1 MKRRR
6 EKQPPPY
13 LDRRFAGNSV
23 SMRRFMRTSAGRFM
37 QFFLCVMMLMAF
49 SVQKA
54 SAYDDWQDK
63 WISQWYDAENATIV
77 LDIRVY
83 QSWGGG
89 APDGHCGFIGGDG
102 NLTVNVAGYGIRIN
116 GPDDTW
122 DKPGDLGKYVK
133 NDKGGKLDEKV
144 AVQWLGSRKVDGDK
158 TAYFLK
164 ITVPL
169 TQDRLKSDQVVEYKG
184 KWWRRATAAKDQE
197 VEFSEKVD
205 TRYGCTPTKIT
216 NAYYGVRGNKP
227 GYVIAWKKDG
237 TATKNSIDKKGH
249 LRLCYSNGD
258 PVPDIS
264 TDNPSL
270 YSSGEFFIPV
280 ESLNLDNPS
289 EYKIIQHYE
298 PTYNKEVVYEI
309 SSSNNKTRP
318 AYPQVKEISAN
329 YDQVT
334 RKAKVNWNLSA
345 APTQNCIEDNMVLTI
360 KSTDNATDAVETI
373 AQNIK
378 YMAGKTAYSY
388 EFDVPLGKSLDY
400 EFSVRRSHTG
410 TSDVWNNAFS
420 KHTSLSASA
429 KHCNVTAGS
438 VHAVLDEEAKTATI
452 TWQTEGDIW
461 SSGTKAVLTRL
472 NVTNNTTDNIE
483 LSKEDF
489 KRGKYV
495 DKMITVCN
503 EYSYRLT
510 VKPAEAYGTLT
521 PVEAP
526 EAIMPTSIG
535 NLVTFTAGKGYYSD
549 RVELAWSS
557 KGNFER
563 FVINRKEHGAPD
575 TDYKQIAVTEGNE
588 AQNDYY
594 YNDVNAIPGVVYD
607 YRIKGQVMCSGN
619 LLESDEVLTDVG
631 FRTPTGDVYGRV
643 TFESGQAVSGAKVSA
658 EPTEGSGV
666 PGKSY
671 VFTGA
676 SNLTVDN
683 DQLLNDATQA
693 VTLQAWVRAAKEGT
707 IIEKPGM
714 YKLAYNGKKIEF
726 TAGSQTL
733 KTPKKLSDYA
743 SSAQFVHL
751 SAVASATHL
760 IIYING
766 MAVAEAERTAQITGN
781 NNKVVMGEGFEG
793 AIDEVRLWNKA
804 LNADTI
810 ANDYDRYIVGN
821 EDGLQ
826 AYYTFDYSVDD
837 AFYDISYKGTKYNM
851 NHGVATGVTIS
862 SKDIPTSAQLGYSSY
877 TATDGSYQIRSL
889 PYTGN
894 GTTYMIVP
902 TLGIHQF
909 ASAKELRLINSQ
921 AQSHTVNF
929 TDKSSFKISGKVM
942 YKGGNVP
949 VEGVS
954 FAVDGVTVMD
964 GKSNIVKTDAHGQ
977 FTISVPVGQHEVKAV
992 LANHTFENGGKLT
1005 NSDGTDRNYQDDDN
1019 GFEIFDVTTVR
1030 YIGRVAGG
1038 TKQEAFPVGH
1048 SLSKNNLAD
1057 DVRIE
1062 LTYQNDAYKMT
1073 AEARETTLN
1082 HVKGVYVSKQHQN
1095 RVAYDGNKITIYP
1108 DAETG
1113 EFYAD
1118 LIPEKYKINVVVP
1131 GHDNIPGS
1139 GEDLN
1144 LSNEFAKQSEVN
1156 AYVDSISTQ
1165 GKFVNCSDTVY
1176 YNKKQQFIKRYTPS
1190 IIVKEKVKGKLQ
1202 DFFGKE
1208 ELSISTLDQTK
1219 TIKVKTYDPDN
1230 AAQPY
1235 TLGVPVYEQGQYVTY
1250 HITTAEVYEYKDKDG
1265 RRKDGVK
1272 EDIVPTPEAKLS
1284 FSRGDIAYG
1293 TQEDITTDENG
1304 EAVWTFQV
1312 NNPEMTS
1319 ALRSAAMDMTYSENS
1334 ESTSSTTINW
1344 KGGFDG
1350 KGNTKAIVIG
1360 AKTLGSDFVTNGPD
1374 KVLFVLRDPPGS
1386 NSYAYL
1392 EKGVTVTS
1400 TSTYEGN
1407 VTNEGVLNNEAKVGA
1422 KVITFTGLGAGVVN
1436 ENDVKNEFSFGASHS
1451 ETIGGTDSD
1460 TKTMT
1465 TTTRFETSSDP
1476 QYVGSDGDL
1485 FVGYSTN
1492 IGVGKTENIAVTTR
1506 EMYQAN
1512 PSEYELFG
1520 DVTPENSEY
1529 LLVKTTGLG
1538 LSQKYG
1544 TMFTYPQVH
1553 IEQVLLPKLEDV
1565 RNKLLHQQ
1573 AEGVDFQAMANNT
1586 KLPVYVSKLAA
1597 DDPNFG
1603 KSNNDK
1609 VFKGANA
1616 NDPLDGPSYKIYAPA
1631 GQPLKEDT
1639 IMFLNQSIDNWKM
1652 QLRNNEEQKVKAEL
1666 MQNHSFQGGASYE
1679 YSEEYEVG
1687 RSETQ
1692 RFSILIGA
1700 QFTNNFGWTL
1710 NGTGMVL
1717 TVDESLTTE
1726 HGGEFSTE
1734 ETARHCKGY
1743 VLAEEGS
1750 DYISVDVC
1758 REAGYKNGDQY
1769 IKYKDMKD
1777 EEGQTFST
1785 FIFKTRG
1792 GATSCPYEGEY
1803 KTKYYEPGQHVIN
1816 EATVQMEVPE
1826 ITVEKDFI
1834 ENVPSGKSAYFTLYL
1849 RNNSESQDDNWYNL
1863 VIDDSSNPNGAQLL
1877 IDGAPIGNGR
1887 ALLVPAGGTLT
1898 KTLEVRKGSVMNYDN
1913 LRLMLQSQ
1921 CQCDPTDFQGDIYD
1935 DVTFSVHF
1943 TPSATDVNLKKPT
1956 DNWTYNTKLPT
1967 AEVNGV
1973 QKHYMDV
1980 VIDGFDVNYDNFHRI
1995 MLQYKP
2001 SSGSDN
2007 DWTTL
2012 MSYYN
2017 DKTLYDQ
2024 ALTNGMNAEMIKA
2037 ADAGTI
2043 KYRWFLDDL
2052 QDQRYDLRTVGTSM
2066 INNEEV
2072 FNYSAVHSGIKDMYN
2087 PRLFGS
2093 AQPANGVLTVNDEV
2107 MLTFNEPIADGLL
2120 TDNNFSVTGIRNGA
2134 QTDHSVSVRLD
2145 GQNDELV
2152 SEFQRNWSGK
2162 NLTIEMWTLADK
2174 PQDAVLFS
2182 QGNANSSI
2190 ELATTSDNRLK
2201 VKVADKTIVS
2211 DKAFDYEQGTWAHV
2225 ALVYN
2230 NEGNVSAYY
2239 NYEQLISAAE
2249 VGEYNGEGA
2258 YVFGASVDGNGHFA
2272 GKMHGARIWD
2282 KVLTPARLQTNS
2294 LTMLSGAESNLIA
2307 YYPMSEAKGSVL
2319 ADKAHGANLEMRGGE
2334 WANPE
2339 GRAAAFNG
2347 KDQYLKLSSG
2357 SSCVVDNTMDYTIET
2372 WFKADEAQQTAT
2384 IISNGRGDGKEMGGS
2399 LNLFAL
2405 NLEEG
2410 RLVFHNNG
2418 VRVACDGSFA
2428 DNDWH
2433 HVAVAVN
2440 RTSGRGQIYV
2450 DGKLNTYFEAADLG
2464 GIAAA
2469 YIHLGARVWT
2479 PADNLQQE
2487 TVDNFFKGEIDEV
2500 RVWNLYKSE
2509 TLVENGNSNRLD
2521 GTEKGLLAY
2530 YPFETYIEWQGV
2542 KELQFSLMDQKQ
2554 QADPTQKVPDAVAVG
2569 GDVETKA
2576 SAPVKAKGPESKLL
2590 YDFVVNNDALIINLK
2605 EPYERI
2611 EKTIVKFTV
2620 DGVRDKNGNE
2630 ILSPITWSAYIDRNQ
2645 LKWSDNALTVA
2656 KKLNE
2661 EKTIKVKA
2669 LNKGGS
2675 IEHFTIE
2682 NLPSWLEAEPASGTI
2697 DPTSSADIVLTI
2709 DPSLNIGT
2717 YDETLYLRGDN
2728 NVVEALQLTVKVE
2741 GEKPEWTVNPAD
2753 FKYNMSVFGKL
2764 YINKVYS
2771 SDDEDMLAAFSG
2783 GKCVGVCNNRYYK
2796 QNDMYYAMLTVY
2808 SNDVNNSDLEFRIW
2822 DASTGQT
2829 YIAQSEKPI
2838 SFENNAVVGS
2848 PSQPVLFT
2856 AKDYRVQNISL
2867 NEGWTWI
2874 STNIASDK
2882 LSDLNKL
2889 LADGKWT
2896 SDDQVKSE
2904 QYGFA
2909 SWTKR
2914 NGWVG
2919 QLTEIDNDQMY
2930 LVHSS
2935 APQSLHISGPAVDPT
2950 SHKLTIRGAK
2960 EDGTPRWNYISYL
2973 PSDNFTLKEALAGYD
2988 AKEGD
2993 IVKSQTQMAM
3003 YSGNLGWIGSLT
3015 YMENGKGYMLQR
3027 QSQDDA
3033 VLQYP
3038 SKTSVGRKAKAAMAA
3053 AKNADDAN
3061 AYFPY
3066 SANMTAVVE
3075 VEGVSLQQG
3084 DRLVSYVAGE
3094 PRGYAEAIELPD
3106 GRTIFMLTVGGD
3118 QPEAVDV
3125 TIERGG
3131 DVIAKAPSV
3140 ISYAANSN
3148 VGTINEPMHISFLGT
3163 EGGLYVYPSPFH
3175 SQLKI
3180 RANVDRNAQTDVFV
3194 SDMSGKRVVAWDNCN
3209 DNGNVD
3215 ITWNAGNTVPSGV
3228 YIVSISV
3235 DGNVY
3240 SMKAIKK

>member
-6 EKQPPPY
+6 LQQPPPY

-23 SMRRFMRTSAGRFM
+23 STRRSMRTSAGRFM
-37 QFFLCVMMLMAF
+37 QFFLCVVMLMAF

-54 SAYDDWQDK
+54 SADDWNNA
-63 WISQWYDAENATIV
+63 WIKQRFNPVNATLE

-83 QSWGGG
+83 QDWGASG
-89 APDGHCGFIGGDG
+89 DGHCGFCREDG
-102 NLTVNVAGYGIRIN
+102 YLTVNVAGKEIKLRGPEDEWTSLEVGGDQVTGI
-116 GPDDTW
+116 DY
-122 DKPGDLGKYVK
+122 KY
-133 NDKGGKLDEKV
+133 
-144 AVQWLGSRKVDGDK
+144 VQWLGKSTDPTNGKK
-158 TAYFLK
+158 AYYLRLIIPLK
-164 ITVPL
+164 
-169 TQDRLKSDQVVEYKG
+169 QVNSSESVTYTG
-184 KWWRRATAAKDQE
+184 KWWRRGRSDNNVTHTVNIKTD
-197 VEFSEKVD
+197 
-205 TRYGCTPTKIT
+205 YGCTKTVIT
-216 NAYYGVRGNKP
+216 GGRYYVLNSTP
-227 GYVIAWKKDG
+227 GYIIFFKKDG
-237 TATKNSIDKKGH
+237 KASDYSIDSYGSFV
-249 LRLCYSNGD
+249 LCNSAGEEISGIGSVSASNTSGSFF
-258 PVPDIS
+258 VP
-264 TDNPSL
+264 TDKMS
-270 YSSGEFFIPV
+270 
-280 ESLNLDNPS
+280 LDNFSDYKVKQKYTPS
-289 EYKIIQHYE
+289 
-298 PTYNKEVVYEI
+298 YNKQVTY
-309 SSSNNKTRP
+309 STLSDSHTRP
-318 AYPQVKEISAN
+318 AYPQVKEISADYN
-329 YDQVT
+329 QVT

-360 KSTDNATDAVETI
+360 KSTDKATNAVETTT
-373 AQNIK
+373 QNIQ

-388 EFDVPLGKSLDY
+388 EFDVPLGKSLNY
-400 EFSVRRSHTG
+400 EFSIKRSHTG
-410 TSDVWNNAFS
+410 NSDVWNNAFS

-429 KHCNVTAGS
+429 KHSNVTAGS

-461 SSGTKAVLTRL
+461 SSGTKAVITRI
-472 NVTNNTTDNIE
+472 NVTTNTTDNIE
-483 LSKEDF
+483 LSKEEF
-489 KRGKYV
+489 LSGKYV
-495 DKMITVCN
+495 DDMIMICN
-503 EYSYRLT
+503 EYRYRLT
-510 VKPAEAYGTLT
+510 VKPTEAYGTLPT
-521 PVEAP
+521 VAAP
-526 EAIMPTSIG
+526 ESIMPTSIG
-535 NLVTFTAGKGYYSD
+535 NLVAFTAGKGYYSD

-594 YNDVNAIPGVVYD
+594 YNDVNAIPGIVYD
-607 YRIKGQVMCSGN
+607 YRIKGQVMCSGK
-619 LLESDEVLTDVG
+619 LLESDEELTDVG
-631 FRTPTGDVYGRV
+631 FRTPTGDIYGRV

-671 VFTGA
+671 VFSGA

-693 VTLQAWVRAAKEGT
+693 ATLQAWVRAAKEGT

-726 TAGSQTL
+726 TAGTQTL
-733 KTPKKLSDYA
+733 KTPKKLSEYV
-743 SSAQFVHL
+743 SSDQFVHL

-766 MAVAEAERTAQITGN
+766 EAVAEAERTAQITAN

-810 ANDYDRYIVGN
+810 ASDYNRYLVGN

-826 AYYTFDYSVDD
+826 AYYTFDYSVDN

-851 NHGVATGVTIS
+851 NHGVATNVTTS

-877 TATDGSYQIRSL
+877 TAKDGSYQIRSL

-929 TDKSSFKISGKVM
+929 TDKSSFNISGKVM

-1062 LTYQNDAYKMT
+1062 LTYQNDAYQMT
-1073 AEARETTLN
+1073 ATKHEETLN
-1082 HVKGVYVSKQHQN
+1082 HFKGVYAKKQYDN
-1095 RVAYDGNKITIYP
+1095 RVVYEGNKITIYP
-1108 DAETG
+1108 NAETG
-1113 EFYAD
+1113 EFFAD

-1208 ELSISTLDQTK
+1208 ELGISTLDQTK

-1293 TQEDITTDENG
+1293 TQEDITTDEKG
-1304 EAVWTFQV
+1304 EAEWTFQV

-1506 EMYQAN
+1506 EMYLAN

-1520 DVTPENSEY
+1520 SVTPESNEY

-1586 KLPVYVSKLAA
+1586 KKPVYVSKLAV

-1616 NDPLDGPSYKIYAPA
+1616 NTPTDGPSYKIYAPA

-1717 TVDESLTTE
+1717 TVDESFTTE

-1750 DYISVDVC
+1750 DYLSVDVC
-1758 REAGYKNGDQY
+1758 REAGYKDGDQY
-1769 IKYKDMKD
+1769 IKYKDMKN
-1777 EEGQTFST
+1777 EEEQTFST

-1826 ITVEKDFI
+1826 VTVEKDFV

-1943 TPSATDVNLKKPT
+1943 TPSATDVSLKKPT

-1967 AEVNGV
+1967 TEVNGV

-2017 DKTLYDQ
+2017 DQTLYDQ
-2024 ALTNGMNAEMIKA
+2024 AVQNGMNAEMIKA

-2043 KYRWFLDDL
+2043 KYRWFMDDQ

-2072 FNYSAVHSGIKDMYN
+2072 YNYSAVHSGIKDMYN

-2145 GQNDELV
+2145 GKNDELV

-2258 YVFGASVDGNGHFA
+2258 YVFGASVDGSGHFA

-2282 KVLTPARLQTNS
+2282 KVMTPARLQTNS

-2339 GRAAAFNG
+2339 GRAVAFNG

-2357 SSCVVDNTMDYTIET
+2357 SSCVVDSSMDYTIET

-2384 IISNGRGDGKEMGGS
+2384 IISNGRGDGEEMGGS

-2487 TVDNFFKGEIDEV
+2487 RADNFFKGEIDEV

-2645 LKWSDNALTVA
+2645 LKWSDNALTVV

-2661 EKTIKVKA
+2661 EKTLKVKA

-2675 IEHFTIE
+2675 IEHFTVE

-2697 DPTSSADIVLTI
+2697 DPTSSADIILTI

-2808 SNDVNNSDLEFRIW
+2808 SNDVNGSDLEFRIW

-2856 AKDYRVQNISL
+2856 AKDYRVQNITL

-2935 APQSLHISGPAVDPT
+2935 APQNLHISGPAVDPT

-3033 VLQYP
+3033 QLQYP

-3053 AKNADDAN
+3053 AKNADGTN

-3066 SANMTAVVE
+3066 AANMTAVVE
-3075 VEGVSLQQG
+3075 VEGVNLQQG

-3094 PRGYAEAIELPD
+3094 PRGYAEGITLPD
-3106 GRTIFMLTVGGD
+3106 GRTIFMLAVGGD
-3118 QPEAVDV
+3118 KPEAVDV

-3131 DVIAKAPSV
+3131 DIIAKAPSV

-3163 EGGLYVYPSPFH
+3163 DGGLYVYPSPFY

-3180 RANVDRNAQTDVFV
+3180 RAMVDRDAYTDVYV
-3194 SDMSGKRVVAWDNCN
+3194 TDMSGKRVVTWNDCN
-3209 DNGNVD
+3209 AGGNVD

>member
-1 MKRRR
+1 
-6 EKQPPPY
+6 
-13 LDRRFAGNSV
+13 
-23 SMRRFMRTSAGRFM
+23 M
-37 QFFLCVMMLMAF
+37 QFFLCVVMLMAF

-54 SAYDDWQDK
+54 SADDWNNA
-63 WISQWYDAENATIV
+63 WIKQRFNPVDATLE

-83 QSWGGG
+83 QDWGASG
-89 APDGHCGFIGGDG
+89 DGHCGFCRKNGY
-102 NLTVNVAGYGIRIN
+102 LTVNVAGKEIKLRGPEDKWTSLEVGGDQVTGI
-116 GPDDTW
+116 DY
-122 DKPGDLGKYVK
+122 KY
-133 NDKGGKLDEKV
+133 
-144 AVQWLGSRKVDGDK
+144 VQWLGKLTDPTNGK
-158 TAYFLK
+158 KAYYLRLIIPLK
-164 ITVPL
+164 
-169 TQDRLKSDQVVEYKG
+169 QVNSSESVTYTG
-184 KWWRRATAAKDQE
+184 KWWRRGRDDNNVTHTVNIK
-197 VEFSEKVD
+197 
-205 TRYGCTPTKIT
+205 TNYGCTKTVIT
-216 NAYYGVRGNKP
+216 GGRYYVLNSTP
-227 GYVIAWKKDG
+227 GYIIFFKKDG
-237 TATKNSIDKKGH
+237 KASDYSIDSYGSFV
-249 LRLCYSNGD
+249 LCNSAGEEISGIGSVSASNTSGSFF
-258 PVPDIS
+258 VP
-264 TDNPSL
+264 TDKMS
-270 YSSGEFFIPV
+270 
-280 ESLNLDNPS
+280 LDNFSDYKVKQKYTPS
-289 EYKIIQHYE
+289 
-298 PTYNKEVVYEI
+298 YNKQVTY
-309 SSSNNKTRP
+309 STLSDSHTRP
-318 AYPQVKEISAN
+318 AYPQVKEISADYN
-329 YDQVT
+329 QVT

-360 KSTDNATDAVETI
+360 KSTDKATNAVETTT
-373 AQNIK
+373 QNIQ

-388 EFDVPLGKSLDY
+388 EFDVPLGKSLNY
-400 EFSVRRSHTG
+400 EFSIKRSHTG
-410 TSDVWNNAFS
+410 NSDVWNNAFS

-429 KHCNVTAGS
+429 KHSNVTAGS

-461 SSGTKAVLTRL
+461 SSGTKAVITRI
-472 NVTNNTTDNIE
+472 NVTTNTTDNIE
-483 LSKEDF
+483 LSKEEF
-489 KRGKYV
+489 LSGKYV
-495 DKMITVCN
+495 DDMIMVCN
-503 EYSYRLT
+503 EYRYRLT
-510 VKPAEAYGTLT
+510 VKPTEAYGTLPT
-521 PVEAP
+521 VAAP
-526 EAIMPTSIG
+526 ESIMPTSIG
-535 NLVTFTAGKGYYSD
+535 NLVAFTAGKGYYSD

-575 TDYKQIAVTEGNE
+575 ADYKQIAVTEGNE

-594 YNDVNAIPGVVYD
+594 YNDVNAIPGIVYD
-607 YRIKGQVMCSGN
+607 YSIRGQVMCSGK
-619 LLESDEVLTDVG
+619 LIESDEKLTDVG
-631 FRTPTGDVYGRV
+631 FRTPTGDIYGRV

-726 TAGSQTL
+726 TAGTQTL
-733 KTPKKLSDYA
+733 KTPKKLSEYV
-743 SSAQFVHL
+743 SSDQFVHL

-766 MAVAEAERTAQITGN
+766 EAVAEAERTAQITGN

-810 ANDYDRYIVGN
+810 ASDYNRYLVGN

-851 NHGVATGVTIS
+851 NHGVATNVTTS

-1062 LTYQNDAYKMT
+1062 LTYQNDAYQMT
-1073 AEARETTLN
+1073 ATKHEETLN
-1082 HVKGVYVSKQHQN
+1082 HFKGVYAKKQYDN
-1095 RVAYDGNKITIYP
+1095 RVVYEGNKITIYP
-1108 DAETG
+1108 NAETG
-1113 EFYAD
+1113 EFFAD

-1208 ELSISTLDQTK
+1208 ELGISTLDQTK

-1293 TQEDITTDENG
+1293 TQEDITTDEKG
-1304 EAVWTFQV
+1304 EAEWTFQV

-1506 EMYQAN
+1506 EMYLAN
-1512 PSEYELFG
+1512 PTEYELFG
-1520 DVTPENSEY
+1520 SVTPESNEY

-1586 KLPVYVSKLAA
+1586 KKPVYVSKLAV

-1616 NDPLDGPSYKIYAPA
+1616 NTPTDGPSYKIYAPA

-1717 TVDESLTTE
+1717 TVDESFTTE

-1750 DYISVDVC
+1750 DYLSVDVC
-1758 REAGYKNGDQY
+1758 REAGYKDGDQY
-1769 IKYKDMKD
+1769 IKYKDMKN
-1777 EEGQTFST
+1777 EEGETFST

-1803 KTKYYEPGQHVIN
+1803 KTKYYEPGQHVID

-1826 ITVEKDFI
+1826 ITVEKDFV

-1849 RNNSESQDDNWYNL
+1849 RNDSESQDDNWYNL
-1863 VIDDSSNPNGAQLL
+1863 VIDDGSNPNGAQLL
-1877 IDGAPIGNGR
+1877 MDGAPIGNGR

-1943 TPSATDVNLKKPT
+1943 TPSATDVKLKKPT

-1967 AEVNGV
+1967 TEVNGV

-2012 MSYYN
+2012 MSYY
-2017 DKTLYDQ
+2017 DDETLYDR
-2024 ALTNGMNAEMIKA
+2024 AVKNGMNAEMIKA

-2043 KYRWFLDDL
+2043 KYRWFMDDQ

-2072 FNYSAVHSGIKDMYN
+2072 YNYSAVHTGIKDMYN

-2107 MLTFNEPIADGLL
+2107 MLRFNEPIADGLL

-2145 GQNDELV
+2145 GKNDELV

-2258 YVFGASVDGNGHFA
+2258 YVFGASVDGSGHFA

-2282 KVLTPARLQTNS
+2282 KVMTPARLQTNS

-2357 SSCVVDNTMDYTIET
+2357 SSCVVDSSMDYTIET

-2384 IISNGRGDGKEMGGS
+2384 IISNGRGDGEEMGGS

-2487 TVDNFFKGEIDEV
+2487 KADNFFKGEIDEV

-2530 YPFETYIEWQGV
+2530 YPFETYTEWQGV

-2645 LKWSDNALTVA
+2645 LKWSDRALTVV

-2675 IEHFTIE
+2675 IEHFTVE

-2697 DPTSSADIVLTI
+2697 DPTASEYIVLTI

-2808 SNDVNNSDLEFRIW
+2808 SNDVNGSDLEFRIW

-2856 AKDYRVQNISL
+2856 AKDYRVQNITL

-2935 APQSLHISGPAVDPT
+2935 QPQSLHISGPAVDPT

-2993 IVKSQTQMAM
+2993 IVKSQTQVAM

-3033 VLQYP
+3033 QLQYP

-3053 AKNADDAN
+3053 AKNADGTN

-3084 DRLVSYVAGE
+3084 DRLVSYVGGE
-3094 PRGYAEAIELPD
+3094 PRGYAEGITLPD
-3106 GRTIFMLTVGGD
+3106 GRTIFMLAVGGD
-3118 QPEAVDV
+3118 KPEAVDV

-3131 DVIAKAPSV
+3131 NIIAKAPSA

-3163 EGGLYVYPSPFH
+3163 EGGLYVYPSPFY

-3180 RANVDRNAQTDVFV
+3180 RAMVDRDAYTDVYV
-3194 SDMSGKRVVAWDNCN
+3194 TDMSGKRVVAWNDCN
-3209 DNGNVD
+3209 AGGNVD
-3215 ITWNAGNTVPSGV
+3215 ITWNAGNTVPAGV
-3228 YIVSISV
+3228 YIVSIAV

>member
-1 MKRRR
+1 
-6 EKQPPPY
+6 
-13 LDRRFAGNSV
+13 
-23 SMRRFMRTSAGRFM
+23 MRTPAGRFM
-37 QFFLCVMMLMAF
+37 QFFLCVVMLMAF

-54 SAYDDWQDK
+54 SAQTNWKNEWNWVNFNPADG
-63 WISQWYDAENATIV
+63 T
-77 LDIRVY
+77 LDLYIRIF
-83 QSWGGG
+83 QHWGGNN
-89 APDGHCGFIGGDG
+89 AGHCGFCTSSG
-102 NLTVNVAGYGIRIN
+102 NLTVDVAGYKLDIGGEDN
-116 GPDDTW
+116 FTDGS
-122 DKPGDLGKYVK
+122 KGYVK
-133 NDKGGKLDEKV
+133 SKPELPSGCVSWPGKIKD
-144 AVQWLGSRKVDGDK
+144 D
-158 TAYFLK
+158 AYYVLVKIPLK
-164 ITVPL
+164 QAHLNSSVTVNY
-169 TQDRLKSDQVVEYKG
+169 RG
-184 KWWRRATAAKDQE
+184 KWWREGIAGDNTVKDDKTISTAYTCAE
-197 VEFSEKVD
+197 
-205 TRYGCTPTKIT
+205 TKIT
-216 NAYYGVRGNKP
+216 QGYYGVQGNTP
-227 GYVIAWKKDG
+227 GYFLNIEKGNSSGNISVDNYGHYILCNSAG
-237 TATKNSIDKKGH
+237 TAIDDVAKIEA
-249 LRLCYSNGD
+249 SNTAGTFF
-258 PVPDIS
+258 VP
-264 TDNPSL
+264 TNK
-270 YSSGEFFIPV
+270 
-280 ESLNLDNPS
+280 LNLDNSLDYIVKQVFTPDFNKGVTFTTEGPS
-289 EYKIIQHYE
+289 H
-298 PTYNKEVVYEI
+298 
-309 SSSNNKTRP
+309 TRP
-318 AYPQVKEISAN
+318 AYSQVKEISAN

-334 RKAKVNWNLSA
+334 RKIKVNWNLSA
-345 APTQNCIEDNMVLTI
+345 APTQNYIQDQMELTI
-360 KSTDNATDAVETI
+360 KSTEVGTSTEKTTT
-373 AQNIK
+373 QNIS
-378 YMAGKTAYSY
+378 YLAGRTAYSY
-388 EFDVPLGKSLDY
+388 EFDVPLGKSYNY
-400 EFSVRRSHTG
+400 EFTIRRLHTKNYAA
-410 TSDVWNNAFS
+410 WNNMYS
-420 KHTSLSASA
+420 KRTSLSASA
-429 KHCNVTAGS
+429 KHSNVTAGS
-438 VHAVLDEEAKTATI
+438 VHATLSEDDQTATI
-452 TWQTEGDIW
+452 TWQTNGDIW

-472 NVTNNTTDNIE
+472 NVTTNTTDNIE
-483 LSKEDF
+483 LSKEEF
-489 KRGKYV
+489 LSGKYV
-495 DKMITVCN
+495 DDMIMVCN
-503 EYSYRLT
+503 EYRYRLT
-510 VKPAEAYGTLT
+510 VKPAEAYGTLPT
-521 PVEAP
+521 VAAP
-526 EAIMPTSIG
+526 ESIMPTSIG

-594 YNDVNAIPGVVYD
+594 YNDVNAVPGVVYD
-607 YRIKGQVMCSGN
+607 YQIKGQVMCSGN

-631 FRTPTGDVYGRV
+631 FRTPTGDIYGRV

-671 VFTGA
+671 VFSGA

-693 VTLQAWVRAAKEGT
+693 ATLQAWVRAAKEGT

-714 YKLAYNGKKIEF
+714 YKLAYKDKKIEF
-726 TAGSQTL
+726 SAGSQTL
-733 KTPKKLSDYA
+733 KTPKKLSEYV
-743 SSAQFVHL
+743 SSDQFVHL

-760 IIYING
+760 YIYVNG
-766 MAVAEAERTAQITGN
+766 LAVAEAERTAQIAGN

-804 LNADTI
+804 LSADTI
-810 ANDYDRYIVGN
+810 ASDYSRYLVGN

-851 NHGVATGVTIS
+851 NHGVATGVKIS
-862 SKDIPTSAQLGYSSY
+862 SKDIPTSAQLGHSSY
-877 TATDGSYQIRSL
+877 TSVDGSYQIRSL

-929 TDKSSFKISGKVM
+929 TDKSAFNISGKVM

-1057 DVRIE
+1057 SVRIE
-1062 LTYQNDAYKMT
+1062 LTYQNEAYKMT
-1073 AEARETTLN
+1073 AAPRETTLN
-1082 HVKGVYVSKQHQN
+1082 HFKGAYVSKQHQN

-1131 GHDNIPGS
+1131 GHDNIPGN

-1144 LSNEFAKQSEVN
+1144 LSNGFVQQNEVN
-1156 AYVDSISTQ
+1156 EYVDSVSTQ
-1165 GKFVNCSDTVY
+1165 GVFVNCSDTVY

-1190 IIVKEKVKGKLQ
+1190 ILVKEKVKGKLQ

-1208 ELSISTLDQTK
+1208 ELNVATLDQTK
-1219 TIKVKTYDPDN
+1219 TIKVKTYNPDN

-1265 RRKDGVK
+1265 RRKEGVK
-1272 EDIVPTPEAKLS
+1272 EDIVPTPEATLS
-1284 FSRGDIAYG
+1284 FSRGDLAYG
-1293 TQEDITTDENG
+1293 TQENITTDENG
-1304 EAVWTFQV
+1304 EAEWTFQV

-1319 ALRSAAMDMTYSENS
+1319 AMRSAAMDMTYSENS
-1334 ESTSSTTINW
+1334 QSTSSTTINW
-1344 KGGFDG
+1344 KEGFDG
-1350 KGNTKAIVIG
+1350 KGNTKAVVVG
-1360 AKTLGSDFVTNGPD
+1360 AKIMGSDFVTNGPD

-1400 TSTYEGN
+1400 TSSYEGN
-1407 VTNEGVLNNEAKVGA
+1407 VTNEGVLNNEAKIGLELMTFAGVGA
-1422 KVITFTGLGAGVVN
+1422 GKITNN
-1436 ENDVKNEFSFGASHS
+1436 EIKDEYSFGVSHS
-1451 ETIGGTDSD
+1451 ETIGGTDTD

-1476 QYVGSDGDL
+1476 QYVGADGDL
-1485 FVGYSTN
+1485 FVGFSTN
-1492 IGVGKTENIAVTTR
+1492 IGVGKTQNIAVVSR
-1506 EMYQAN
+1506 EMYQSA
-1512 PSEYELFG
+1512 PDKYELFG
-1520 DVTPENSEY
+1520 DVTPAANDY
-1529 LLVKTTGLG
+1529 LLVKATGLG

-1544 TMFTYPQVH
+1544 TMFIYPQVH
-1553 IEQVLLPKLEDV
+1553 IEKVLLPKLEEV
-1565 RNKLLHQQ
+1565 RNSMLHQQ
-1573 AEGVDFQAMANNT
+1573 SEALDFQAMADNT
-1586 KLPVYVSKLAA
+1586 KLPVYVSKLAT
-1597 DDPNFG
+1597 DDPNYG

-1609 VFKGANA
+1609 VFGGANA
-1616 NDPLDGPSYKIYAPA
+1616 DNPCDGPSYKIYAPK
-1631 GQPLKEDT
+1631 GVVMKEDT
-1639 IMFLNQSIDNWKM
+1639 IMYLNQSIENWKT

-1679 YSEEYEVG
+1679 YSEEYGVG
-1687 RSETQ
+1687 RSETT
-1692 RFSILIGA
+1692 RFSLLVGA
-1700 QFTNNFGWTL
+1700 QYSANVGWGL
-1710 NGTGMVL
+1710 DGTGFVL
-1717 TVDESLTTE
+1717 NIDEKFTTE
-1726 HGGEFSTE
+1726 HGGEFTNE

-1758 REAGYKNGDQY
+1758 REAGYKDGDQY
-1769 IKYKDMKD
+1769 INYKDMKN
-1777 EEGQTFST
+1777 EEEQTFST

-2017 DKTLYDQ
+2017 DQALYDQ
-2024 ALTNGMNAEMIKA
+2024 AVKNGMNAEMIKA

-2043 KYRWFLDDL
+2043 KYSWFMDDL

-2066 INNEEV
+2066 INNAEV
-2072 FNYSAVHSGIKDMYN
+2072 YNYSAVHSGIKDMYN

-2107 MLTFNEPIADGLL
+2107 KLTFNEPIADGLL

-2145 GQNDELV
+2145 GKNDELV

-2174 PQDAVLFS
+2174 AQDAVLFS
-2182 QGNANSSI
+2182 QGNANSAI

-2258 YVFGASVDGNGHFA
+2258 YVFGASVDGSGHFA

-2307 YYPMSEAKGSVL
+2307 YYPMSEAKGDVL
-2319 ADKAHGANLEMRGGE
+2319 ADKAHGANLEMRGAE

-2372 WFKADEAQQTAT
+2372 WFKADEAQPTAT
-2384 IISNGRGDGKEMGGS
+2384 IISNGRGDGEDMGGS

-2418 VRVACDGSFA
+2418 VRVACDGSYA

-2440 RTSGRGQIYV
+2440 RTSGRAQIYV

-2487 TVDNFFKGEIDEV
+2487 KADNFFKGEIDEV

-2521 GTEKGLLAY
+2521 GAEKGLLAY

-2542 KELQFSLMDQKQ
+2542 KELQFSLKDQKQ
-2554 QADPTQKVPDAVAVG
+2554 QADPTQKVADAVAVG
-2569 GDVETKA
+2569 GDVETKT

-2630 ILSPITWSAYIDRNQ
+2630 ILSPITWSAFIDRNQ
-2645 LKWSDNALTVA
+2645 LKWSDRALTIV

-2661 EKTIKVKA
+2661 EKTIRVKA
-2669 LNKGGS
+2669 LNNGGS

-2697 DPTSSADIVLTI
+2697 DPTASEDIVLTI

-2741 GEKPEWTVNPAD
+2741 GEKPDWTVNAAD

-2808 SNDVNNSDLEFRIW
+2808 SNDVSSDNLEFRIW

-2829 YIAQSEKPI
+2829 YIAESEKPI

-2856 AKDYRVQNISL
+2856 AKDYRVQNITL

-2896 SDDQVKSE
+2896 SDDQVKNE

-2914 NGWVG
+2914 NGWMG
-2919 QLTEIDNDQMY
+2919 QLTAIDNDHMY

-2935 APQSLHISGPAVDPT
+2935 QPQSLHISGPVVDPT

-2960 EDGTPRWNYISYL
+2960 ADGTARWNYISYL

-3033 VLQYP
+3033 QLQYP
-3038 SKTSVGRKAKAAMAA
+3038 SKTSVGRKAKAV
-3053 AKNADDAN
+3053 KSADEPT

-3075 VEGVSLQQG
+3075 VEGVELQQG

-3094 PRGYAEAIELPD
+3094 PRGYAEAIALPD
-3106 GRTIFMLTVGGD
+3106 GRTVFMLTIGGD
-3118 QPEAVDV
+3118 KPEAVDV
-3125 TIERGG
+3125 TVERDG
-3131 DVIAKAPSV
+3131 DVVAKAPSAV
-3140 ISYAANSN
+3140 SYAANSN
-3148 VGTINEPMHISFLGT
+3148 VGTLSEPMRISFLGT
-3163 EGGLYVYPSPFH
+3163 EGGLYIYPSPFY

-3180 RANVDRNAQTDVFV
+3180 RATVDRDAYTDVYV
-3194 SDMSGKRVVAWDNCN
+3194 SDMSGKRIVAWNDCN
-3209 DNGNVD
+3209 TGGNVD
-3215 ITWNAGNTVPSGV
+3215 ITWNAGNSVPAGV
-3228 YIVSISV
+3228 YIVSIAV

-3240 SMKAIKK
+3240 SMKAFKK

>member
-13 LDRRFAGNSV
+13 WDGRVAGNSV
-23 SMRRFMRTSAGRFM
+23 SVRRSMRTPAGRFM

-54 SAYDDWQDK
+54 SAYDDWNNK
-63 WISQWYDAENATIV
+63 WISQWYDPINATIV

-89 APDGHCGFIGGDG
+89 DDGHCGFIGDDG
-102 NLTVNVAGYGIRIN
+102 YLTVTVAGYGIKIN
-116 GPDDTW
+116 GRSGTWNTDD
-122 DKPGDLGKYVK
+122 DLEKYVK
-133 NDKGGKLDEKV
+133 NDDGKTLNKDVSVE
-144 AVQWLGSRKVDGDK
+144 WLGARVVTSNGKS
-158 TAYFLK
+158 AYYLK

-169 TQDRLKSDQVVEYKG
+169 TQDRIGKDQEVYYNG
-184 KWWRRATAAKDQE
+184 KWWRRTKTATDQK
-197 VEFSEKVD
+197 VEFTEIVD
-205 TRYGCTPTKIT
+205 TRYGCTPTIIT
-216 NAYYGVRGNKP
+216 NAYYGVKQNKP
-227 GYVIAWKKDG
+227 GYFIVWKKDG
-237 TATKNSIDKKGH
+237 KADKNSIDRYGYYFICDSEGKEI
-249 LRLCYSNGD
+249 NGTD
-258 PVPDIS
+258 SLVGSQTSGSLFVPTERMS
-264 TDNPSL
+264 
-270 YSSGEFFIPV
+270 
-280 ESLNLDNPS
+280 LDNFS
-289 EYKIIQHYE
+289 DYKVKQKYT
-298 PTYNKEVVYEI
+298 P
-309 SSSNNKTRP
+309 SNNNKVTYSTLSDSYTRP
-318 AYPQVKEISAN
+318 AYPQVKEISADYN
-329 YDQVT
+329 QTT
-334 RKAKVNWNLSA
+334 RKVKVNWNLSA

-360 KSTDNATDAVETI
+360 KSTDKATNTANTTT
-373 AQNIK
+373 QNIK

-388 EFDVPLGKSLDY
+388 EFDVPLGRSMNY
-400 EFSVRRSHTG
+400 EFRVKRSHTG
-410 TSDVWNNAFS
+410 NSDVWNNAFS
-420 KHTSLSASA
+420 KSTSLDVST
-429 KHCNVTAGS
+429 KHSNVTAGS

-452 TWQTEGDIW
+452 TWQTEGDTW

-472 NVTNNTTDNIE
+472 NVTTNTTDNIE
-483 LSKEDF
+483 LSKEEF
-489 KRGKYV
+489 LSGKYV
-495 DKMITVCN
+495 DDMIMVCN
-503 EYSYRLT
+503 EYRYRLT
-510 VKPAEAYGTLT
+510 VKPAEAYGTLPT
-521 PVEAP
+521 VAAP
-526 EAIMPTSIG
+526 ESIMPTSIG
-535 NLVTFTAGKGYYSD
+535 NLVAFTAGKGYYSD

-594 YNDVNAIPGVVYD
+594 YNDVNAVPGVVYD
-607 YRIKGQVMCSGN
+607 YQIKGQVMCSGN

-631 FRTPTGDVYGRV
+631 FRTPTGDIYGRV

-658 EPTEGSGV
+658 EPTDGSGV

-671 VFTGA
+671 VFSGA

-683 DQLLNDATQA
+683 DSLMKDATQA
-693 VTLQAWVRAAKEGT
+693 ATLQAWVRPVKEGT

-714 YKLAYNGKKIEF
+714 YKLAYNDKKIEF

-733 KTPKKLSDYA
+733 KTPKKLSEYV
-743 SSAQFVHL
+743 SSDQFVHL

-760 IIYING
+760 YIYVNG
-766 MAVAEAERTAQITGN
+766 LAVAEAERTAQIAGN

-804 LNADTI
+804 LSADTI
-810 ANDYDRYIVGN
+810 ASDYNRYLVGN

-851 NHGVATGVTIS
+851 NHGVATGVKIS
-862 SKDIPTSAQLGYSSY
+862 SKDIPTSAQLGHSSY
-877 TATDGSYQIRSL
+877 TSVDGSYQIRSL

-929 TDKSSFKISGKVM
+929 TDKSSFNISGKVM

-1038 TKQEAFPVGH
+1038 TKQEALAVGH

-1057 DVRIE
+1057 SVRIE
-1062 LTYQNDAYKMT
+1062 LTYQNEAYKMT
-1073 AEARETTLN
+1073 AAPRETTLN
-1082 HVKGVYVSKQHQN
+1082 HVKGVYVSKQHKN

-1113 EFYAD
+1113 EFFAD
-1118 LIPEKYKINVVVP
+1118 IIPEKYKINVVVP

-1144 LSNEFAKQSEVN
+1144 LSNEFVQQNEVN
-1156 AYVDSISTQ
+1156 EYVDSVSTQ
-1165 GKFVNCSDTVY
+1165 GVFVNCSDTVY

-1190 IIVKEKVKGKLQ
+1190 ILVKEKVKGKLQ

-1208 ELSISTLDQTK
+1208 ELTVATLDQTK
-1219 TIKVKTYDPDN
+1219 TIKVKTYNPDN

-1284 FSRGDIAYG
+1284 FSRGDLAYG
-1293 TQEDITTDENG
+1293 TQENITTDENG
-1304 EAVWTFQV
+1304 EAEWTFQV

-1319 ALRSAAMDMTYSENS
+1319 ALRSAAMDMTYSEDS
-1334 ESTSSTTINW
+1334 QSASSTTINW

-1350 KGNTKAIVIG
+1350 KGNTKAVVVG
-1360 AKTLGSDFVTNGPD
+1360 AKIMGSDFVTNGPD

-1400 TSTYEGN
+1400 TSSYEGN
-1407 VTNEGVLNNEAKVGA
+1407 VTNEGVLNNEAKLGLELMTFAGVGA
-1422 KVITFTGLGAGVVN
+1422 GKVTNN
-1436 ENDVKNEFSFGASHS
+1436 EIKDEYSFGVSHS
-1451 ETIGGTDSD
+1451 ETIGGTDTD

-1476 QYVGSDGDL
+1476 QYVGADGDL
-1485 FVGYSTN
+1485 FVGFSTN
-1492 IGVGKTENIAVTTR
+1492 IGVGKTQNIAVVSR
-1506 EMYQAN
+1506 EMYQSAPN
-1512 PSEYELFG
+1512 KYELFG
-1520 DVTPENSEY
+1520 DVTPAANDY
-1529 LLVKTTGLG
+1529 LLVKATGLG

-1544 TMFTYPQVH
+1544 TMFVYPQVH
-1553 IEQVLLPKLEDV
+1553 IEKVLLPKLEEV
-1565 RNKLLHQQ
+1565 RNSMLHQQ
-1573 AEGVDFQAMANNT
+1573 SEALDFQAMADNT
-1586 KLPVYVSKLAA
+1586 KLPVYVSKLPT
-1597 DDPNFG
+1597 DDPNYG

-1609 VFKGANA
+1609 VFGGANA
-1616 NDPLDGPSYKIYAPA
+1616 DNPCDGPSYKIYAPK
-1631 GQPLKEDT
+1631 GVVMKEDT
-1639 IMFLNQSIDNWKM
+1639 IMFLNQSIENWKT

-1687 RSETQ
+1687 RSETT
-1692 RFSILIGA
+1692 RFSLLVGA
-1700 QFTNNFGWTL
+1700 QYSTNIGWAL
-1710 NGTGMVL
+1710 DGTGFVL
-1717 TVDESLTTE
+1717 NIDEKVTTE
-1726 HGGEFSTE
+1726 HGGEFTNE
-1734 ETARHCKGY
+1734 ETARHSKGF

-1758 REAGYKNGDQY
+1758 REAGYKDGDQY
-1769 IKYKDMKD
+1769 INYKDMKD

-1816 EATVQMEVPE
+1816 EATVQVEVPE

-1863 VIDDSSNPNGAQLL
+1863 VIDDNSNPNGAQLL

-1921 CQCDPTDFQGDIYD
+1921 CQCDPTDFQDEIYD

-2017 DKTLYDQ
+2017 DQALYDQ
-2024 ALTNGMNAEMIKA
+2024 AVMNGMNAEMIKA

-2043 KYRWFLDDL
+2043 KYSWFMDDL

-2072 FNYSAVHSGIKDMYN
+2072 YNYSAVHSGIKDMYN

-2107 MLTFNEPIADGLL
+2107 KLTFNEPIADGLL

-2145 GQNDELV
+2145 GKNDELV

-2162 NLTIEMWTLADK
+2162 NLTVEMWTLADK
-2174 PQDAVLFS
+2174 AQDAVLFS
-2182 QGNANSSI
+2182 QGNANSAI

-2258 YVFGASVDGNGHFA
+2258 YVFGASVDGDGHFA

-2307 YYPMSEAKGSVL
+2307 YYPMSEAKGDVL

-2347 KDQYLKLSSG
+2347 KDQYMKLSSG

-2384 IISNGRGDGKEMGGS
+2384 IISNGRGDGEDMGGS

-2418 VRVACDGSFA
+2418 VRVACDGSYA

-2487 TVDNFFKGEIDEV
+2487 KADNFFKGEIDEV

-2521 GTEKGLLAY
+2521 GAEKGLLAY

-2542 KELQFSLMDQKQ
+2542 KELQFSLKDQKQ

-2569 GDVETKA
+2569 GDVETKT

-2630 ILSPITWSAYIDRNQ
+2630 ILSPITWSAFIDRNQ
-2645 LKWSDNALTVA
+2645 LKWSDRALTVV

-2661 EKTIKVKA
+2661 EKTIRVKA
-2669 LNKGGS
+2669 LNNGGS
-2675 IEHFTIE
+2675 IEHFTVE
-2682 NLPSWLEAEPASGTI
+2682 NLPSWIEAEPASGTI
-2697 DPTSSADIVLTI
+2697 DPTASQDIVLTI

-2741 GEKPEWTVNPAD
+2741 GEKPDWTVNAAD

-2771 SDDEDMLAAFSG
+2771 SDNEDMLAAFSG

-2796 QNDMYYAMLTVY
+2796 LNDMYYAMLTVY
-2808 SNDVNNSDLEFRIW
+2808 SNDVSSDKLEFRIW

-2829 YIAQSEKPI
+2829 YIAESEKPL

-2856 AKDYRVQNISL
+2856 AKDYRVQNITL

-2896 SDDQVKSE
+2896 SDDQVKNE

-2914 NGWVG
+2914 NGWMG
-2919 QLTEIDNDQMY
+2919 QLTAIDNDQMY

-2935 APQSLHISGPAVDPT
+2935 QPQSLHISGPAVDPT

-2960 EDGTPRWNYISYL
+2960 ADGTARWNYISYL

-3038 SKTSVGRKAKAAMAA
+3038 SKTSVGRKAKAA
-3053 AKNADDAN
+3053 KIADEAT

-3066 SANMTAVVE
+3066 AANMTAVVE
-3075 VEGVSLQQG
+3075 VEGVELQQG

-3094 PRGYAEAIELPD
+3094 PRGYAEAIALPD
-3106 GRTIFMLTVGGD
+3106 GRTVFMLTIGGD
-3118 QPEAVDV
+3118 KPEAVDV
-3125 TIERGG
+3125 TVERDG
-3131 DVIAKAPSV
+3131 DVVAKAPSAV
-3140 ISYAANSN
+3140 SYAANSN
-3148 VGTINEPMHISFLGT
+3148 VGTLSEPMRISFLGT
-3163 EGGLYVYPSPFH
+3163 EGGLYIYPSPFY

-3180 RANVDRNAQTDVFV
+3180 RATVDRDAYTDVYV
-3194 SDMSGKRVVAWDNCN
+3194 SDMSGKRIVAWNDCN
-3209 DNGNVD
+3209 TGGNVD
-3215 ITWNAGNTVPSGV
+3215 ITWNAGNTVPAGV
-3228 YIVSISV
+3228 YIVSIAV

>member
-6 EKQPPPY
+6 LQQPPPY

-23 SMRRFMRTSAGRFM
+23 STRRSMRTSAGRFM
-37 QFFLCVMMLMAF
+37 QFFLCVVMLMAF

-54 SAYDDWQDK
+54 SADDWNNA
-63 WISQWYDAENATIV
+63 WIKQRFNPVNATLE

-83 QSWGGG
+83 QDWGASG
-89 APDGHCGFIGGDG
+89 DGHCGFCRKNGY
-102 NLTVNVAGYGIRIN
+102 LTVNVAGKEIKLRGPEDKWTSLEVGSDQVTGI
-116 GPDDTW
+116 DY
-122 DKPGDLGKYVK
+122 KY
-133 NDKGGKLDEKV
+133 
-144 AVQWLGSRKVDGDK
+144 VQWLGKSTDPTNGKK
-158 TAYFLK
+158 AYYLRLIIPLK
-164 ITVPL
+164 
-169 TQDRLKSDQVVEYKG
+169 QVNSSESVTYTG
-184 KWWRRATAAKDQE
+184 KWWRRGRDDNNVTHTVNIK
-197 VEFSEKVD
+197 
-205 TRYGCTPTKIT
+205 TNYGCTKTVIT
-216 NAYYGVRGNKP
+216 GGRYYVLNRTP
-227 GYVIAWKKDG
+227 GYIIFFKKDG
-237 TATKNSIDKKGH
+237 KASDYSIDSYGSFV
-249 LRLCYSNGD
+249 LCNSAGEEISGIGSVSASNTSGSFF
-258 PVPDIS
+258 VP
-264 TDNPSL
+264 TDKMS
-270 YSSGEFFIPV
+270 
-280 ESLNLDNPS
+280 LDNFSDYKVKQKYTPS
-289 EYKIIQHYE
+289 
-298 PTYNKEVVYEI
+298 YNKQVTY
-309 SSSNNKTRP
+309 STLSDSHTRP
-318 AYPQVKEISAN
+318 AYPQVKEISADYN
-329 YDQVT
+329 QVT

-360 KSTDNATDAVETI
+360 KSTDKATNAVETTT
-373 AQNIK
+373 QNIK

-388 EFDVPLGKSLDY
+388 EFDVPLGKSLNY
-400 EFSVRRSHTG
+400 EFSIKRSHTG
-410 TSDVWNNAFS
+410 NSDVWNNAFS

-429 KHCNVTAGS
+429 KHSNVTAGS

-461 SSGTKAVLTRL
+461 SSGTKAVITRI
-472 NVTNNTTDNIE
+472 NVTTNTTDNIE
-483 LSKEDF
+483 LSKEEF
-489 KRGKYV
+489 LSGKYV
-495 DKMITVCN
+495 DDMIMVCN
-503 EYSYRLT
+503 EYRYRLT
-510 VKPAEAYGTLT
+510 VKPTEAYGTLPT
-521 PVEAP
+521 VAAP
-526 EAIMPTSIG
+526 ESVMPTSIG
-535 NLVTFTAGKGYYSD
+535 NLVAFTAGKGYYSD

-575 TDYKQIAVTEGNE
+575 ADYKQIAVTEGNE

-594 YNDVNAIPGVVYD
+594 YNDVNAIPGIVYD
-607 YRIKGQVMCSGN
+607 YRIRGQVMCSGK
-619 LLESDEVLTDVG
+619 LIESDEKLTDIG
-631 FRTPTGDVYGRV
+631 FRTPTGDIYGRV

-671 VFTGA
+671 VFSGA

-726 TAGSQTL
+726 TAGTQTL

-751 SAVASATHL
+751 SAVANDTHL
-760 IIYING
+760 YIYVNG
-766 MAVAEAERTAQITGN
+766 LAVAEAERTVQITGN

-810 ANDYDRYIVGN
+810 ASDYNRYLVGN

-851 NHGVATGVTIS
+851 NHGVATNVTTS

-1062 LTYQNDAYKMT
+1062 LTYQNDAYQMT
-1073 AEARETTLN
+1073 ATKHEETLN
-1082 HVKGVYVSKQHQN
+1082 HFKGVYTKKQYDN
-1095 RVAYDGNKITIYP
+1095 RVVYEGNKITIYP
-1108 DAETG
+1108 NAETG
-1113 EFYAD
+1113 EFFAD

-1208 ELSISTLDQTK
+1208 ELSIATLDQTK
-1219 TIKVKTYDPDN
+1219 TIKVKTYNPDN

-1293 TQEDITTDENG
+1293 TQEDITTDEKG
-1304 EAVWTFQV
+1304 EAEWTFQV

-1506 EMYQAN
+1506 EMYLAN

-1520 DVTPENSEY
+1520 SVTPESNEY

-1586 KLPVYVSKLAA
+1586 KKPVYVSKLAV

-1616 NDPLDGPSYKIYAPA
+1616 NTPTDGPSYKIYAPA

-1639 IMFLNQSIDNWKM
+1639 IMFLNQSIENWKM

-1717 TVDESLTTE
+1717 TVDESFTTE

-1750 DYISVDVC
+1750 DYLSVDVC
-1758 REAGYKNGDQY
+1758 REAGYKDGDQY
-1769 IKYKDMKD
+1769 VKYKDMKN
-1777 EEGQTFST
+1777 EEGGTFST

-1803 KTKYYEPGQHVIN
+1803 KTKYYEPGQHVID

-1826 ITVEKDFI
+1826 ITVEKDFV

-1863 VIDDSSNPNGAQLL
+1863 VIDDGSNPNGAQLL
-1877 IDGAPIGNGR
+1877 MDGAPIGNGR

-1943 TPSATDVNLKKPT
+1943 TPSATDVKLKKPT

-2012 MSYYN
+2012 MSYY
-2017 DKTLYDQ
+2017 DDETLYDQ
-2024 ALTNGMNAEMIKA
+2024 AVKNGMNAEMIKA

-2043 KYRWFLDDL
+2043 KYRWFMDDQ

-2072 FNYSAVHSGIKDMYN
+2072 YNYSAVHTGIKDMYN

-2145 GQNDELV
+2145 GKNDELV

-2174 PQDAVLFS
+2174 AQDAVLFS
-2182 QGNANSSI
+2182 QGNANSAI

-2201 VKVADKTIVS
+2201 VKVAEKTIVS

-2258 YVFGASVDGNGHFA
+2258 YVFGASVDGSGHFA

-2282 KVLTPARLQTNS
+2282 KVMTPARLQTNS

-2307 YYPMSEAKGSVL
+2307 YYPMWEAKGNVL

-2347 KDQYLKLSSG
+2347 KDQYVKLSSG
-2357 SSCVVDNTMDYTIET
+2357 SSCVVDKSMDYTIET

-2384 IISNGRGDGKEMGGS
+2384 IISNGRGDGEEMGGS

-2450 DGKLNTYFEAADLG
+2450 NGKLNTYFEAADLG

-2487 TVDNFFKGEIDEV
+2487 RADNFFKGEIDEV

-2645 LKWSDNALTVA
+2645 LKWSDRALTVV

-2661 EKTIKVKA
+2661 EKTLKVKA

-2675 IEHFTIE
+2675 IEHFTVE

-2697 DPTSSADIVLTI
+2697 DPTASADIVLTI

-2808 SNDVNNSDLEFRIW
+2808 SNDVNGSDLEFRIW

-2848 PSQPVLFT
+2848 PAQPVLFT
-2856 AKDYRVQNISL
+2856 AKDYRVQNITL

-2935 APQSLHISGPAVDPT
+2935 APQNLHISGPAVDPT

-2993 IVKSQTQMAM
+2993 IVKSQTQVAM

-3033 VLQYP
+3033 QLQYP

-3053 AKNADDAN
+3053 AKNADGTN

-3084 DRLVSYVAGE
+3084 DRLVSYVGGE
-3094 PRGYAEAIELPD
+3094 PRGYAEGITLPD
-3106 GRTIFMLTVGGD
+3106 GRTIFMLAVGGD
-3118 QPEAVDV
+3118 KPEAVDV

-3131 DVIAKAPSV
+3131 NIIAKAPSA

-3163 EGGLYVYPSPFH
+3163 EGGLYVYPSPFY

-3180 RANVDRNAQTDVFV
+3180 RAMVDRDAYADVYV
-3194 SDMSGKRVVAWDNCN
+3194 TDMSGKRVVAWNDCN
-3209 DNGNVD
+3209 AGGNVD
-3215 ITWNAGNTVPSGV
+3215 ITWNAGNTVPAGV

-3240 SMKAIKK
+3240 SMKVIKK

>member
-6 EKQPPPY
+6 LQQPPPY
-13 LDRRFAGNSV
+13 LDRRVAGNSV
-23 SMRRFMRTSAGRFM
+23 STRRSMRTSAGRFM
-37 QFFLCVMMLMAF
+37 QFFLCVVMLMAF

-54 SAYDDWQDK
+54 SADDWNNA
-63 WISQWYDAENATIV
+63 WIKQRFNPVNATLE

-83 QSWGGG
+83 QDWGASG
-89 APDGHCGFIGGDG
+89 DGHCGFCRKNGY
-102 NLTVNVAGYGIRIN
+102 LTVNVAGKEIKLRGPEDKWTSLEVGSDQVTGI
-116 GPDDTW
+116 DY
-122 DKPGDLGKYVK
+122 KY
-133 NDKGGKLDEKV
+133 
-144 AVQWLGSRKVDGDK
+144 VQWLGKSTDPTNDK
-158 TAYFLK
+158 KAYYLRLIIPLK
-164 ITVPL
+164 
-169 TQDRLKSDQVVEYKG
+169 QVNSSESVTYTG
-184 KWWRRATAAKDQE
+184 KWWRRGRDDNNVTHTVNIK
-197 VEFSEKVD
+197 
-205 TRYGCTPTKIT
+205 TNYGCTKTVIT
-216 NAYYGVRGNKP
+216 GGRYYVLNSTP
-227 GYVIAWKKDG
+227 GYIIFFKKDG
-237 TATKNSIDKKGH
+237 KASDYSIDSYGSFV
-249 LRLCYSNGD
+249 LCNSAGEEISGIGSVSASNTSGSFF
-258 PVPDIS
+258 VP
-264 TDNPSL
+264 TDKMS
-270 YSSGEFFIPV
+270 
-280 ESLNLDNPS
+280 LDNFSDYKVKQKYTPS
-289 EYKIIQHYE
+289 
-298 PTYNKEVVYEI
+298 YNKQVTY
-309 SSSNNKTRP
+309 STLSDSHTRP
-318 AYPQVKEISAN
+318 AYPQVKEISADYN
-329 YDQVT
+329 QVT

-360 KSTDNATDAVETI
+360 KSTDRATNAVETTT
-373 AQNIK
+373 QNIQ

-388 EFDVPLGKSLDY
+388 EFDVPLGKSLNY
-400 EFSVRRSHTG
+400 EFSIKRSHTG
-410 TSDVWNNAFS
+410 NSDVWNNAFS
-420 KHTSLSASA
+420 KRTSLSASA
-429 KHCNVTAGS
+429 KHSNVTAGS

-461 SSGTKAVLTRL
+461 SSGTKAVITRI
-472 NVTNNTTDNIE
+472 NVTTNTTDNIE
-483 LSKEDF
+483 LSKEEF
-489 KRGKYV
+489 LSGKYV
-495 DKMITVCN
+495 DDMIMVCN
-503 EYSYRLT
+503 EYRYRLT
-510 VKPAEAYGTLT
+510 VKPTEAYGTLPT
-521 PVEAP
+521 VAAP
-526 EAIMPTSIG
+526 ESIMPTSIG
-535 NLVTFTAGKGYYSD
+535 NLVAFTAGKGYYSD

-594 YNDVNAIPGVVYD
+594 YNDVNAIPGIVYD
-607 YRIKGQVMCSGN
+607 YRIKGQVMCSGK
-619 LLESDEVLTDVG
+619 LIESDEKLTDVG
-631 FRTPTGDVYGRV
+631 FRTPTGDIYGRV

-726 TAGSQTL
+726 TAGTQTL

-743 SSAQFVHL
+743 SASQFVHL
-751 SAVASATHL
+751 SAVANDTHL
-760 IIYING
+760 YIYVNG
-766 MAVAEAERTAQITGN
+766 LVVAEAERTAQITGN

-810 ANDYDRYIVGN
+810 ASDYNRYLVGN

-851 NHGVATGVTIS
+851 NHGVATNVTTS

-1062 LTYQNDAYKMT
+1062 LTYQNDAYQMT
-1073 AEARETTLN
+1073 ATKHEETLN
-1082 HVKGVYVSKQHQN
+1082 HFKGVYAKKQYDN
-1095 RVAYDGNKITIYP
+1095 RVVYEGNKITIYP
-1108 DAETG
+1108 NAETG
-1113 EFYAD
+1113 EFFAD

-1190 IIVKEKVKGKLQ
+1190 ILVKEKVKGKLQ

-1208 ELSISTLDQTK
+1208 ELSIATLDQTN
-1219 TIKVKTYDPDN
+1219 TIKVKTYNPDN

-1293 TQEDITTDENG
+1293 TQEDITTDEKG
-1304 EAVWTFQV
+1304 EAEWTFQV

-1506 EMYQAN
+1506 EMYLAN

-1520 DVTPENSEY
+1520 SVTPESNEY

-1586 KLPVYVSKLAA
+1586 KKPVYVSKLAV

-1616 NDPLDGPSYKIYAPA
+1616 NTPTDGPSYKIYAPA

-1717 TVDESLTTE
+1717 TVDESFTTE

-1750 DYISVDVC
+1750 DYLSVDVC
-1758 REAGYKNGDQY
+1758 REAGYKDGDQY
-1769 IKYKDMKD
+1769 VKYKDMKN

-1826 ITVEKDFI
+1826 ITVEKDFV

-1898 KTLEVRKGSVMNYDN
+1898 KTLEVRKGSAMNYDN

-1943 TPSATDVNLKKPT
+1943 TPSATDVSLKKPT

-1967 AEVNGV
+1967 TEVNGV

-2017 DKTLYDQ
+2017 DQTLYDQ
-2024 ALTNGMNAEMIKA
+2024 AVKNGMNAEMIKA
-2037 ADAGTI
+2037 ADAGCI
-2043 KYRWFLDDL
+2043 KYRWFMDDQ

-2072 FNYSAVHSGIKDMYN
+2072 YNYSAVHTGIKDMYN

-2145 GQNDELV
+2145 GKNDELV

-2258 YVFGASVDGNGHFA
+2258 YVFGASVDGSGHFA

-2282 KVLTPARLQTNS
+2282 KVMTPARLQTNS

-2357 SSCVVDNTMDYTIET
+2357 SSCVVDKSMDYTIET

-2384 IISNGRGDGKEMGGS
+2384 IISNGRGDGEEMGGS

-2487 TVDNFFKGEIDEV
+2487 RADNFFKGEIDEV

-2645 LKWSDNALTVA
+2645 LKWSDNALTVV

-2661 EKTIKVKA
+2661 EKTLKVKA

-2697 DPTSSADIVLTI
+2697 DPTSSADILLTI

-2808 SNDVNNSDLEFRIW
+2808 SNDVNGSDLEFRIW

-2856 AKDYRVQNISL
+2856 AKDYRVQNITL

-2935 APQSLHISGPAVDPT
+2935 APQNLHISGPAVDPT

-3033 VLQYP
+3033 QLQYP

-3053 AKNADDAN
+3053 AKNADGTN

-3094 PRGYAEAIELPD
+3094 PRGYAEGITLPD
-3106 GRTIFMLTVGGD
+3106 GRTIFMLAVGGD
-3118 QPEAVDV
+3118 KPEAVDV

-3131 DVIAKAPSV
+3131 NIIAKAPSV

-3163 EGGLYVYPSPFH
+3163 EGGLYVYPSPFY

-3180 RANVDRNAQTDVFV
+3180 RAMVDRDAYADVYV
-3194 SDMSGKRVVAWDNCN
+3194 TDMSGKRVVAWNDCN
-3209 DNGNVD
+3209 AGGNVD

>member
-13 LDRRFAGNSV
+13 LDGRLAGNAV
-23 SMRRFMRTSAGRFM
+23 SMQRSMRTPAGRFM

-54 SAYDDWQDK
+54 SAYDDWNNK
-63 WISQWYDAENATIV
+63 WISQWYDPINATIV

-89 APDGHCGFIGGDG
+89 DDGHCGFIGDDG
-102 NLTVNVAGYGIRIN
+102 YLTVTVAGYGIKIN
-116 GPDDTW
+116 GRSGTWNTDD
-122 DKPGDLGKYVK
+122 DLEKYVK
-133 NDKGGKLDEKV
+133 NDDGETLNKDVSVE
-144 AVQWLGSRKVDGDK
+144 WLGARVVTSNGKS
-158 TAYFLK
+158 AYYLK

-169 TQDRLKSDQVVEYKG
+169 TQDRIGKDQEVYYNG
-184 KWWRRATAAKDQE
+184 KWWRRTKTATDQK
-197 VEFSEKVD
+197 VEFTEIVD
-205 TRYGCTPTKIT
+205 TRYGCTPTIIT
-216 NAYYGVRGNKP
+216 NAYYGVKQNKP
-227 GYVIAWKKDG
+227 GYFIDWKKDG
-237 TATKNSIDKKGH
+237 KADKNSIDRYGYYFICDSEGKEI
-249 LRLCYSNGD
+249 NGTD
-258 PVPDIS
+258 SLVGSQTSGSLFVPTERMS
-264 TDNPSL
+264 
-270 YSSGEFFIPV
+270 
-280 ESLNLDNPS
+280 LDNFS
-289 EYKIIQHYE
+289 DYKVKQKYT
-298 PTYNKEVVYEI
+298 P
-309 SSSNNKTRP
+309 SNNNKVTYSTLSDSYTRP
-318 AYPQVKEISAN
+318 AYPQVKEISADYN
-329 YDQVT
+329 QTT
-334 RKAKVNWNLSA
+334 RKVKVNWNLSA

-360 KSTDNATDAVETI
+360 KSTDKATNTANTTT
-373 AQNIK
+373 QNIK

-388 EFDVPLGKSLDY
+388 EFDVPLGRSMNY
-400 EFSVRRSHTG
+400 EFSIKRSHTG
-410 TSDVWNNAFS
+410 NSDVWNNAFS
-420 KHTSLSASA
+420 KSTSLDVST
-429 KHCNVTAGS
+429 KHSNVTAGS
-438 VHAVLDEEAKTATI
+438 VHAVLDEDAKTATI
-452 TWQTEGDIW
+452 TWQTNGDTW

-472 NVTNNTTDNIE
+472 NVTSNTTDNIE
-483 LSKEDF
+483 LSKEEF
-489 KRGKYV
+489 LSGKYV
-495 DKMITVCN
+495 DDMIMVCN
-503 EYSYRLT
+503 EYRYRLT
-510 VKPAEAYGTLT
+510 VKPAEAYGTLPT
-521 PVEAP
+521 VAAP
-526 EAIMPTSIG
+526 ESIMPTSIG
-535 NLVTFTAGKGYYSD
+535 NLVAFTAGKGYYSD

-594 YNDVNAIPGVVYD
+594 YNDVNAVPGVVYD
-607 YRIKGQVMCSGN
+607 YQIKGQVMCSGN

-631 FRTPTGDVYGRV
+631 FRTPTGDIYGRV

-658 EPTEGSGV
+658 EPTDGSGV

-676 SNLTVDN
+676 SKLTVDN

-733 KTPKKLSDYA
+733 KTPKKLSDYV
-743 SSAQFVHL
+743 SSDQFVHL

-766 MAVAEAERTAQITGN
+766 EAVAEAERTAQITGN
-781 NNKVVMGEGFEG
+781 DNKVVMGEGFEG

-804 LNADTI
+804 LSADTI
-810 ANDYDRYIVGN
+810 ASDYNRYLVGN

-862 SKDIPTSAQLGYSSY
+862 AKDIPTSAQLGHSSY
-877 TATDGSYQIRSL
+877 TSVDGSYQIRSL

-929 TDKSSFKISGKVM
+929 TDKSSFNISGKVM

-964 GKSNIVKTDAHGQ
+964 GKSNIVKTDAHGL

-1062 LTYQNDAYKMT
+1062 LTYQNDAYQMT
-1073 AEARETTLN
+1073 ATKHEETLN
-1082 HVKGVYVSKQHQN
+1082 HFKGVYAKKQYDN
-1095 RVAYDGNKITIYP
+1095 RVVYEGNKITIYP
-1108 DAETG
+1108 NAETG
-1113 EFYAD
+1113 EFFAD

-1144 LSNEFAKQSEVN
+1144 LSNEFVQQNEVN
-1156 AYVDSISTQ
+1156 EYVDSVSTQ
-1165 GKFVNCSDTVY
+1165 GVFVNCSDTVY

-1190 IIVKEKVKGKLQ
+1190 ILVKEKVKGKLQ

-1208 ELSISTLDQTK
+1208 ELTVATLDQTK
-1219 TIKVKTYDPDN
+1219 TIKVKTYNPDN

-1265 RRKDGVK
+1265 RRKEGVK
-1272 EDIVPTPEAKLS
+1272 EDIVPTPEATLS
-1284 FSRGDIAYG
+1284 FSRGDLAFG
-1293 TQEDITTDENG
+1293 TQENITTDENG
-1304 EAVWTFQV
+1304 EAEWTFQV

-1319 ALRSAAMDMTYSENS
+1319 AMRSAAMDMTYSEDS
-1334 ESTSSTTINW
+1334 QSTSSTTINW
-1344 KGGFDG
+1344 KEGFDG
-1350 KGNTKAIVIG
+1350 KGNTKAVVVG
-1360 AKTLGSDFVTNGPD
+1360 AKIMGSDFVTNGPD

-1400 TSTYEGN
+1400 TSSYEGN
-1407 VTNEGVLNNEAKVGA
+1407 VTNEGVLNNEAKIGLELMTFAGVGA
-1422 KVITFTGLGAGVVN
+1422 GKITNN
-1436 ENDVKNEFSFGASHS
+1436 EIKDEYSFGVSHS
-1451 ETIGGTDSD
+1451 ETIGGTDTD

-1476 QYVGSDGDL
+1476 QYVGADGDL
-1485 FVGYSTN
+1485 FVGFSTN
-1492 IGVGKTENIAVTTR
+1492 IGVGKTQNIAVVSR
-1506 EMYQAN
+1506 EMYLSAPN
-1512 PSEYELFG
+1512 KYELFG
-1520 DVTPENSEY
+1520 DVTPAANDY
-1529 LLVKTTGLG
+1529 LLVKATGLG

-1544 TMFTYPQVH
+1544 TMFIYPQVH
-1553 IEQVLLPKLEDV
+1553 IEKVLLPKLEEV
-1565 RNKLLHQQ
+1565 RNSMLHQQ
-1573 AEGVDFQAMANNT
+1573 SEALDFQAMADNT
-1586 KLPVYVSKLAA
+1586 KLPVYVSKLAT
-1597 DDPNFG
+1597 DDPNYG

-1609 VFKGANA
+1609 VFGGAKA
-1616 NDPLDGPSYKIYAPA
+1616 DDPCDGPSYKIYAPK
-1631 GQPLKEDT
+1631 GVVMKEDT
-1639 IMFLNQSIDNWKM
+1639 IMYLNQSIENWKT

-1679 YSEEYEVG
+1679 YSEEYGVG
-1687 RSETQ
+1687 RSETA
-1692 RFSILIGA
+1692 RFSLLVGA
-1700 QFTNNFGWTL
+1700 QYSANVGWGL
-1710 NGTGMVL
+1710 DGTGFVL
-1717 TVDESLTTE
+1717 NIDEKFTTE
-1726 HGGEFSTE
+1726 HGGEFTNE

-1758 REAGYKNGDQY
+1758 REAGYKDGDQY
-1769 IKYKDMKD
+1769 INYKDMKN

-1921 CQCDPTDFQGDIYD
+1921 CQCDPTDFQDEIYD

-2017 DKTLYDQ
+2017 DQALYDQ
-2024 ALTNGMNAEMIKA
+2024 AVKNGMNAEMIKA

-2043 KYRWFLDDL
+2043 KYSWFMDDL

-2066 INNEEV
+2066 INNAEV
-2072 FNYSAVHSGIKDMYN
+2072 YNYSAVHSGIKDMYN
-2087 PRLFGS
+2087 PRIFGS

-2107 MLTFNEPIADGLL
+2107 KLTFNEPIADGLL

-2145 GQNDELV
+2145 GKNDELV

-2162 NLTIEMWTLADK
+2162 NLTVEMWTLADK
-2174 PQDAVLFS
+2174 AQDAVLFS
-2182 QGNANSSI
+2182 QGNANSAI

-2258 YVFGASVDGNGHFA
+2258 YVFGASVDGSGHFA

-2307 YYPMSEAKGSVL
+2307 YYPMSEAKGDVL
-2319 ADKAHGANLEMRGGE
+2319 ADKAHGANLEMRGAE

-2372 WFKADEAQQTAT
+2372 WFKADEAQPTAT
-2384 IISNGRGDGKEMGGS
+2384 IISNGRGDGEDMGGS

-2418 VRVACDGSFA
+2418 VRVACDGSYA

-2440 RTSGRGQIYV
+2440 RTSGRAQIYV

-2487 TVDNFFKGEIDEV
+2487 KADNFFKGEIDEV

-2542 KELQFSLMDQKQ
+2542 KELQFSLKDQKQ
-2554 QADPTQKVPDAVAVG
+2554 QADPTQKVPDAVVVG
-2569 GDVETKA
+2569 GDVETKT

-2630 ILSPITWSAYIDRNQ
+2630 ILSPITWSAFIDRNQ
-2645 LKWSDNALTVA
+2645 LKWSDRALTVV

-2661 EKTIKVKA
+2661 EKTIRVKA
-2669 LNKGGS
+2669 LNNGGS
-2675 IEHFTIE
+2675 IEHFTVE
-2682 NLPSWLEAEPASGTI
+2682 NLPSWIEAEPASGTI
-2697 DPTSSADIVLTI
+2697 DPTASQDIVLTI

-2741 GEKPEWTVNPAD
+2741 GEKPDWTVNAAD

-2808 SNDVNNSDLEFRIW
+2808 SNEVSSDNLEFRIW

-2829 YIAQSEKPI
+2829 YIAESEKPI

-2856 AKDYRVQNISL
+2856 AKDYRVQNITL

-2896 SDDQVKSE
+2896 SDDQVKNE

-2914 NGWVG
+2914 NGWMG
-2919 QLTEIDNDQMY
+2919 QLTAIDNDQMY

-2935 APQSLHISGPAVDPT
+2935 QPQSLHISGPVVDPT

-2960 EDGTPRWNYISYL
+2960 ADGTARWNYISYL

-3033 VLQYP
+3033 QLQYP
-3038 SKTSVGRKAKAAMAA
+3038 SKTSVGRKAKAV
-3053 AKNADDAN
+3053 KSADEPT

-3075 VEGVSLQQG
+3075 VEGVELQQG

-3094 PRGYAEAIELPD
+3094 PRGYAEAIALPD
-3106 GRTIFMLTVGGD
+3106 GRTVFMLTIGGD
-3118 QPEAVDV
+3118 KPEAVDV
-3125 TIERGG
+3125 TVERDG
-3131 DVIAKAPSV
+3131 DVVAKAPSAV
-3140 ISYAANSN
+3140 SYAANSN
-3148 VGTINEPMHISFLGT
+3148 VGTLSEPMRISFLGT
-3163 EGGLYVYPSPFH
+3163 EGGLYIYPSPFY

-3180 RANVDRNAQTDVFV
+3180 RAIVDRDAYTDVYV
-3194 SDMSGKRVVAWDNCN
+3194 SDMSGKRIVAWNDCN
-3209 DNGNVD
+3209 AGGNVD
-3215 ITWNAGNTVPSGV
+3215 ITWNAGNTVPAGV
-3228 YIVSISV
+3228 YIVSIAV

>member
-6 EKQPPPY
+6 LQQLPPY

-23 SMRRFMRTSAGRFM
+23 STRRSMRTSAGRFM
-37 QFFLCVMMLMAF
+37 QFFLCVVMLMAF

-54 SAYDDWQDK
+54 SADDWNNA
-63 WISQWYDAENATIV
+63 WIKQRFNPVNATLE

-83 QSWGGG
+83 QDWGGSG
-89 APDGHCGFIGGDG
+89 NGHCGFCRDDG
-102 NLTVNVAGYGIRIN
+102 YLTVNVAGKEIKLRGPKNEWTSLEVGSDQVTGI
-116 GPDDTW
+116 DY
-122 DKPGDLGKYVK
+122 KY
-133 NDKGGKLDEKV
+133 
-144 AVQWLGSRKVDGDK
+144 VQWLGKLTDPTNGK
-158 TAYFLK
+158 KAYYLRLIIPLK
-164 ITVPL
+164 
-169 TQDRLKSDQVVEYKG
+169 QVNSSESVTYTG
-184 KWWRRATAAKDQE
+184 KWWRRGSSDDNNLTHTVNIK
-197 VEFSEKVD
+197 
-205 TRYGCTPTKIT
+205 TNYGCTKTVIT
-216 NAYYGVRGNKP
+216 GGRYYVLNRTP
-227 GYVIAWKKDG
+227 GYIIFFKKDG
-237 TATKNSIDKKGH
+237 KASDYSIDSYGSFV
-249 LRLCYSNGD
+249 LCNSAGEEISGIGSVSASNTSGSFF
-258 PVPDIS
+258 VP
-264 TDNPSL
+264 TDKMS
-270 YSSGEFFIPV
+270 
-280 ESLNLDNPS
+280 LDNFSDYKVKQKYTPS
-289 EYKIIQHYE
+289 
-298 PTYNKEVVYEI
+298 YNKQVTY
-309 SSSNNKTRP
+309 STLSDSHTRP

-329 YDQVT
+329 YDKVT

-345 APTQNCIEDNMVLTI
+345 AQTQNCIEDNMVLTI
-360 KSTDNATDAVETI
+360 KSTDKATNAVETTT
-373 AQNIK
+373 QNIQ

-388 EFDVPLGKSLDY
+388 EFDVPLGKSLNY
-400 EFSVRRSHTG
+400 EFSIKRSHTG
-410 TSDVWNNAFS
+410 NSDVWNNAFS

-429 KHCNVTAGS
+429 KHSNVTAGS

-461 SSGTKAVLTRL
+461 SSGTKAVITRI
-472 NVTNNTTDNIE
+472 NVTTNTTDNIE
-483 LSKEDF
+483 LSKEEF
-489 KRGKYV
+489 LSGKYV
-495 DKMITVCN
+495 DDMIMVCN
-503 EYSYRLT
+503 EYRYRLT
-510 VKPAEAYGTLT
+510 VKPTEAYGTLPT
-521 PVEAP
+521 VAAP
-526 EAIMPTSIG
+526 ESIMPTSIG
-535 NLVTFTAGKGYYSD
+535 NLVAFTAGKGYYSD

-594 YNDVNAIPGVVYD
+594 YNDVNAIPGIVYD
-607 YRIKGQVMCSGN
+607 YRIRGQVMCSGK
-619 LLESDEVLTDVG
+619 LIESDEKLTDVG
-631 FRTPTGDVYGRV
+631 FRTPTGDIYGRV

-726 TAGSQTL
+726 TAGTQVL

-743 SSAQFVHL
+743 SASQFVHL
-751 SAVASATHL
+751 SAVANDTHL
-760 IIYING
+760 YIYVNG
-766 MAVAEAERTAQITGN
+766 LAVAEAERTAQITGN

-810 ANDYDRYIVGN
+810 ASDYNRYLVGN

-851 NHGVATGVTIS
+851 NHGVATNVTTS

-929 TDKSSFKISGKVM
+929 TDKSSFNISGKVM

-1062 LTYQNDAYKMT
+1062 LTYQNDAYQMT
-1073 AEARETTLN
+1073 ATKHEETLN
-1082 HVKGVYVSKQHQN
+1082 HFKGVYTKKQYDN
-1095 RVAYDGNKITIYP
+1095 RVVYEGNKITIYP
-1108 DAETG
+1108 NAETG
-1113 EFYAD
+1113 EFFAD

-1208 ELSISTLDQTK
+1208 ELSIATLDQTK
-1219 TIKVKTYDPDN
+1219 TIKVKTYNPDN

-1293 TQEDITTDENG
+1293 TQEDITTDEKG
-1304 EAVWTFQV
+1304 EAEWTFQV

-1344 KGGFDG
+1344 KGG
-1350 KGNTKAIVIG
+1350 
-1360 AKTLGSDFVTNGPD
+1360 
-1374 KVLFVLRDPPGS
+1374 

-1506 EMYQAN
+1506 EMYLAN

-1520 DVTPENSEY
+1520 SVTPESNEY

-1586 KLPVYVSKLAA
+1586 KKPVYVSKLAV

-1616 NDPLDGPSYKIYAPA
+1616 NTPTDGPSYKIYAPA

-1639 IMFLNQSIDNWKM
+1639 IMFLNQSIENWKT

-1717 TVDESLTTE
+1717 TVDESFTTE

-1750 DYISVDVC
+1750 DYLSVDVC
-1758 REAGYKNGDQY
+1758 REAGYKDGDQY
-1769 IKYKDMKD
+1769 VKYKDMKN
-1777 EEGQTFST
+1777 EEGGTFST

-1826 ITVEKDFI
+1826 ITVEKDFV
-1834 ENVPSGKSAYFTLYL
+1834 ENVPSGKSAYFTLFL

-1863 VIDDSSNPNGAQLL
+1863 VIDDGSNPNGAQLL

-1943 TPSATDVNLKKPT
+1943 TPSATDVKLKKPT

-2012 MSYYN
+2012 MSYY
-2017 DKTLYDQ
+2017 DDETLYDQ
-2024 ALTNGMNAEMIKA
+2024 AVKKGMNAEMIKA

-2043 KYRWFLDDL
+2043 KYRWFMDDQ

-2072 FNYSAVHSGIKDMYN
+2072 YNYSAVHSGIKDMYN

-2107 MLTFNEPIADGLL
+2107 MLRFNEPIADGLL
-2120 TDNNFSVTGIRNGA
+2120 TDNNFSVTGVRNGA

-2145 GQNDELV
+2145 GKNAVLV

-2174 PQDAVLFS
+2174 AQDAVLFS
-2182 QGNANSSI
+2182 QGNANSAI

-2201 VKVADKTIVS
+2201 VKVAEKTIVS

-2258 YVFGASVDGNGHFA
+2258 YVFGASVDGSGHFA
-2272 GKMHGARIWD
+2272 GRMHGARIWD
-2282 KVLTPARLQTNS
+2282 KVMTPARLQTNS

-2357 SSCVVDNTMDYTIET
+2357 SSCVVDNSMDYTIET

-2384 IISNGRGDGKEMGGS
+2384 IISNGRGDGEEMGGS

-2487 TVDNFFKGEIDEV
+2487 KADNFFKGEIDEV

-2521 GTEKGLLAY
+2521 GAEKGLLAY
-2530 YPFETYIEWQGV
+2530 YPFETYTEWQGV

-2554 QADPTQKVPDAVAVG
+2554 QADPTQKVPDAVVVG

-2645 LKWSDNALTVA
+2645 LKWSDRALTVV

-2661 EKTIKVKA
+2661 EKTLKVKA

-2675 IEHFTIE
+2675 IEHFTVE

-2697 DPTSSADIVLTI
+2697 DPTASADIVLTI

-2808 SNDVNNSDLEFRIW
+2808 SNDVNGSDLEFRIW

-2856 AKDYRVQNISL
+2856 AKDYRVQNITL

-2930 LVHSS
+2930 MVHSS
-2935 APQSLHISGPAVDPT
+2935 KPQTLHISGAAVDPT

-3033 VLQYP
+3033 QLQYP

-3053 AKNADDAN
+3053 AKNADGTN

-3094 PRGYAEAIELPD
+3094 PRGYAEGITLPD
-3106 GRTIFMLTVGGD
+3106 GRTIFMLAVGGD
-3118 QPEAVDV
+3118 KPEAVDV
-3125 TIERGG
+3125 TIERGSNI
-3131 DVIAKAPSV
+3131 IAKAPSA

-3163 EGGLYVYPSPFH
+3163 EGGLYVYPSPFY

-3180 RANVDRNAQTDVFV
+3180 RAMVDRDAYADVYV
-3194 SDMSGKRVVAWDNCN
+3194 TDMSGKRVVAWSDCN
-3209 DNGNVD
+3209 AGGNVD
-3215 ITWNAGNTVPSGV
+3215 ITWNAGNTVPAGV
-3228 YIVSISV
+3228 YIVSITV

>member
-13 LDRRFAGNSV
+13 LDGRLAGNSV
-23 SMRRFMRTSAGRFM
+23 STRRSMRTPAGRFM

-54 SAYDDWQDK
+54 SAYDDWDNK
-63 WISQWYDAENATIV
+63 WITQWYDPEKATIV

-89 APDGHCGFIGGDG
+89 DDGHCGFIGDDG
-102 NLTVNVAGYGIRIN
+102 YLTITVAGYGIKIN
-116 GPDDTW
+116 GPSGTW
-122 DKPGDLGKYVK
+122 NNSKDFEKYVK
-133 NDKGGKLDEKV
+133 NDEGGELDEKV
-144 AVQWLGSRKVDGDK
+144 AVKWLGPRVVTSNGKS
-158 TAYFLK
+158 AYFLR

-169 TQDRLKSDQVVEYKG
+169 TQDRIGKDQEVYYNG
-184 KWWRRATAAKDQE
+184 KWWRRTKTATDQK
-197 VEFSEKVD
+197 VEFTEIVD
-205 TRYGCTPTKIT
+205 TRYGCTPTIIT
-216 NAYYGVRGNKP
+216 NAYYGVKQNKP
-227 GYVIAWKKDG
+227 GYFIVWKKDG
-237 TATKNSIDKKGH
+237 KADKNSIDRYGYYFICDSEGKEI
-249 LRLCYSNGD
+249 NGTD
-258 PVPDIS
+258 SLEGSQTSGSLFVPTERMS
-264 TDNPSL
+264 
-270 YSSGEFFIPV
+270 
-280 ESLNLDNPS
+280 LDNFS
-289 EYKIIQHYE
+289 DYKVKQKYT
-298 PTYNKEVVYEI
+298 P
-309 SSSNNKTRP
+309 SNNNKVTYSTLSDSYTRP
-318 AYPQVKEISAN
+318 AYPQVKEISADYN
-329 YDQVT
+329 QTT
-334 RKAKVNWNLSA
+334 RKVKVNWNLSA

-360 KSTDNATDAVETI
+360 KSTDKATNTANTTT
-373 AQNIK
+373 QNIK

-388 EFDVPLGKSLDY
+388 DFDVPSGRSMNY
-400 EFSVRRSHTG
+400 EFRVKRSHTG
-410 TSDVWNNAFS
+410 NSDVWNNAFS
-420 KHTSLSASA
+420 KSTSLDVST
-429 KHCNVTAGS
+429 KHSNVTAGS

-452 TWQTEGDIW
+452 TWQTNGDTW

-472 NVTNNTTDNIE
+472 NVTSNTTDNIE
-483 LSKEDF
+483 LSKEEF
-489 KRGKYV
+489 LSGKYV
-495 DKMITVCN
+495 DDMIMVCN
-503 EYSYRLT
+503 EYRYRLT
-510 VKPAEAYGTLT
+510 VKPAEAYGTLPT
-521 PVEAP
+521 VAAP
-526 EAIMPTSIG
+526 ESIMPTSIG
-535 NLVTFTAGKGYYSD
+535 NLVAFTAGKGYYSD

-594 YNDVNAIPGVVYD
+594 YNDVNAVPGVVYD
-607 YRIKGQVMCSGN
+607 YQIKGQVMCSGN

-631 FRTPTGDVYGRV
+631 FRTPTGDIYGRV

-658 EPTEGSGV
+658 EPTDGSGV

-671 VFTGA
+671 VFSGA

-683 DQLLNDATQA
+683 DSLMKDATQA
-693 VTLQAWVRAAKEGT
+693 ATLQAWVRPTAEGT
-707 IIEKPGM
+707 IIEKAGM
-714 YKLAYNGKKIEF
+714 YKLAYNDKKIEF
-726 TAGSQTL
+726 SAGTQTL
-733 KTPKKLSDYA
+733 KTPKKLSEYV
-743 SSAQFVHL
+743 SSDQFVHL

-766 MAVAEAERTAQITGN
+766 EAVAEAERTAQITGN

-804 LNADTI
+804 LSADTI
-810 ANDYDRYIVGN
+810 ASDYSRYLVGN

-862 SKDIPTSAQLGYSSY
+862 AKDIPTSAQLGHSSY
-877 TATDGSYQIRSL
+877 TSVDGSYQIRSL

-929 TDKSSFKISGKVM
+929 TDKSAFNISGKVM

-1005 NSDGTDRNYQDDDN
+1005 NSDGTDRNYQDDDS
-1019 GFEIFDVTTVR
+1019 GFELFDVTTVR

-1057 DVRIE
+1057 SVRIE
-1062 LTYQNDAYKMT
+1062 LTYQNEAYKMT
-1073 AEARETTLN
+1073 AAPRETTLN
-1082 HVKGVYVSKQHQN
+1082 HFKGAYVSKQHKN
-1095 RVAYDGNKITIYP
+1095 RVAYNGNKITIYP

-1144 LSNEFAKQSEVN
+1144 LSNEFVQQNEVN
-1156 AYVDSISTQ
+1156 EYVDSVSTQ
-1165 GKFVNCSDTVY
+1165 GVFVNCSDTVY

-1190 IIVKEKVKGKLQ
+1190 ILVKEKVKGKLQ

-1208 ELSISTLDQTK
+1208 ELNVATLDQTK
-1219 TIKVKTYDPDN
+1219 TIKVKTYNPDN

-1265 RRKDGVK
+1265 RRKEGVK
-1272 EDIVPTPEAKLS
+1272 EDIVPTPEATLS
-1284 FSRGDIAYG
+1284 FSRGDLAYG
-1293 TQEDITTDENG
+1293 TQENITTDENG
-1304 EAVWTFQV
+1304 EAEWTFQV

-1319 ALRSAAMDMTYSENS
+1319 AMRSAAMDMTYTENS
-1334 ESTSSTTINW
+1334 QNTSSTTINW
-1344 KGGFDG
+1344 KEGFDG
-1350 KGNTKAIVIG
+1350 KGNTKAVVVG
-1360 AKTLGSDFVTNGPD
+1360 AKIMGSDFVTNGPD

-1400 TSTYEGN
+1400 TSSYEGN
-1407 VTNEGVLNNEAKVGA
+1407 VTNEGVLNNEAKIGLELMTFAGVGA
-1422 KVITFTGLGAGVVN
+1422 GKITNN
-1436 ENDVKNEFSFGASHS
+1436 EIKDEYSFGVSHS
-1451 ETIGGTDSD
+1451 ETIGGTDTD

-1476 QYVGSDGDL
+1476 QYVGADGDL
-1485 FVGYSTN
+1485 FVGFSTN
-1492 IGVGKTENIAVTTR
+1492 IGVGKTQNIAVVSR
-1506 EMYQAN
+1506 EMYQSA
-1512 PSEYELFG
+1512 PDKYELFG
-1520 DVTPENSEY
+1520 DVTPAANDY
-1529 LLVKTTGLG
+1529 LLVKATGLG

-1544 TMFTYPQVH
+1544 TMFIYPQVH
-1553 IEQVLLPKLEDV
+1553 IEKVLLPKLEEV
-1565 RNKLLHQQ
+1565 RNSMLHQQ
-1573 AEGVDFQAMANNT
+1573 SEALDFQAMADNT
-1586 KLPVYVSKLAA
+1586 KLPVYVSKLAT
-1597 DDPNFG
+1597 DDPNYG

-1609 VFKGANA
+1609 VFGGANA
-1616 NDPLDGPSYKIYAPA
+1616 DDPCDGPSYKIYAPK
-1631 GQPLKEDT
+1631 GVVMKEDT
-1639 IMFLNQSIDNWKM
+1639 IMYLNQSIENWKT

-1679 YSEEYEVG
+1679 YSEEYGVG
-1687 RSETQ
+1687 RSETT
-1692 RFSILIGA
+1692 RFSLLVGA
-1700 QFTNNFGWTL
+1700 QYSANVGWGL
-1710 NGTGMVL
+1710 DGTGFVL
-1717 TVDESLTTE
+1717 NIDEKFTTE

-1734 ETARHCKGY
+1734 ETARHCKGF
-1743 VLAEEGS
+1743 VLAEQGS

-1758 REAGYKNGDQY
+1758 REAGYKDGDQY
-1769 IKYKDMKD
+1769 INYKDMKD
-1777 EEGQTFST
+1777 EEEQTFST

-1921 CQCDPTDFQGDIYD
+1921 CQCDPTDFQDEIYD

-2017 DKTLYDQ
+2017 DQALYDQ
-2024 ALTNGMNAEMIKA
+2024 AVKNGMNAEMIKA

-2043 KYRWFLDDL
+2043 KYSWFMDDL

-2066 INNEEV
+2066 INNAEV
-2072 FNYSAVHSGIKDMYN
+2072 YNYSAVHSGIKDMYN

-2107 MLTFNEPIADGLL
+2107 KLTFNEPIADGLL

-2145 GQNDELV
+2145 GKNDELV

-2162 NLTIEMWTLADK
+2162 NLTVEMWTLADK
-2174 PQDAVLFS
+2174 AQDAVLFS
-2182 QGNANSSI
+2182 QGNANSAI

-2258 YVFGASVDGNGHFA
+2258 YVFGASVDGSGHFA

-2307 YYPMSEAKGSVL
+2307 YYPMSEAKGDVL
-2319 ADKAHGANLEMRGGE
+2319 ADKAHGANLEMRGAE

-2384 IISNGRGDGKEMGGS
+2384 IISNGRGDGEDMGGS

-2418 VRVACDGSFA
+2418 VRVACDGSYA

-2440 RTSGRGQIYV
+2440 RTSGRAQIYV

-2487 TVDNFFKGEIDEV
+2487 KADNFFKGEIDEV

-2542 KELQFSLMDQKQ
+2542 KELQFSLKDQKQ

-2569 GDVETKA
+2569 GDVETKT

-2630 ILSPITWSAYIDRNQ
+2630 ILSPITWSAFIDRNQ
-2645 LKWSDNALTVA
+2645 LKWSDRALTVV

-2661 EKTIKVKA
+2661 EKTIRVKA
-2669 LNKGGS
+2669 LNNGGS
-2675 IEHFTIE
+2675 IEHFTVE

-2741 GEKPEWTVNPAD
+2741 GEKPDWTVNAAD

-2808 SNDVNNSDLEFRIW
+2808 SNEVSSDNLEFRIW

-2829 YIAQSEKPI
+2829 YIAESEKPI

-2856 AKDYRVQNISL
+2856 AKDYRVQNITL

-2896 SDDQVKSE
+2896 SDDQVKNE

-2914 NGWVG
+2914 NGWMG
-2919 QLTEIDNDQMY
+2919 QLTAIDNDQMY

-2935 APQSLHISGPAVDPT
+2935 QPQSLHISGPVVDPT

-2960 EDGTPRWNYISYL
+2960 ADGTARWNYISYL

-3033 VLQYP
+3033 QLQYP
-3038 SKTSVGRKAKAAMAA
+3038 SKTSVGRKAKAV
-3053 AKNADDAN
+3053 KSADEPT

-3075 VEGVSLQQG
+3075 VEGVELQQG

-3094 PRGYAEAIELPD
+3094 PRGYAEAIALPD
-3106 GRTIFMLTVGGD
+3106 GRTVFMLTIGGD
-3118 QPEAVDV
+3118 KPEAVDV
-3125 TIERGG
+3125 TIERNG
-3131 DVIAKAPSV
+3131 DVVAKAPSAV
-3140 ISYAANSN
+3140 SYAANSN
-3148 VGTINEPMHISFLGT
+3148 VGTLSEPMRISFLGT
-3163 EGGLYVYPSPFH
+3163 EGGLYIYPSPFY

-3180 RANVDRNAQTDVFV
+3180 RATVDRDAYTDVYV
-3194 SDMSGKRVVAWDNCN
+3194 SDMSGKRIVAWNDCN
-3209 DNGNVD
+3209 TGGNVD
-3215 ITWNAGNTVPSGV
+3215 ITWNAGNSVPAGV
-3228 YIVSISV
+3228 YIVSIAV

>member
-1 MKRRR
+1 
-6 EKQPPPY
+6 
-13 LDRRFAGNSV
+13 
-23 SMRRFMRTSAGRFM
+23 MRTPAGRFM

-54 SAYDDWQDK
+54 SAYDSWQNS
-63 WISQWYDAENATIV
+63 WISQWYDPVNATIV

-89 APDGHCGFIGGDG
+89 DDGHCGFIGDDG
-102 NLTVNVAGYGIRIN
+102 YLTVTVAGYGIKIN
-116 GPDDTW
+116 GRSGTWNTDD
-122 DKPGDLGKYVK
+122 DLEKYVK
-133 NDKGGKLDEKV
+133 NDDGETLNKDVSVE
-144 AVQWLGSRKVDGDK
+144 WLGPRVVTSNGKS
-158 TAYFLK
+158 AYYLK

-169 TQDRLKSDQVVEYKG
+169 TQDRIGKDQEVYYNG
-184 KWWRRATAAKDQE
+184 KWWRRTKTATDQK
-197 VEFSEKVD
+197 VEFTEIVD
-205 TRYGCTPTKIT
+205 TRYGCTPTIIT
-216 NAYYGVRGNKP
+216 NAYYGVKQNKP
-227 GYVIAWKKDG
+227 GYFIVWKKDG
-237 TATKNSIDKKGH
+237 KADKNSIDRYGYYFICDSEGKEI
-249 LRLCYSNGD
+249 NGTD
-258 PVPDIS
+258 SLVGSQTSGSLFVPTERMS
-264 TDNPSL
+264 
-270 YSSGEFFIPV
+270 
-280 ESLNLDNPS
+280 LDNFS
-289 EYKIIQHYE
+289 DYKVKQKYT
-298 PTYNKEVVYEI
+298 P
-309 SSSNNKTRP
+309 SNNNKVTYSTLSDSYTRP
-318 AYPQVKEISAN
+318 AYPQVKEISADYN
-329 YDQVT
+329 QTT
-334 RKAKVNWNLSA
+334 RKVKVNWNLSA

-360 KSTDNATDAVETI
+360 KSTDKATNTANTTT
-373 AQNIK
+373 QNIK

-388 EFDVPLGKSLDY
+388 EFDVPLGRSMNY
-400 EFSVRRSHTG
+400 EFRVKRSHTG
-410 TSDVWNNAFS
+410 NSDVWNNAFS
-420 KHTSLSASA
+420 KSTSLDVST
-429 KHCNVTAGS
+429 KHSNVTAGS

-452 TWQTEGDIW
+452 TWQTEGDTW

-472 NVTNNTTDNIE
+472 NVTTNTTDNIE
-483 LSKEDF
+483 LSKEEF
-489 KRGKYV
+489 LSGKYV
-495 DKMITVCN
+495 DDMIMVCN
-503 EYSYRLT
+503 EYRYRLT
-510 VKPAEAYGTLT
+510 VKPAEAYGTLPT
-521 PVEAP
+521 VAAP
-526 EAIMPTSIG
+526 ESIMPTSIG
-535 NLVTFTAGKGYYSD
+535 NLVAFTAGKGYYSD

-594 YNDVNAIPGVVYD
+594 YNDVNAVPGVVYD
-607 YRIKGQVMCSGN
+607 YQIKGQVMCSGN

-631 FRTPTGDVYGRV
+631 FRTPTGDIYGRV

-658 EPTEGSGV
+658 EPTDGSGV

-671 VFTGA
+671 VFSGA

-693 VTLQAWVRAAKEGT
+693 ATLQAWVRADKEGT

-714 YKLAYNGKKIEF
+714 YKLAYNDKKIEF
-726 TAGSQTL
+726 SAGSQTL
-733 KTPKKLSDYA
+733 KTPKKLSEYV
-743 SSAQFVHL
+743 SSDQFVHL

-760 IIYING
+760 YIYVNG
-766 MAVAEAERTAQITGN
+766 LAVAEAERTAQIAGN

-804 LNADTI
+804 LSADTI
-810 ANDYDRYIVGN
+810 ASDYSRYLVGN

-851 NHGVATGVTIS
+851 NHGVATNVTIS
-862 SKDIPTSAQLGYSSY
+862 SKDIPTSAQLGHSSY
-877 TATDGSYQIRSL
+877 TSVDGSYQIRSL

-929 TDKSSFKISGKVM
+929 TDKSAFNISGKVM

-1062 LTYQNDAYKMT
+1062 LTYQNEAYKMT
-1073 AEARETTLN
+1073 AAPRETTLN
-1082 HVKGVYVSKQHQN
+1082 HFKGAYVSKQHKN

-1113 EFYAD
+1113 EFFAD

-1131 GHDNIPGS
+1131 GHDNIPGN

-1208 ELSISTLDQTK
+1208 ELNVATLDQTK
-1219 TIKVKTYDPDN
+1219 TIKVKTYNPDN

-1265 RRKDGVK
+1265 RRKEGVK
-1272 EDIVPTPEAKLS
+1272 EDIVPTPEATLS
-1284 FSRGDIAYG
+1284 FSRGDLAYG
-1293 TQEDITTDENG
+1293 TQENITTDENG
-1304 EAVWTFQV
+1304 EVEWSFQV

-1319 ALRSAAMDMTYSENS
+1319 ALRSAAMDMTYSEDS
-1334 ESTSSTTINW
+1334 QSTSSTTINW
-1344 KGGFDG
+1344 KSGFDG
-1350 KGNTKAIVIG
+1350 KGNTKAIIVG
-1360 AKTLGSDFVTNGPD
+1360 AKTMGSDFVTNGPD

-1386 NSYAYL
+1386 NSYSYL

-1400 TSTYEGN
+1400 TSSYEGS
-1407 VTNEGVLNNEAKVGA
+1407 VANEGVLNSEAKINTELVTFVGA
-1422 KVITFTGLGAGVVN
+1422 GAGVIN
-1436 ENDVKNEFSFGASHS
+1436 KNDIKNEYSFGVSHS
-1451 ETIGGTDSD
+1451 EMIGGTDTD

-1476 QYVGSDGDL
+1476 QYVGPDGDL
-1485 FVGYSTN
+1485 FVGFSTN
-1492 IGVGKTENIAVTTR
+1492 IGVGKTQNIAVVSH
-1506 EMYQAN
+1506 EMYQSA
-1512 PSEYELFG
+1512 PDKYELFG
-1520 DVTPENSEY
+1520 DVTPAANDY
-1529 LLVKTTGLG
+1529 LLVKATGLG

-1553 IEQVLLPKLEDV
+1553 IEKVLLPKLEEV
-1565 RNKLLHQQ
+1565 RNSMLHQQ
-1573 AEGVDFQAMANNT
+1573 SEALDFQAIANNT
-1586 KLPVYVSKLAA
+1586 KKPVYVSKLGV
-1597 DDPNFG
+1597 DDANYG

-1616 NDPLDGPSYKIYAPA
+1616 NDPLDGPSYKIYTPA

-1639 IMFLNQSIDNWKM
+1639 IMFLNQSIDNWKK

-1687 RSETQ
+1687 RSETT
-1692 RFSILIGA
+1692 RFSLLIGA
-1700 QFTNNFGWTL
+1700 QFSTNFGWEL
-1710 NGTGMVL
+1710 NGTGMIL
-1717 TVDESLTTE
+1717 NIDEKFTTE
-1726 HGGEFSTE
+1726 HGGEFTNE
-1734 ETARHCKGY
+1734 ETARHCKGF

-1769 IKYKDMKD
+1769 INYKDMKD
-1777 EEGQTFST
+1777 EEEQTFST

-1816 EATVQMEVPE
+1816 EATVQVEVPE

-1863 VIDDSSNPNGAQLL
+1863 VIDDNSNPNGAQLL

-1921 CQCDPTDFQGDIYD
+1921 CQCDPTDFQDEIYD
-1935 DVTFSVHF
+1935 DVTLSVHF

-2017 DKTLYDQ
+2017 DQALYDQ
-2024 ALTNGMNAEMIKA
+2024 AVKNGMNAEMIKA

-2043 KYRWFLDDL
+2043 KYSWFMDDL

-2066 INNEEV
+2066 INNAEV
-2072 FNYSAVHSGIKDMYN
+2072 YNYSAVHSGIKDMYN

-2107 MLTFNEPIADGLL
+2107 KLTFNEPIADGLL

-2145 GQNDELV
+2145 GKNDVLV

-2162 NLTIEMWTLADK
+2162 NLTVEMWTLADK
-2174 PQDAVLFS
+2174 AQDAVLFS
-2182 QGNANSSI
+2182 QGNANSAI

-2258 YVFGASVDGNGHFA
+2258 YVFGASVDGSGHFA

-2307 YYPMSEAKGSVL
+2307 YYPMSEAKGDVL
-2319 ADKAHGANLEMRGGE
+2319 ADKAHGANLEMRGAE

-2339 GRAAAFNG
+2339 GRAVAFNG

-2372 WFKADEAQQTAT
+2372 WFKADEAQPTAT
-2384 IISNGRGDGKEMGGS
+2384 IISNGRGDGEDMGGS

-2418 VRVACDGSFA
+2418 VRVACDGSYA

-2440 RTSGRGQIYV
+2440 RTSGRAQIYV

-2487 TVDNFFKGEIDEV
+2487 KADNFFKGEIDEV

-2521 GTEKGLLAY
+2521 GAEKGLLAY

-2542 KELQFSLMDQKQ
+2542 KELQFSLKDQKQ
-2554 QADPTQKVPDAVAVG
+2554 QADPTQQVADAVVVG
-2569 GDVETKA
+2569 GDVETKT

-2630 ILSPITWSAYIDRNQ
+2630 ILSPITWSAFIDRNQ
-2645 LKWSDNALTVA
+2645 LKWSDRALTVV

-2661 EKTIKVKA
+2661 EKTIRVKA
-2669 LNKGGS
+2669 LNNGGS
-2675 IEHFTIE
+2675 IEHFTVE

-2697 DPTSSADIVLTI
+2697 DPTASQDIVLTI

-2741 GEKPEWTVNPAD
+2741 GEKPDWTVNPAD

-2771 SDDEDMLAAFSG
+2771 SDEEDMLAAFSG

-2808 SNDVNNSDLEFRIW
+2808 SNDVSSDNLEFRIW

-2829 YIAQSEKPI
+2829 YIAESEKPI
-2838 SFENNAVVGS
+2838 GFENNAVVGS

-2856 AKDYRVQNISL
+2856 AKDYRVQNITL

-2874 STNIASDK
+2874 STNIVSDK

-2896 SDDQVKSE
+2896 SDDQVKNE

-2914 NGWVG
+2914 NGWMG
-2919 QLTEIDNDQMY
+2919 QLTAIDNDQMY

-2935 APQSLHISGPAVDPT
+2935 QPQSLHISGPVVDPT

-2960 EDGTPRWNYISYL
+2960 ADGTARWNYISYL

-3033 VLQYP
+3033 QLQYP
-3038 SKTSVGRKAKAAMAA
+3038 SKTSVGRKAKAV
-3053 AKNADDAN
+3053 KSADEPT

-3075 VEGVSLQQG
+3075 VEGVELQQG

-3094 PRGYAEAIELPD
+3094 LRGYAEGITLPD
-3106 GRTIFMLTVGGD
+3106 GRTVFMLTIGGD
-3118 QPEAVDV
+3118 KSEAVDV
-3125 TIERGG
+3125 TVERDG
-3131 DVIAKAPSV
+3131 DVVAKAPSAV
-3140 ISYAANSN
+3140 SYAANSN
-3148 VGTINEPMHISFLGT
+3148 VGTLSEPMRISFLGT
-3163 EGGLYVYPSPFH
+3163 EGGLYIYPSPFY

-3180 RANVDRNAQTDVFV
+3180 RATVDRDAYTDVYV
-3194 SDMSGKRVVAWDNCN
+3194 SDMSGKRIVAWNDCN
-3209 DNGNVD
+3209 TGGNVD
-3215 ITWNAGNTVPSGV
+3215 ITWNAGNTVPAGV
-3228 YIVSISV
+3228 YIVSIAV

>member
-6 EKQPPPY
+6 LQQPPPY

-23 SMRRFMRTSAGRFM
+23 STRRSMRTSAGRFM
-37 QFFLCVMMLMAF
+37 QFFLCVVMLMAF

-54 SAYDDWQDK
+54 SADDWNNA
-63 WISQWYDAENATIV
+63 WIKQRFNPVNATLE

-83 QSWGGG
+83 QDWGGSG
-89 APDGHCGFIGGDG
+89 NGHCGFCRDDG
-102 NLTVNVAGYGIRIN
+102 YLTVNVAGKEIKLRGPKNEWTSLSVGSDEVTGI
-116 GPDDTW
+116 DYKYVYW
-122 DKPGDLGKYVK
+122 LGKSTDPT
-133 NDKGGKLDEKV
+133 NGKK
-144 AVQWLGSRKVDGDK
+144 
-158 TAYFLK
+158 AYYLRLIIPLK
-164 ITVPL
+164 
-169 TQDRLKSDQVVEYKG
+169 QVNSSESVTYTG
-184 KWWRRATAAKDQE
+184 KWWRRGRDDNNVTHTVNIK
-197 VEFSEKVD
+197 
-205 TRYGCTPTKIT
+205 TNYGCTKTVIT
-216 NAYYGVRGNKP
+216 GGRYYVLNRTP
-227 GYVIAWKKDG
+227 GYIIFFKKDG
-237 TATKNSIDKKGH
+237 KASDYSIDSYGSFV
-249 LRLCYSNGD
+249 LCNSAGEEISGIGSVSASNTSGSFF
-258 PVPDIS
+258 VP
-264 TDNPSL
+264 TDKMS
-270 YSSGEFFIPV
+270 
-280 ESLNLDNPS
+280 LDNFSDYKVKQKYTPS
-289 EYKIIQHYE
+289 
-298 PTYNKEVVYEI
+298 YNKQVTY
-309 SSSNNKTRP
+309 STLSDSHTRP
-318 AYPQVKEISAN
+318 AYPQVKEISADYN
-329 YDQVT
+329 QVT

-360 KSTDNATDAVETI
+360 KSTDKATNAVETTT
-373 AQNIK
+373 QNIQ

-388 EFDVPLGKSLDY
+388 EFDVPLGKSLNY
-400 EFSVRRSHTG
+400 EFSIKRSHTG
-410 TSDVWNNAFS
+410 NSDVWNNAFS

-429 KHCNVTAGS
+429 KHSNVTAGS
-438 VHAVLDEEAKTATI
+438 VHAVQDEEAKTATI

-461 SSGTKAVLTRL
+461 SSGTKAVITRI
-472 NVTNNTTDNIE
+472 NVTTNTTDNIE
-483 LSKEDF
+483 LSKEEF
-489 KRGKYV
+489 LSGKYV
-495 DKMITVCN
+495 DDMIMVCN
-503 EYSYRLT
+503 EYRYRLT
-510 VKPAEAYGTLT
+510 VKPTEAYGTLPT
-521 PVEAP
+521 VAAP
-526 EAIMPTSIG
+526 ESIMPTSIG
-535 NLVTFTAGKGYYSD
+535 NLVAFTAGKGYYSD

-594 YNDVNAIPGVVYD
+594 YNDVNAIPGIVYD
-607 YRIKGQVMCSGN
+607 YSIRGQVMCSGK
-619 LLESDEVLTDVG
+619 LIESDEKLTDVG
-631 FRTPTGDVYGRV
+631 FRTPTGDIYGRV

-714 YKLAYNGKKIEF
+714 YKLAYNNKKIEF

-733 KTPKKLSDYA
+733 KTPKKLSEYV
-743 SSAQFVHL
+743 SSDQFVHL

-766 MAVAEAERTAQITGN
+766 EAVAEAERTAQITGN

-810 ANDYDRYIVGN
+810 ASDYNRYLVGN

-851 NHGVATGVTIS
+851 NHGVATNVTTS

-1062 LTYQNDAYKMT
+1062 LTYQNDAYQMT
-1073 AEARETTLN
+1073 ATKHEETLN
-1082 HVKGVYVSKQHQN
+1082 HFKGVYAKKQYDN
-1095 RVAYDGNKITIYP
+1095 RVVYEGNKITIYP
-1108 DAETG
+1108 NAETG
-1113 EFYAD
+1113 EFFAD

-1293 TQEDITTDENG
+1293 TQEDITTDEKG
-1304 EAVWTFQV
+1304 EAEWTFQV

-1319 ALRSAAMDMTYSENS
+1319 ALRSAAMDMTYS

-1506 EMYQAN
+1506 EMYLAN

-1520 DVTPENSEY
+1520 SVTPESNEY

-1586 KLPVYVSKLAA
+1586 KKPVYVSKLAV

-1616 NDPLDGPSYKIYAPA
+1616 NTPTDGPSYKIYAPA

-1717 TVDESLTTE
+1717 TVDESFTTE

-1750 DYISVDVC
+1750 DYLSVDVC
-1758 REAGYKNGDQY
+1758 REAGYKDGDQY
-1769 IKYKDMKD
+1769 IKYKDMKN

-1826 ITVEKDFI
+1826 ITVEKDFV

-1943 TPSATDVNLKKPT
+1943 TPSATDVSLKKPT

-1967 AEVNGV
+1967 TEVNGV

-2017 DKTLYDQ
+2017 DQTLYDQ
-2024 ALTNGMNAEMIKA
+2024 AVKNGMNAEMIKA

-2043 KYRWFLDDL
+2043 KYRWFMDDQ

-2072 FNYSAVHSGIKDMYN
+2072 YNYSAVHSGIKDMYN

-2145 GQNDELV
+2145 GKNDELV

-2258 YVFGASVDGNGHFA
+2258 YVFGASVDGSGHFA

-2282 KVLTPARLQTNS
+2282 KVMTPARLQTNS

-2357 SSCVVDNTMDYTIET
+2357 SSCVVDNSMDYTIET

-2384 IISNGRGDGKEMGGS
+2384 IISNGRGDGEEMGGS

-2487 TVDNFFKGEIDEV
+2487 RADNFFKGEIDEV

-2645 LKWSDNALTVA
+2645 LKWSDNALTVV

-2675 IEHFTIE
+2675 IEHFTVE

-2697 DPTSSADIVLTI
+2697 DPTSSADILLTI

-2808 SNDVNNSDLEFRIW
+2808 SNDVNGSDLEFRIW

-2829 YIAQSEKPI
+2829 YIAQSENPI

-2856 AKDYRVQNISL
+2856 AKDYRVQNITL

-2935 APQSLHISGPAVDPT
+2935 APQNLHISGPAVDPT

-3033 VLQYP
+3033 QLQYP

-3053 AKNADDAN
+3053 AKNADGTN

-3094 PRGYAEAIELPD
+3094 PRGYAEGITLPD
-3106 GRTIFMLTVGGD
+3106 GRTIFMLAVGGD
-3118 QPEAVDV
+3118 KPEAVDV

-3131 DVIAKAPSV
+3131 NIIAKAPSV

-3163 EGGLYVYPSPFH
+3163 DGGLYVYPSPFY

-3180 RANVDRNAQTDVFV
+3180 RAMVDRDAYADVYV
-3194 SDMSGKRVVAWDNCN
+3194 TDMSGKRVVAWNDCN
-3209 DNGNVD
+3209 AGGNVD

>member
-13 LDRRFAGNSV
+13 LDGRLAGNAV
-23 SMRRFMRTSAGRFM
+23 SMQRSMRTPAGRFM
-37 QFFLCVMMLMAF
+37 QFFLCVVMLMAF

-54 SAYDDWQDK
+54 SAYDDWNNK
-63 WISQWYDAENATIV
+63 WISQWYDPINATIV

-89 APDGHCGFIGGDG
+89 DDGHCGFIGDDG
-102 NLTVNVAGYGIRIN
+102 YLTVTVAGYGIKIN
-116 GPDDTW
+116 GRSGTWNTDD
-122 DKPGDLGKYVK
+122 DLEKYVK
-133 NDKGGKLDEKV
+133 NDDGETLNKDVSVE
-144 AVQWLGSRKVDGDK
+144 WLGARVVTSNGKS
-158 TAYFLK
+158 AYYLK

-169 TQDRLKSDQVVEYKG
+169 TQDRIGKDQEVYYNG
-184 KWWRRATAAKDQE
+184 KWWRRTKTATDQKVKFTE
-197 VEFSEKVD
+197 IVD
-205 TRYGCTPTKIT
+205 TRYGCTPTIIT
-216 NAYYGVRGNKP
+216 NAYYGVKQNKP
-227 GYVIAWKKDG
+227 GYFIDWKKDG
-237 TATKNSIDKKGH
+237 KADKNSIDRYGYYFICDSEGKEI
-249 LRLCYSNGD
+249 NGTD
-258 PVPDIS
+258 SLVGSQTSGSLFVPTERMS
-264 TDNPSL
+264 
-270 YSSGEFFIPV
+270 
-280 ESLNLDNPS
+280 LDNFS
-289 EYKIIQHYE
+289 DYKVKQKYT
-298 PTYNKEVVYEI
+298 P
-309 SSSNNKTRP
+309 SNNNKVTYSTLSDSYTRP
-318 AYPQVKEISAN
+318 AYPQVKEISADYN
-329 YDQVT
+329 QTT
-334 RKAKVNWNLSA
+334 RKVKVNWNLSA

-360 KSTDNATDAVETI
+360 KSTDKATNTANTTT
-373 AQNIK
+373 QNIK

-388 EFDVPLGKSLDY
+388 EFDVPLGRSMNY
-400 EFSVRRSHTG
+400 EFRVKRSHTG
-410 TSDVWNNAFS
+410 NSDVWNNAFS
-420 KHTSLSASA
+420 KSTSLDVST
-429 KHCNVTAGS
+429 KHSNVTAGS

-452 TWQTEGDIW
+452 TWQTNGDTW

-472 NVTNNTTDNIE
+472 NVTSNTTDNIE
-483 LSKEDF
+483 LSKEEF
-489 KRGKYV
+489 LSGKYV
-495 DKMITVCN
+495 DDMIMVCN
-503 EYSYRLT
+503 EYRYRLT
-510 VKPAEAYGTLT
+510 VKPAEAYGTLPT
-521 PVEAP
+521 VAAP
-526 EAIMPTSIG
+526 ESIMPTSIG
-535 NLVTFTAGKGYYSD
+535 NLVAFTAGKGYYSD

-594 YNDVNAIPGVVYD
+594 YNDVNAVPGVVYD
-607 YRIKGQVMCSGN
+607 YQIKGQVMCSGN

-631 FRTPTGDVYGRV
+631 FRTPTGDIYGRV

-658 EPTEGSGV
+658 EPTDGSGV

-671 VFTGA
+671 VFSGA

-683 DQLLNDATQA
+683 DSLMKDATQA
-693 VTLQAWVRAAKEGT
+693 ATLQAWVRAAKEGT
-707 IIEKPGM
+707 IIEKAGM
-714 YKLAYNGKKIEF
+714 YKLAYKDKKIEF
-726 TAGSQTL
+726 SAGSQTL
-733 KTPKKLSDYA
+733 KTPKKLSEYV
-743 SSAQFVHL
+743 SSDQFVHL

-760 IIYING
+760 YIYVNG
-766 MAVAEAERTAQITGN
+766 LAVAEAERTAQIAGN

-804 LNADTI
+804 LSADTI
-810 ANDYDRYIVGN
+810 ASDYSRYLVGN
-821 EDGLQ
+821 ENGLQ

-851 NHGVATGVTIS
+851 NHGVATGVKTS
-862 SKDIPTSAQLGYSSY
+862 SSDIPTSAQLGHSSY
-877 TATDGSYQIRSL
+877 TSVDGSYQIRSL

-929 TDKSSFKISGKVM
+929 TDKSSFNISGKVM

-1062 LTYQNDAYKMT
+1062 LTYQNEAYKMT
-1073 AEARETTLN
+1073 AAPRETTLN
-1082 HVKGVYVSKQHQN
+1082 HFKGAYVSKQHQN

-1131 GHDNIPGS
+1131 GHDNIPGN

-1144 LSNEFAKQSEVN
+1144 LSNEFVQQNEVN
-1156 AYVDSISTQ
+1156 EYVDSVSTQ
-1165 GKFVNCSDTVY
+1165 GVFVNCSDTVY

-1190 IIVKEKVKGKLQ
+1190 ILVKEKVKGKLQ
-1202 DFFGKE
+1202 DFFGKA
-1208 ELSISTLDQTK
+1208 ELTVATLDQTK
-1219 TIKVKTYDPDN
+1219 TIKVKTYNPDN

-1265 RRKDGVK
+1265 RRKEGVK
-1272 EDIVPTPEAKLS
+1272 EDIVPTPEATLS
-1284 FSRGDIAYG
+1284 FSRGDLAYG
-1293 TQEDITTDENG
+1293 TQENITTDENG
-1304 EAVWTFQV
+1304 EVEWSFQV

-1319 ALRSAAMDMTYSENS
+1319 ALRSAAMDMTYSEDS
-1334 ESTSSTTINW
+1334 QSTSSTTINW
-1344 KGGFDG
+1344 KSGFDG
-1350 KGNTKAIVIG
+1350 KGNTKAIIVG
-1360 AKTLGSDFVTNGPD
+1360 AKTMGSDFVTNGPD

-1386 NSYAYL
+1386 NSYSYL

-1400 TSTYEGN
+1400 TSSYEGS
-1407 VTNEGVLNNEAKVGA
+1407 VANEGVLNSEAKINTELVTFVGA
-1422 KVITFTGLGAGVVN
+1422 GAGVIN
-1436 ENDVKNEFSFGASHS
+1436 KNDIKNEYSFGVSHS
-1451 ETIGGTDSD
+1451 EMIGGTDTD

-1476 QYVGSDGDL
+1476 QYVGADGDL
-1485 FVGYSTN
+1485 FVGFSTN
-1492 IGVGKTENIAVTTR
+1492 IGVGKTQNIAVVSH
-1506 EMYQAN
+1506 EMYLSA
-1512 PSEYELFG
+1512 PDKYELFG
-1520 DVTPENSEY
+1520 NVTPENSEY

-1553 IEQVLLPKLEDV
+1553 IEKVLLPKLEEV
-1565 RNKLLHQQ
+1565 RNSMLHQQ
-1573 AEGVDFQAMANNT
+1573 SEALDFQAMANNT
-1586 KLPVYVSKLAA
+1586 KKPVYVSKLGV
-1597 DDPNFG
+1597 DDANYG

-1616 NDPLDGPSYKIYAPA
+1616 NDPLDGPSYKIYAPT

-1639 IMFLNQSIDNWKM
+1639 IMFLNQSIDNWKK

-1687 RSETQ
+1687 RSETT
-1692 RFSILIGA
+1692 RFSLLIGA
-1700 QFTNNFGWTL
+1700 QFSTNFGWEL
-1710 NGTGMVL
+1710 NGTGMIL
-1717 TVDESLTTE
+1717 NIDEKFTTE

-1758 REAGYKNGDQY
+1758 REAGYKDGDQY
-1769 IKYKDMKD
+1769 IKYKDMKN

-1792 GATSCPYEGEY
+1792 GATSCPFEGEY

-1921 CQCDPTDFQGDIYD
+1921 CQCDPTDFQDEIYD

-2017 DKTLYDQ
+2017 DQALYDQ
-2024 ALTNGMNAEMIKA
+2024 AVKNGMNAEMIKA

-2043 KYRWFLDDL
+2043 KYSWFMDDL

-2066 INNEEV
+2066 INNAEV
-2072 FNYSAVHSGIKDMYN
+2072 YNYSAVHSGIKDMYN

-2107 MLTFNEPIADGLL
+2107 KLTFNEPIADGLL

-2145 GQNDELV
+2145 GKNDELV

-2174 PQDAVLFS
+2174 AQDAVLFS
-2182 QGNANSSI
+2182 QGNANSAI
-2190 ELATTSDNRLK
+2190 ELATTIDNRLK

-2258 YVFGASVDGNGHFA
+2258 YVFGASVDGSGHFA

-2307 YYPMSEAKGSVL
+2307 YYPMSEAKGDVL
-2319 ADKAHGANLEMRGGE
+2319 ADKAHGANLEMRGAE

-2372 WFKADEAQQTAT
+2372 WFKADEAQPTAT
-2384 IISNGRGDGKEMGGS
+2384 IISNGRGDGEDMGGS

-2418 VRVACDGSFA
+2418 VRVACDGSYA

-2440 RTSGRGQIYV
+2440 RTSGRAQIYV

-2487 TVDNFFKGEIDEV
+2487 KADNFFKGEIDEV

-2542 KELQFSLMDQKQ
+2542 KELQFSLKDQKQ
-2554 QADPTQKVPDAVAVG
+2554 QADPTQKEPDAVAVG
-2569 GDVETKA
+2569 GDVETKT

-2630 ILSPITWSAYIDRNQ
+2630 ILSPITWSAFIDRNQ
-2645 LKWSDNALTVA
+2645 LKWSDNALTVV

-2661 EKTIKVKA
+2661 EKTIRVKA
-2669 LNKGGS
+2669 LNNGGS
-2675 IEHFTIE
+2675 IEHFTVE

-2697 DPTSSADIVLTI
+2697 DPTASQDIVLTI

-2741 GEKPEWTVNPAD
+2741 GEKPDWTVNAAD

-2796 QNDMYYAMLTVY
+2796 LNDMYYAMLTVY
-2808 SNDVNNSDLEFRIW
+2808 SNEVSSDNLEFRIW

-2829 YIAQSEKPI
+2829 YIAESEKPI

-2856 AKDYRVQNISL
+2856 AKDYRVQNITL

-2896 SDDQVKSE
+2896 SDDQVKNE

-2914 NGWVG
+2914 NGWMG
-2919 QLTEIDNDQMY
+2919 QLTAIDNDQMY

-2935 APQSLHISGPAVDPT
+2935 QPQSLHISGPVVDPT

-2960 EDGTPRWNYISYL
+2960 ADGTARWNYISYL

-3033 VLQYP
+3033 QLQYP
-3038 SKTSVGRKAKAAMAA
+3038 SKTSVGRKAKAV
-3053 AKNADDAN
+3053 KSADEPT

-3075 VEGVSLQQG
+3075 VEGVELQQG

-3094 PRGYAEAIELPD
+3094 PRGYAEAIALPD
-3106 GRTIFMLTVGGD
+3106 GRTVFMLTIGGD
-3118 QPEAVDV
+3118 KSEAVDV
-3125 TIERGG
+3125 TVERDG
-3131 DVIAKAPSV
+3131 DVVAKAPSAV
-3140 ISYAANSN
+3140 SYAANSN
-3148 VGTINEPMHISFLGT
+3148 VGTLSEPMRISFLGT
-3163 EGGLYVYPSPFH
+3163 EGGLYIYPSPFY

-3180 RANVDRNAQTDVFV
+3180 RAIVDRDAYTDVYV
-3194 SDMSGKRVVAWDNCN
+3194 SDMSGKRIVAWNDCN
-3209 DNGNVD
+3209 AGGNVD
-3215 ITWNAGNTVPSGV
+3215 ITWNAGNTVPAGV
-3228 YIVSISV
+3228 YIVSIAV

>member
-1 MKRRR
+1 M
-6 EKQPPPY
+6 
-13 LDRRFAGNSV
+13 
-23 SMRRFMRTSAGRFM
+23 
-37 QFFLCVMMLMAF
+37 
-49 SVQKA
+49 
-54 SAYDDWQDK
+54 
-63 WISQWYDAENATIV
+63 

-89 APDGHCGFIGGDG
+89 DDGHCGFIGDDG
-102 NLTVNVAGYGIRIN
+102 YLTVSVAGYDIKIN
-116 GPDDTW
+116 GPSGTW
-122 DKPGDLGKYVK
+122 NKKGNLEDYVK
-133 NDKGGKLDEKV
+133 NDDDGPLNKDVSVE
-144 AVQWLGSRKVDGDK
+144 WLGDRVVTSNGKS
-158 TAYFLK
+158 AYYLK

-169 TQDRLKSDQVVEYKG
+169 TQDRIGKDQEVYYNG
-184 KWWRRATAAKDQE
+184 KWWRRTKTATDQK
-197 VEFSEKVD
+197 VEFTEIVD
-205 TRYGCTPTKIT
+205 TRYGCTPTIIT
-216 NAYYGVRGNKP
+216 NAYYGVKQNKP
-227 GYVIAWKKDG
+227 GYFIVWKKDG
-237 TATKNSIDKKGH
+237 KADKNSIDRYGYYFICDSEGKEI
-249 LRLCYSNGD
+249 NGTD
-258 PVPDIS
+258 SLVGSQTSGSLFVPTERMS
-264 TDNPSL
+264 
-270 YSSGEFFIPV
+270 
-280 ESLNLDNPS
+280 LDNFS
-289 EYKIIQHYE
+289 DYKVKQKYT
-298 PTYNKEVVYEI
+298 P
-309 SSSNNKTRP
+309 SNNNKVTYSTLSDSYTRP
-318 AYPQVKEISAN
+318 AYPQVKEISADYN
-329 YDQVT
+329 QTT
-334 RKAKVNWNLSA
+334 RKVKVNWNLSA

-360 KSTDNATDAVETI
+360 KSTDKATNTANTTT
-373 AQNIK
+373 QNIK

-388 EFDVPLGKSLDY
+388 EFDVPLGRSMNY
-400 EFSVRRSHTG
+400 EFRVKRSHTG
-410 TSDVWNNAFS
+410 NSDVWNNAFS
-420 KHTSLSASA
+420 KSTSFDVST
-429 KHCNVTAGS
+429 KHSNVTAGS

-452 TWQTEGDIW
+452 TWQTDGDIW

-483 LSKEDF
+483 LSKENF
-489 KRGKYV
+489 QSGKYV
-495 DKMITVCN
+495 DKMIMVCN

-526 EAIMPTSIG
+526 ESIMPTSIG
-535 NLVTFTAGKGYYSD
+535 NLVAFTAGKGYYSD

-594 YNDVNAIPGVVYD
+594 YNDVNAVPGVVYD
-607 YRIKGQVMCSGN
+607 YQIKGQVMCSGN

-631 FRTPTGDVYGRV
+631 FRTPTGDIYGRV

-658 EPTEGSGV
+658 EATDGSGV

-671 VFTGA
+671 VFSGA

-693 VTLQAWVRAAKEGT
+693 ATLQAWVRAANEGT
-707 IIEKPGM
+707 IIEKAGM
-714 YKLAYNGKKIEF
+714 YKLAYKDKKIEF
-726 TAGSQTL
+726 SAGSQTL
-733 KTPKKLSDYA
+733 KTPKKLSEYV
-743 SSAQFVHL
+743 SSDQFVHL

-760 IIYING
+760 YIYVNG
-766 MAVAEAERTAQITGN
+766 LAVAEAERTAQIAGNN

-804 LNADTI
+804 LSADTI
-810 ANDYDRYIVGN
+810 ASDYNRYLVGN

-851 NHGVATGVTIS
+851 NHGVATGVKIS
-862 SKDIPTSAQLGYSSY
+862 SKDIPTSAQLGHSSY
-877 TATDGSYQIRSL
+877 TSVDGSYQIRSL

-929 TDKSSFKISGKVM
+929 TDKSSFNISGKVM

-992 LANHTFENGGKLT
+992 LANHEFENGGKLT

-1062 LTYQNDAYKMT
+1062 LTYQNEAYKMT
-1073 AEARETTLN
+1073 TEARETTLN
-1082 HVKGVYVSKQHQN
+1082 HFKGAYVSKQHKN

-1144 LSNEFAKQSEVN
+1144 LSNEFVQQNEVN
-1156 AYVDSISTQ
+1156 EYVDSVSTQ
-1165 GKFVNCSDTVY
+1165 GVFVNCSDTVY

-1190 IIVKEKVKGKLQ
+1190 ILVKEKVKGKLQ

-1208 ELSISTLDQTK
+1208 ELNVATLDQTK
-1219 TIKVKTYDPDN
+1219 TIKVKTYNPDN

-1265 RRKDGVK
+1265 RRKEDVK
-1272 EDIVPTPEAKLS
+1272 EDIVPTPEATLS
-1284 FSRGDIAYG
+1284 FSRGDLAYG
-1293 TQEDITTDENG
+1293 TQENITTDENG
-1304 EAVWTFQV
+1304 EVEWSFQV

-1319 ALRSAAMDMTYSENS
+1319 ALRSAAMDMTYSEDS
-1334 ESTSSTTINW
+1334 QSTSSTTINW
-1344 KGGFDG
+1344 KSGFDG
-1350 KGNTKAIVIG
+1350 KGNTKAIIVG
-1360 AKTLGSDFVTNGPD
+1360 AKTMGSDFVTNGPD

-1386 NSYAYL
+1386 NSYSYL

-1400 TSTYEGN
+1400 TSSYEGS
-1407 VTNEGVLNNEAKVGA
+1407 VANEGVLNSEAKINTELVTFVGA
-1422 KVITFTGLGAGVVN
+1422 GAGVIN
-1436 ENDVKNEFSFGASHS
+1436 KNDIKNEYSFGVSHS
-1451 ETIGGTDSD
+1451 EMIGGTDTD

-1476 QYVGSDGDL
+1476 QYVGPDGDL
-1485 FVGYSTN
+1485 FVGFSTN
-1492 IGVGKTENIAVTTR
+1492 IGVGKTQNIAVVSH
-1506 EMYQAN
+1506 EMYQSA
-1512 PSEYELFG
+1512 PDKYELFG
-1520 DVTPENSEY
+1520 DVTPAANDY
-1529 LLVKTTGLG
+1529 LLVKATGLG

-1553 IEQVLLPKLEDV
+1553 IEKVLLPKLEEV
-1565 RNKLLHQQ
+1565 RNSMLHQQ
-1573 AEGVDFQAMANNT
+1573 SEALDFQAMANNT
-1586 KLPVYVSKLAA
+1586 KKPVYVSKLGV
-1597 DDPNFG
+1597 DDANYG

-1616 NDPLDGPSYKIYAPA
+1616 NDPLDGPSYKIYTPA

-1639 IMFLNQSIDNWKM
+1639 IMFLNQSIDNWKK

-1687 RSETQ
+1687 RSETT
-1692 RFSILIGA
+1692 RFSLLIGA
-1700 QFTNNFGWTL
+1700 QFSTNFGWEL
-1710 NGTGMVL
+1710 NGTGMIL
-1717 TVDESLTTE
+1717 NIDEKFTTE
-1726 HGGEFSTE
+1726 HGGEFTNE
-1734 ETARHCKGY
+1734 ETARHCKGF

-1758 REAGYKNGDQY
+1758 REAGYKDGDQY
-1769 IKYKDMKD
+1769 INYKDMKD
-1777 EEGQTFST
+1777 EEEQTFST

-1792 GATSCPYEGEY
+1792 GATSCPFEGEY

-1921 CQCDPTDFQGDIYD
+1921 CQCDPTDFQDEIYD

-2017 DKTLYDQ
+2017 DQALYDQ
-2024 ALTNGMNAEMIKA
+2024 AVKNGMNAEMIKA

-2043 KYRWFLDDL
+2043 KYSWFMDDL

-2107 MLTFNEPIADGLL
+2107 KLTFNEPIADGLL

-2145 GQNDELV
+2145 GKNDELV

-2162 NLTIEMWTLADK
+2162 NLTVEMWTLADK
-2174 PQDAVLFS
+2174 AQDAVLFS
-2182 QGNANSSI
+2182 QGNANSAI

-2258 YVFGASVDGNGHFA
+2258 YVFGASVDGSGHFA

-2307 YYPMSEAKGSVL
+2307 YYPMSEAKGDVL
-2319 ADKAHGANLEMRGGE
+2319 ADKAHGANLEMRGAE

-2384 IISNGRGDGKEMGGS
+2384 IISNGRGDGEDMGGS

-2418 VRVACDGSFA
+2418 VRVACDGSYA

-2440 RTSGRGQIYV
+2440 RTSGRAQIYV

-2487 TVDNFFKGEIDEV
+2487 KADNFFKGEIDEV

-2542 KELQFSLMDQKQ
+2542 KELQFSLKDQKQ
-2554 QADPTQKVPDAVAVG
+2554 QADPTQKVPDAVVVG
-2569 GDVETKA
+2569 GDVETKT

-2630 ILSPITWSAYIDRNQ
+2630 ILSPITWSAFIDRNQ
-2645 LKWSDNALTVA
+2645 LKWSDNALTIV

-2661 EKTIKVKA
+2661 EKTIRVKA
-2669 LNKGGS
+2669 LNNGGS
-2675 IEHFTIE
+2675 IEHFTVE

-2697 DPTSSADIVLTI
+2697 DPTASEDIVLTI

-2741 GEKPEWTVNPAD
+2741 GEKPDWTVNAAD

-2808 SNDVNNSDLEFRIW
+2808 SNEVSSDNLEFRIW

-2829 YIAQSEKPI
+2829 YIAESEKPI

-2896 SDDQVKSE
+2896 SDDQVKNE

-2914 NGWVG
+2914 NGWMG
-2919 QLTEIDNDQMY
+2919 QLTAIDNDQMY

-2935 APQSLHISGPAVDPT
+2935 QPQSLHISGPVVDPT
-2950 SHKLTIRGAK
+2950 LHKLTIRGAK
-2960 EDGTPRWNYISYL
+2960 ADGTARWNYISYL

-3033 VLQYP
+3033 QLQYP
-3038 SKTSVGRKAKAAMAA
+3038 SKTSVGRKAKAV
-3053 AKNADDAN
+3053 KSADEPT

-3075 VEGVSLQQG
+3075 VEGVELQQG

-3094 PRGYAEAIELPD
+3094 PRGYAEAIALPD
-3106 GRTIFMLTVGGD
+3106 GRTVFMLTIGGD
-3118 QPEAVDV
+3118 KPEAVDV
-3125 TIERGG
+3125 TVERDG
-3131 DVIAKAPSV
+3131 DVVAKAPSAV
-3140 ISYAANSN
+3140 SYAANSN
-3148 VGTINEPMHISFLGT
+3148 VGTLSEPMRISFLGT
-3163 EGGLYVYPSPFH
+3163 EGGLYIYPSPFY

-3180 RANVDRNAQTDVFV
+3180 RATVDRDAYTDVYV
-3194 SDMSGKRVVAWDNCN
+3194 SDMSGKRIVAWNDCN
-3209 DNGNVD
+3209 TGGNVD
-3215 ITWNAGNTVPSGV
+3215 ITWNAGNSVPAGV
-3228 YIVSISV
+3228 YIVSIAV

>member
-6 EKQPPPY
+6 LQQPPPY

-23 SMRRFMRTSAGRFM
+23 STRRSMRTSAGRFM
-37 QFFLCVMMLMAF
+37 QFFLCVVMLMAF

-54 SAYDDWQDK
+54 SADDWNNA
-63 WISQWYDAENATIV
+63 WIKQRFNPVNATLE

-83 QSWGGG
+83 QDWGASG
-89 APDGHCGFIGGDG
+89 DGHCGFCRKNGY
-102 NLTVNVAGYGIRIN
+102 LTVNVAGKEIKLRGPEDKWTSLEVGGDQVTGI
-116 GPDDTW
+116 DY
-122 DKPGDLGKYVK
+122 KY
-133 NDKGGKLDEKV
+133 
-144 AVQWLGSRKVDGDK
+144 VQWLGKSTDPTNGKK
-158 TAYFLK
+158 AYYLRLIIPLK
-164 ITVPL
+164 
-169 TQDRLKSDQVVEYKG
+169 QVNSSESVTYTG
-184 KWWRRATAAKDQE
+184 KWWRRGRDDNNVTHTVNIK
-197 VEFSEKVD
+197 
-205 TRYGCTPTKIT
+205 TNYGCTKTVIT
-216 NAYYGVRGNKP
+216 GGRYYVLNRTP
-227 GYVIAWKKDG
+227 GYIIFFKKDG
-237 TATKNSIDKKGH
+237 KASDYSIDSYGSFV
-249 LRLCYSNGD
+249 LCNSAGEEISGIGSVSASNTSGSFF
-258 PVPDIS
+258 VP
-264 TDNPSL
+264 TDKMS
-270 YSSGEFFIPV
+270 
-280 ESLNLDNPS
+280 LDNFSDYKVKQKYTPS
-289 EYKIIQHYE
+289 
-298 PTYNKEVVYEI
+298 YNKQVTY
-309 SSSNNKTRP
+309 STLSDSHTRP
-318 AYPQVKEISAN
+318 AYPQVKEISADYN
-329 YDQVT
+329 QVT

-360 KSTDNATDAVETI
+360 KSTDKATNAVETTT
-373 AQNIK
+373 QNIK

-388 EFDVPLGKSLDY
+388 EFDVPLGKSLNY
-400 EFSVRRSHTG
+400 EFSIKRSHTG
-410 TSDVWNNAFS
+410 NSDVWNNAFS

-429 KHCNVTAGS
+429 KHSNVTAGS

-461 SSGTKAVLTRL
+461 SSGTKAVITRI
-472 NVTNNTTDNIE
+472 NVTTNTTDNIE
-483 LSKEDF
+483 LSKEEF
-489 KRGKYV
+489 LSGKYV
-495 DKMITVCN
+495 DDMIMVCN
-503 EYSYRLT
+503 EYRYRLT
-510 VKPAEAYGTLT
+510 VKPTEAYGTLPT
-521 PVEAP
+521 VAAP
-526 EAIMPTSIG
+526 ESIMPTSIG
-535 NLVTFTAGKGYYSD
+535 NLVAFTAGKGYYSD

-594 YNDVNAIPGVVYD
+594 YNDVNAIPGIVYD
-607 YRIKGQVMCSGN
+607 YRIRGQVMCSGK
-619 LLESDEVLTDVG
+619 LIESDEKLTDVG
-631 FRTPTGDVYGRV
+631 FRTPTGDIYGRV

-726 TAGSQTL
+726 TAGTQTL

-751 SAVASATHL
+751 SAVANDTHL
-760 IIYING
+760 YIYVNG
-766 MAVAEAERTAQITGN
+766 LVVAEAERTAQITGN

-810 ANDYDRYIVGN
+810 ASDYNRYLVGN

-851 NHGVATGVTIS
+851 NHGVATNVTTS

-1062 LTYQNDAYKMT
+1062 LTYQNDAYQMT
-1073 AEARETTLN
+1073 ATKHEETLN
-1082 HVKGVYVSKQHQN
+1082 HFKGVYAKKQYDN
-1095 RVAYDGNKITIYP
+1095 RVVYEGNKITIYP
-1108 DAETG
+1108 NAETG
-1113 EFYAD
+1113 EFFAD

-1293 TQEDITTDENG
+1293 TQEDITTDEKG
-1304 EAVWTFQV
+1304 EAEWTFQV

-1506 EMYQAN
+1506 EMYLAN
-1512 PSEYELFG
+1512 PTEYELFG
-1520 DVTPENSEY
+1520 SVTPESNEY

-1565 RNKLLHQQ
+1565 RNKLLHQS

-1586 KLPVYVSKLAA
+1586 KKPVYVSKLAV

-1616 NDPLDGPSYKIYAPA
+1616 NTPTDGPSYKIYAPA

-1717 TVDESLTTE
+1717 TVDESFTTE

-1750 DYISVDVC
+1750 DYLSVDVC
-1758 REAGYKNGDQY
+1758 REAGYKDGDQY
-1769 IKYKDMKD
+1769 VKYKDMKN

-1826 ITVEKDFI
+1826 ITVEKDFV

-1863 VIDDSSNPNGAQLL
+1863 VIDDGSNPNGAQLL
-1877 IDGAPIGNGR
+1877 MDGAPIGNGR

-1943 TPSATDVNLKKPT
+1943 TPSATDVKLKKPT

-1967 AEVNGV
+1967 TEVNGV

-2012 MSYYN
+2012 MSYY
-2017 DKTLYDQ
+2017 DDETLYDQ
-2024 ALTNGMNAEMIKA
+2024 AVKKGMNAEMIKA
-2037 ADAGTI
+2037 ADAGCI
-2043 KYRWFLDDL
+2043 KYRWFMDDQ

-2072 FNYSAVHSGIKDMYN
+2072 YNYSAVHTGIKDMYN
-2087 PRLFGS
+2087 PRLFG
-2093 AQPANGVLTVNDEV
+2093 GVLTVNDEV
-2107 MLTFNEPIADGLL
+2107 MLRFNEPIADGLL
-2120 TDNNFSVTGIRNGA
+2120 TDNNFSVTGVRNGA

-2145 GQNDELV
+2145 GKNDVLV

-2174 PQDAVLFS
+2174 AQDAVLFS
-2182 QGNANSSI
+2182 QGNANSAI

-2201 VKVADKTIVS
+2201 VKVAEKTIVS

-2249 VGEYNGEGA
+2249 VGEYKGEGA
-2258 YVFGASVDGNGHFA
+2258 YVFGASVDGSGHFA
-2272 GKMHGARIWD
+2272 GRMHGARIWD
-2282 KVLTPARLQTNS
+2282 KVMTPARLQTNS

-2357 SSCVVDNTMDYTIET
+2357 SSCVVDSSMDYTIET

-2384 IISNGRGDGKEMGGS
+2384 IISNGRGDGEEMGGS

-2487 TVDNFFKGEIDEV
+2487 RADNFFKGEIDEV

-2521 GTEKGLLAY
+2521 GAEKGLLAY
-2530 YPFETYIEWQGV
+2530 YPFETYTEWQGV

-2645 LKWSDNALTVA
+2645 LKWSDNALTVV

-2675 IEHFTIE
+2675 IEHFTVE

-2697 DPTSSADIVLTI
+2697 DPTASADIVLTI

-2808 SNDVNNSDLEFRIW
+2808 SNDVNGSDLEFRIW

-2856 AKDYRVQNISL
+2856 AKDYRVQNITL

-2874 STNIASDK
+2874 STNIASGK

-2935 APQSLHISGPAVDPT
+2935 APQNLHISGPAVDPT

-3033 VLQYP
+3033 QLQYP

-3053 AKNADDAN
+3053 AKNADGTN

-3075 VEGVSLQQG
+3075 VEGVELQQG

-3094 PRGYAEAIELPD
+3094 PRGYAEGITLPD
-3106 GRTIFMLTVGGD
+3106 GRTIFMLAVGGD
-3118 QPEAVDV
+3118 KPEAVDV

-3131 DVIAKAPSV
+3131 NIIAKAPSV

-3163 EGGLYVYPSPFH
+3163 EGGLYVYPSPFY

-3180 RANVDRNAQTDVFV
+3180 RAMVDRDAYTDVYV
-3194 SDMSGKRVVAWDNCN
+3194 TDMSGKRVVAWNDCN
-3209 DNGNVD
+3209 AGGNVD
-3215 ITWNAGNTVPSGV
+3215 ITWNAGNTVPAGV
-3228 YIVSISV
+3228 YIVSITV

>member
-1 MKRRR
+1 MKKR
-6 EKQPPPY
+6 EEQPPPY
-13 LDRRFAGNSV
+13 LIEQVAGNSYSSWCPKRMPARSFV
-23 SMRRFMRTSAGRFM
+23 R
-37 QFFLCVMMLMAF
+37 FFLCLVMLMAF
-49 SVQKA
+49 SVEKA
-54 SAYDDWQDK
+54 SAIGEVNWDNS
-63 WISQWYDAENATIV
+63 WIEQRFDPEKATLT
-77 LDIRVY
+77 LDVRVY
-83 QSWGGG
+83 QDWGGFNG
-89 APDGHCGFIGGDG
+89 TYSCGFMESGYLEI
-102 NLTVNVAGYGIRIN
+102 NVAGYFIRIQGHN
-116 GPDDTW
+116 GW
-122 DKPGDLGKYVK
+122 RSLDKNSTQVTGIDYKYVDWLGLK
-133 NDKGGKLDEKV
+133 DVGGGKQSYYL
-144 AVQWLGSRKVDGDK
+144 R
-158 TAYFLK
+158 
-164 ITVPL
+164 INVPL
-169 TQDRLKSDQVVEYKG
+169 TQDRIGQDIQVEYKG
-184 KWWRRATAAKDQE
+184 RWQRNAKTVIDN
-197 VEFSEKVD
+197 EFQFNISVD
-205 TRYGCTPTKIT
+205 TRVGCTTTSVTK
-216 NAYYGVRGNKP
+216 AYYGDKDRKP
-227 GYVIAWKKDG
+227 GYFIEWKKDG
-237 TATKNSIDKKGH
+237 KADKNSID
-249 LRLCYSNGD
+249 RLGDFILCDTNGNAIEG
-258 PVPDIS
+258 VAS
-264 TDNPSL
+264 QSAAANQ
-270 YSSGEFFIPV
+270 SGTFFIPTDKL
-280 ESLNLDNPS
+280 SLDDS
-289 EYKIIQHYE
+289 QEYKIKQEYK
-298 PTYNKEVVYEI
+298 PSYNKAVVFQTF
-309 SSSNNKTRP
+309 SRVKVRP
-318 AYPQVKEISAN
+318 AYPQLKEIEAK
-329 YDQVT
+329 YDVVT
-334 RKAKVNWNLSA
+334 RKVKVSWFISN
-345 APTQNCIEDNMVLTI
+345 APTLNCVEDDMLLTI
-360 KSTDNATDAVETI
+360 NSKDNETNIAESPYVEK
-373 AQNIK
+373 IK
-378 YMAGKTAYSY
+378 YLGGKTEYSY
-388 EFDVPLGKSLDY
+388 ELEVPLGKSYHY
-400 EFSVRRSHTG
+400 EFVVKRSHT
-410 TSDVWNNAFS
+410 SNNDVWNNEFS
-420 KHTSLSASA
+420 KKINLSASA
-429 KHCNVTAGS
+429 KHRNVTAGS
-438 VHAVLDEEAKTATI
+438 VHASLSADNKTVTV
-452 TWQTEGDIW
+452 TWSAIGDVW
-461 SSGTKAVLTRL
+461 STGTKAVLTRV
-472 NVTNNTTDNIE
+472 NVTNNTVDNIE
-483 LSKEDF
+483 LTKDEFLS
-489 KRGKYV
+489 GKYEDNMV
-495 DKMITVCN
+495 IACN
-503 EYSYRLT
+503 EYRYRLA
-510 VKPAEAYGTLT
+510 VKPSEAYGTL
-521 PVEAP
+521 PAVEAP
-526 EAIMPTSIG
+526 ESIMPTSIG
-535 NLVTFTAGKGYYSD
+535 NLVAFTAGKGYYSD

-557 KGNFER
+557 HGNFER
-563 FVINRKEHGAPD
+563 FVINRKEHGTPD

-594 YNDVNAIPGVVYD
+594 YNDVNAIPGIVYD

-631 FRTPTGDVYGRV
+631 FRTPTGDIYGRV

-726 TAGSQTL
+726 TAGTQTL

-751 SAVASATHL
+751 SAVANDTHL
-760 IIYING
+760 YIYVNG
-766 MAVAEAERTAQITGN
+766 QAVAEAERTAQITGN

-810 ANDYDRYIVGN
+810 ASDYNRYLVGN

-851 NHGVATGVTIS
+851 NHGVATNVQIS
-862 SKDIPTSAQLGYSSY
+862 SSDVPTSAQLSYSSY
-877 TATDGSYQIRSL
+877 TAADGSYQIRSL

-921 AQSHTVNF
+921 TQSHTVNF
-929 TDKSSFKISGKVM
+929 TDKSAFNVSGKVM

-992 LANHTFENGGKLT
+992 LANHEFENGGKIT
-1005 NSDGTDRNYQDDDN
+1005 NSDGTDRNYQDMIT
-1019 GFEIFDVTTVR
+1019 GIELFDVTTVR

-1057 DVRIE
+1057 GVRIE
-1062 LTYQNDAYKMT
+1062 LTYQNEAYKMT
-1073 AEARETTLN
+1073 AEARDTMLN
-1082 HVKGVYVSKQHQN
+1082 HFKGAYVSKQHEN
-1095 RVAYDGNKITIYP
+1095 RVEYDGNKITIYP

-1113 EFYAD
+1113 EFFAD

-1131 GHDNIPGS
+1131 GHENIPGN
-1139 GEDLN
+1139 GEELN
-1144 LSNEFAKQSEVN
+1144 LSNEFVKQNEVN
-1156 AYVDSISTQ
+1156 EYVDSVSTQ
-1165 GKFVNCSDTVY
+1165 GKYINCSDTVF

-1190 IIVKEKVKGKLQ
+1190 ILVKEKVKGKLQ

-1208 ELSISTLDQTK
+1208 ELTVATLDQTK
-1219 TIKVKTYDPDN
+1219 TKIKTYNPDN

-1235 TLGVPVYEQGQYVTY
+1235 TLGMPVYEQGQYVTY
-1250 HITTAEVYEYKDKDG
+1250 QITTAEVYEYKDKDG
-1265 RRKDGVK
+1265 RRKEGVK

-1284 FSRGDIAYG
+1284 FSRGDLAYG
-1293 TQEDITTDENG
+1293 TQENITTNDKGQAE
-1304 EAVWTFQV
+1304 WTFQV

-1319 ALRSAAMDMTYSENS
+1319 ALRSAAIDMTYNENS
-1334 ESTSSTTINW
+1334 ESTSTTTINW
-1344 KGGFDG
+1344 KEGFDG
-1350 KGNTKAIVIG
+1350 KGNTKVIVVG
-1360 AKTLGSDFVTNGPD
+1360 AKTMGSDFVTNGPD

-1386 NSYAYL
+1386 KSYAYL
-1392 EKGVTVTS
+1392 EKGVKVTT
-1400 TSTYEGN
+1400 TSTYEGKF
-1407 VTNEGVLNNEAKVGA
+1407 TNEGVVDWQAKIGA
-1422 KVITFTGLGAGVVN
+1422 KTITFSGIGAGVVTH
-1436 ENDVKNEFSFGASHS
+1436 NDLKNEYSVGLSHT
-1451 ETIGGTDSD
+1451 ETIGGTNSD
-1460 TKTMT
+1460 TKTVT
-1465 TTTRFETSSDP
+1465 TTTRVETSSDP
-1476 QYVGSDGDL
+1476 QYVGADGDL
-1485 FVGYSTN
+1485 YVGFSTN
-1492 IGVGKTENIAVTTR
+1492 IGVGKTENIGVTTR
-1506 EMYQAN
+1506 DMYLAN
-1512 PSEYELFG
+1512 PTGYELYG
-1520 DVTPENSEY
+1520 SVTPESNEY
-1529 LLVKTTGLG
+1529 LLVKTNGLG

-1544 TMFTYPQVH
+1544 TLFIYPQVH
-1553 IEQVLLPKLEDV
+1553 IEQVLLPKLEEV
-1565 RNKLLHQQ
+1565 RNSVLHQQ
-1573 AEGVDFQAMANNT
+1573 SEAVDFQAMADNT
-1586 KLPVYVSKLAA
+1586 KVPVYVSKLAA
-1597 DDPNFG
+1597 DDPNYG

-1609 VFKGANA
+1609 VFNGANA
-1616 NDPLDGPSYKIYAPA
+1616 DTPTDGPSYKIYTPN
-1631 GQPLKEDT
+1631 GQILKEDT
-1639 IMFLNQSIDNWKM
+1639 IMFLNQSIENWKT

-1687 RSETQ
+1687 RSETTS
-1692 RFSILIGA
+1692 FNLLLGV
-1700 QFTNNFGWTL
+1700 QFTTNKGWTV
-1710 NGTGMVL
+1710 NSSTGMVV
-1717 TVDESLTTE
+1717 TIDEKFYTE
-1726 HGGEFSTE
+1726 HGGEFTTE

-1750 DYISVDVC
+1750 DYLSVDVC
-1758 REAGYKNGDQY
+1758 REAGYKDGDQY
-1769 IKYKDMKD
+1769 VKYKDMKN

-1826 ITVEKDFI
+1826 ITVEKDFV

-1943 TPSATDVNLKKPT
+1943 TPSATDVSLKKPT

-1967 AEVNGV
+1967 TEVNGV

-2017 DKTLYDQ
+2017 DETLYDQ
-2024 ALTNGMNAEMIKA
+2024 AVKNGMNAEMIKA

-2043 KYRWFLDDL
+2043 KYRWFMDDQ

-2072 FNYSAVHSGIKDMYN
+2072 YNYSAVHSGIKDMYN

-2145 GQNDELV
+2145 GKNDVLV

-2258 YVFGASVDGNGHFA
+2258 YVFGASVDGSGHFA

-2282 KVLTPARLQTNS
+2282 KVMTPARLQTNS

-2347 KDQYLKLSSG
+2347 KDRYLKLSSG
-2357 SSCVVDNTMDYTIET
+2357 SSCVVDNSMDYTIET

-2384 IISNGRGDGKEMGGS
+2384 IISNGRGDGEEMGGS

-2487 TVDNFFKGEIDEV
+2487 RADNFFKGEIDEV

-2645 LKWSDNALTVA
+2645 LKWSDNALTVV

-2697 DPTSSADIVLTI
+2697 DPTSSADILLTI

-2808 SNDVNNSDLEFRIW
+2808 SNDVNGSDLEFRIW

-2856 AKDYRVQNISL
+2856 AKDYRVQNITL

-2935 APQSLHISGPAVDPT
+2935 QPQSLHISGPAVDPT

-2973 PSDNFTLKEALAGYD
+2973 SSDNFTLKEALAGYD

-3033 VLQYP
+3033 QLQYP

-3053 AKNADDAN
+3053 AKNADGTN

-3084 DRLVSYVAGE
+3084 DRLVSYVGGE
-3094 PRGYAEAIELPD
+3094 PRGYAEGITLPD
-3106 GRTIFMLTVGGD
+3106 GRTIFMLAVGGD
-3118 QPEAVDV
+3118 KPEAVDV

-3131 DVIAKAPSV
+3131 DIIAKAPSV

-3163 EGGLYVYPSPFH
+3163 DGGLYVYPSPFY

-3180 RANVDRNAQTDVFV
+3180 RAMVDRDAYADVYV
-3194 SDMSGKRVVAWDNCN
+3194 TDMSGKRVVAWNDCN
-3209 DNGNVD
+3209 AGGNVD
-3215 ITWNAGNTVPSGV
+3215 ITWNAGNTVPAGV

>member
-6 EKQPPPY
+6 LQQPPPY

-23 SMRRFMRTSAGRFM
+23 STRRSMRTSAGRFM
-37 QFFLCVMMLMAF
+37 QFFLCVVMLMAF

-54 SAYDDWQDK
+54 SADDWNNA
-63 WISQWYDAENATIV
+63 WIKQRFNPVNATLE

-83 QSWGGG
+83 QDWGGSG
-89 APDGHCGFIGGDG
+89 NGHCGFCRDDG
-102 NLTVNVAGYGIRIN
+102 YLTVNVAGKEIKLRGPKNEWTSLEVGSDQVTGI
-116 GPDDTW
+116 DY
-122 DKPGDLGKYVK
+122 KY
-133 NDKGGKLDEKV
+133 
-144 AVQWLGSRKVDGDK
+144 VQWLGKSTDPTNDK
-158 TAYFLK
+158 KAYYLRL
-164 ITVPL
+164 IIPL
-169 TQDRLKSDQVVEYKG
+169 EQVNSSESVTYTG
-184 KWWRRATAAKDQE
+184 KWWRRGRSDNNVTHTVNIK
-197 VEFSEKVD
+197 
-205 TRYGCTPTKIT
+205 TNYGCTKTVIT
-216 NAYYGVRGNKP
+216 GGRYYVLNRTP
-227 GYVIAWKKDG
+227 GYIIFFKKDG
-237 TATKNSIDKKGH
+237 KASDYSIDSYGSFV
-249 LRLCYSNGD
+249 LCNSAGEEISGIGSVSASNTSGSFF
-258 PVPDIS
+258 VP
-264 TDNPSL
+264 TDKMS
-270 YSSGEFFIPV
+270 
-280 ESLNLDNPS
+280 LDNFSDYKVKQKYTPS
-289 EYKIIQHYE
+289 
-298 PTYNKEVVYEI
+298 YNKQVTY
-309 SSSNNKTRP
+309 STLSDSHTRP
-318 AYPQVKEISAN
+318 AYPQVKEISAD

-360 KSTDNATDAVETI
+360 KSTDKATNAVETTT
-373 AQNIK
+373 QNIQ

-388 EFDVPLGKSLDY
+388 EFDVPLGKSLNY
-400 EFSVRRSHTG
+400 EFSIKRSHTG
-410 TSDVWNNAFS
+410 NSDVWNNAFS

-429 KHCNVTAGS
+429 KHSNVTAGS

-461 SSGTKAVLTRL
+461 SSGTKAVITRI
-472 NVTNNTTDNIE
+472 NVTTNTTDNIE
-483 LSKEDF
+483 LSKEEF
-489 KRGKYV
+489 LSGKYV
-495 DKMITVCN
+495 DDMIMVCN
-503 EYSYRLT
+503 EYRYRLT
-510 VKPAEAYGTLT
+510 VKPTEAYGTLPT
-521 PVEAP
+521 VAAP
-526 EAIMPTSIG
+526 ESIMPTSIG
-535 NLVTFTAGKGYYSD
+535 NLVAFTAGKGYYSD

-575 TDYKQIAVTEGNE
+575 ADYKQIAVTEGNE

-594 YNDVNAIPGVVYD
+594 YNDVNAIPGIVYD
-607 YRIKGQVMCSGN
+607 YRIKGQVMCSGK
-619 LLESDEVLTDVG
+619 LIESDEELTDVG
-631 FRTPTGDVYGRV
+631 FRTPTGDIYGRV

-726 TAGSQTL
+726 TAGTQTL

-766 MAVAEAERTAQITGN
+766 QAVAEAERTAQITGN
-781 NNKVVMGEGFEG
+781 NNKVVMGGGFEG

-810 ANDYDRYIVGN
+810 ASDYNRYLVGN

-851 NHGVATGVTIS
+851 NHGVATNVTTS

-1062 LTYQNDAYKMT
+1062 LTYQNDAYQMT
-1073 AEARETTLN
+1073 ATKHEETLN
-1082 HVKGVYVSKQHQN
+1082 HFKGVYAKKQYDN
-1095 RVAYDGNKITIYP
+1095 RVVYEGNKITIYP
-1108 DAETG
+1108 NAETG
-1113 EFYAD
+1113 EFFAD

-1208 ELSISTLDQTK
+1208 ELSIATLDQTK
-1219 TIKVKTYDPDN
+1219 TIKVKTYNPDN

-1293 TQEDITTDENG
+1293 TQEDITTDEKG
-1304 EAVWTFQV
+1304 EAEWTFQV

-1506 EMYQAN
+1506 EMYLAN

-1520 DVTPENSEY
+1520 SVTPESNEY

-1586 KLPVYVSKLAA
+1586 KKPVYVSKLAV

-1616 NDPLDGPSYKIYAPA
+1616 NTPTDGPSYKIYAPA

-1639 IMFLNQSIDNWKM
+1639 IMFLNQSIENWKT

-1717 TVDESLTTE
+1717 TVDESFTTE

-1758 REAGYKNGDQY
+1758 REAGYKDGDQY
-1769 IKYKDMKD
+1769 IKYKDMKN
-1777 EEGQTFST
+1777 EEGGTFST

-1803 KTKYYEPGQHVIN
+1803 KTKYYEPGQHVID

-1826 ITVEKDFI
+1826 ITVEKDFV

-1849 RNNSESQDDNWYNL
+1849 RNDSESQDDNWYNL
-1863 VIDDSSNPNGAQLL
+1863 VIDDGSNPNGAQLL
-1877 IDGAPIGNGR
+1877 MDGAPIGNGR

-1943 TPSATDVNLKKPT
+1943 TPSATDVKLKKPT

-2017 DKTLYDQ
+2017 DETLYDQ
-2024 ALTNGMNAEMIKA
+2024 AVKNGMNAEMIKA
-2037 ADAGTI
+2037 ADAGCI
-2043 KYRWFLDDL
+2043 KYRWFMDDQ

-2072 FNYSAVHSGIKDMYN
+2072 YNYSAVHSGIKDMYN

-2107 MLTFNEPIADGLL
+2107 MLRFNEPIADGLL
-2120 TDNNFSVTGIRNGA
+2120 TDNNFSVTGVRNGA

-2145 GQNDELV
+2145 GKNDVLV

-2174 PQDAVLFS
+2174 AQDAVLFS

-2201 VKVADKTIVS
+2201 VKVAEKTIVS

-2258 YVFGASVDGNGHFA
+2258 YVFGASVDGSGHFA
-2272 GKMHGARIWD
+2272 GRMHGARIWD
-2282 KVLTPARLQTNS
+2282 KVMTPARLQTNS

-2307 YYPMSEAKGSVL
+2307 YYPMWEAKGNVL

-2347 KDQYLKLSSG
+2347 KDQYVKLSSG
-2357 SSCVVDNTMDYTIET
+2357 SSCVVDSSMDYTIET

-2384 IISNGRGDGKEMGGS
+2384 IISNGRGDGEDMGGS

-2487 TVDNFFKGEIDEV
+2487 RADNFFKGEIDEV

-2521 GTEKGLLAY
+2521 GAEKGLLAY
-2530 YPFETYIEWQGV
+2530 YPFETYTEWQGV

-2554 QADPTQKVPDAVAVG
+2554 QADPTQKVPDAVVVG

-2645 LKWSDNALTVA
+2645 LKWSDRALTVV

-2661 EKTIKVKA
+2661 EKTLNVKA

-2675 IEHFTIE
+2675 IEHFTVE

-2697 DPTSSADIVLTI
+2697 DPTASADIVLTI
-2709 DPSLNIGT
+2709 DPSLNIGM

-2808 SNDVNNSDLEFRIW
+2808 SNDVNGSDLEFRIW

-2856 AKDYRVQNISL
+2856 AKDYRVQNITL

-2935 APQSLHISGPAVDPT
+2935 APQNLHISGPAVDPT

-3033 VLQYP
+3033 QLQYP

-3053 AKNADDAN
+3053 AKNADGTN

-3094 PRGYAEAIELPD
+3094 PRGYAEGITLPD
-3106 GRTIFMLTVGGD
+3106 GRTIFMLAIGGD
-3118 QPEAVDV
+3118 KPEAVDV
-3125 TIERGG
+3125 TVERDG
-3131 DVIAKAPSV
+3131 DVVAKAPSV

-3163 EGGLYVYPSPFH
+3163 EGGLYVYPSPFY

-3180 RANVDRNAQTDVFV
+3180 RAMVDRDAYADVYV
-3194 SDMSGKRVVAWDNCN
+3194 TDMSGKRVVAWNDCN
-3209 DNGNVD
+3209 AGGNVD
-3215 ITWNAGNTVPSGV
+3215 ITWNAGNTVPAGV
-3228 YIVSISV
+3228 YIVSITV

>member
-13 LDRRFAGNSV
+13 LDGRVAGNSV
-23 SMRRFMRTSAGRFM
+23 SARRSMRTPAGRFM

-54 SAYDDWQDK
+54 SAQTNWKNEWNWVNFNPADG
-63 WISQWYDAENATIV
+63 T
-77 LDIRVY
+77 LDLYIRIF
-83 QSWGGG
+83 QHWGGNN
-89 APDGHCGFIGGDG
+89 AGHCGFCTSSG
-102 NLTVNVAGYGIRIN
+102 NLTVDVAGYKLEIGGEDN
-116 GPDDTW
+116 FTDDS
-122 DKPGDLGKYVK
+122 KGYVK
-133 NDKGGKLDEKV
+133 SKPELPDECVEWVGKILD
-144 AVQWLGSRKVDGDK
+144 D
-158 TAYFLK
+158 AYYVLVKIPLK
-164 ITVPL
+164 QAHLNSSVTVNY
-169 TQDRLKSDQVVEYKG
+169 RG
-184 KWWRRATAAKDQE
+184 KWWREGIAGDNTVKDDKTVSTAYTCAE
-197 VEFSEKVD
+197 
-205 TRYGCTPTKIT
+205 TKIT
-216 NAYYGVRGNKP
+216 QGYYGVQDNTP
-227 GYVIAWKKDG
+227 GYFLNIEKGNSSGNNSVDNYGHYILCNSAG
-237 TATKNSIDKKGH
+237 TAIDGVAKIEA
-249 LRLCYSNGD
+249 SNTAGTFF
-258 PVPDIS
+258 VP
-264 TDNPSL
+264 TNK
-270 YSSGEFFIPV
+270 
-280 ESLNLDNPS
+280 LNLDNSLDYIVKQVFTPDFNKGVTFTTEGPS
-289 EYKIIQHYE
+289 H
-298 PTYNKEVVYEI
+298 
-309 SSSNNKTRP
+309 TRP

-329 YDQVT
+329 YNQVT
-334 RKAKVNWNLSA
+334 RKIKVNWNLSA
-345 APTQNCIEDNMVLTI
+345 APTQNYIQDQMELTI
-360 KSTDNATDAVETI
+360 KSTEVGTSTEKTTT
-373 AQNIK
+373 QNIS
-378 YMAGKTAYSY
+378 YLAGRTAYSY
-388 EFDVPLGKSLDY
+388 EFDVPLGKSYNY
-400 EFSVRRSHTG
+400 EFTIRRLHTKNYAA
-410 TSDVWNNAFS
+410 WNNMYS
-420 KHTSLSASA
+420 KRTSLSASA
-429 KHCNVTAGS
+429 KHSNVTAGS

-452 TWQTEGDIW
+452 TWQTNGDIW
-461 SSGTKAVLTRL
+461 SSGTKAVLTRI
-472 NVTNNTTDNIE
+472 NVTTNTTDDIE
-483 LSKEDF
+483 LSKEEF
-489 KRGKYV
+489 LSGKYV
-495 DKMITVCN
+495 DDMIMVCN
-503 EYSYRLT
+503 EYRYRLT
-510 VKPAEAYGTLT
+510 VKPAEAYGTLPT
-521 PVEAP
+521 VAAP
-526 EAIMPTSIG
+526 ESIMPTSIG
-535 NLVTFTAGKGYYSD
+535 DLVAFTAGKGYYSD

-594 YNDVNAIPGVVYD
+594 YNDVNAVPGIVYD
-607 YRIKGQVMCSGN
+607 YQIKGQVMCSGT

-631 FRTPTGDVYGRV
+631 FRTPTGDIYGRV

-658 EPTEGSGV
+658 EATEGSGV

-676 SNLTVDN
+676 SKLTVDN
-683 DQLLNDATQA
+683 DSLLKDATQA
-693 VTLQAWVRAAKEGT
+693 ATLQAWVRPVKEGT

-714 YKLAYNGKKIEF
+714 YKLAFNDKKVEF
-726 TAGSQTL
+726 SAGTQTL
-733 KTPKKLSDYA
+733 KTPKKLSEYV
-743 SSAQFVHL
+743 SSDQFVHL

-766 MAVAEAERTAQITGN
+766 EAVAEAERTAQITGN
-781 NNKVVMGEGFEG
+781 NNNVVMGEGFEG

-804 LNADTI
+804 LSADTI
-810 ANDYDRYIVGN
+810 ASDYNRYLVGN
-821 EDGLQ
+821 EEGLQ

-851 NHGVATGVTIS
+851 NHGVATNVTTS

-877 TATDGSYQIRSL
+877 TAKDGSYQIRSL

-929 TDKSSFKISGKVM
+929 TDKSSFNISGKVM

-964 GKSNIVKTDAHGQ
+964 GKSNIVKTDSHGQ

-1005 NSDGTDRNYQDDDN
+1005 NSDGTDRNYQDNDN

-1062 LTYQNDAYKMT
+1062 LTYQNEAYKMT
-1073 AEARETTLN
+1073 TEARETTLN

-1095 RVAYDGNKITIYP
+1095 RVAYNGNKITIYP

-1208 ELSISTLDQTK
+1208 ELTVATLDQTK
-1219 TIKVKTYDPDN
+1219 TIKVKTYNPDN
-1230 AAQPY
+1230 AAQSY

-1304 EAVWTFQV
+1304 EAEWTFQV

-1319 ALRSAAMDMTYSENS
+1319 AMRSAAMDMTYSEDS
-1334 ESTSSTTINW
+1334 QSTSSTTINW

-1400 TSTYEGN
+1400 TSSYEGN
-1407 VTNEGVLNNEAKVGA
+1407 VTNEGVLNNEAKIGLELMTFAGVGA
-1422 KVITFTGLGAGVVN
+1422 GKITNN
-1436 ENDVKNEFSFGASHS
+1436 EIKDEYSFGVSHS
-1451 ETIGGTDSD
+1451 ETIGGTDTD

-1476 QYVGSDGDL
+1476 QYVGADGDL
-1485 FVGYSTN
+1485 FVGFSTN
-1492 IGVGKTENIAVTTR
+1492 IGVGKTQNIAVVSR
-1506 EMYQAN
+1506 EMYLSAPN
-1512 PSEYELFG
+1512 KYELFG
-1520 DVTPENSEY
+1520 DVTPAANDY
-1529 LLVKTTGLG
+1529 LLVKATGLG

-1544 TMFTYPQVH
+1544 TMFIYPQVH
-1553 IEQVLLPKLEDV
+1553 IEKVLLPKLEEV
-1565 RNKLLHQQ
+1565 RNSMLHQQ
-1573 AEGVDFQAMANNT
+1573 SEALDFQAMADNT
-1586 KLPVYVSKLAA
+1586 KLPVYVSKLAT
-1597 DDPNFG
+1597 DDPNYG

-1609 VFKGANA
+1609 VFGGANA
-1616 NDPLDGPSYKIYAPA
+1616 DDPCDGPSYKIYAPK
-1631 GQPLKEDT
+1631 GVVMKEDT
-1639 IMFLNQSIDNWKM
+1639 IMYLNQSIENWKT

-1679 YSEEYEVG
+1679 YSEEYGVG
-1687 RSETQ
+1687 RSETT
-1692 RFSILIGA
+1692 RFSLLVGA
-1700 QFTNNFGWTL
+1700 QYSTNVGWGFD
-1710 NGTGMVL
+1710 GTGFVL
-1717 TVDESLTTE
+1717 NIDEKVTTE
-1726 HGGEFSTE
+1726 HGGEFTNE

-1769 IKYKDMKD
+1769 IKYKDMKN

-1921 CQCDPTDFQGDIYD
+1921 CQCDPTDFQDEIYD

-2017 DKTLYDQ
+2017 DQALYDQ
-2024 ALTNGMNAEMIKA
+2024 AVKNGMNAEMIKA

-2043 KYRWFLDDL
+2043 KYSWFMDDL

-2066 INNEEV
+2066 INNAEV
-2072 FNYSAVHSGIKDMYN
+2072 YNYSAVHSGIKDMYN

-2107 MLTFNEPIADGLL
+2107 KLTFNEPIADGLL

-2145 GQNDELV
+2145 GKNDELV

-2162 NLTIEMWTLADK
+2162 NLTVEMWTLADK
-2174 PQDAVLFS
+2174 AQDAVLFS
-2182 QGNANSSI
+2182 QGNANSAI

-2258 YVFGASVDGNGHFA
+2258 YVFGASVDGSGHFA

-2307 YYPMSEAKGSVL
+2307 YYPMSEAKGDVL
-2319 ADKAHGANLEMRGGE
+2319 ADKAHGANLEMRGAE

-2339 GRAAAFNG
+2339 GRAVAFNG

-2384 IISNGRGDGKEMGGS
+2384 IISNGRGDGEDMGGS

-2418 VRVACDGSFA
+2418 VRVACDGSYA

-2440 RTSGRGQIYV
+2440 RTSGRAQIYV

-2479 PADNLQQE
+2479 PVDNLQQE
-2487 TVDNFFKGEIDEV
+2487 KADNFFKGEIDEV

-2542 KELQFSLMDQKQ
+2542 KELQFSLKDQKQ
-2554 QADPTQKVPDAVAVG
+2554 QADPTQKVPDAVVVG
-2569 GDVETKA
+2569 GDVETKT

-2630 ILSPITWSAYIDRNQ
+2630 ILSPITWSAFIDRNQ
-2645 LKWSDNALTVA
+2645 LKWSDRALTVV

-2661 EKTIKVKA
+2661 EKTIRVKA
-2669 LNKGGS
+2669 LNNGGS
-2675 IEHFTIE
+2675 IEHFTVE

-2697 DPTSSADIVLTI
+2697 DPTASEDVVLTI

-2741 GEKPEWTVNPAD
+2741 GEKPDWTVNAAD

-2808 SNDVNNSDLEFRIW
+2808 SNEVSSDNLEFRIW

-2829 YIAQSEKPI
+2829 YIAESEKPI

-2848 PSQPVLFT
+2848 PLQPVLFT
-2856 AKDYRVQNISL
+2856 AKDYRVQNITL

-2896 SDDQVKSE
+2896 SDDQVKNE

-2914 NGWVG
+2914 NGWMG
-2919 QLTEIDNDQMY
+2919 QLTAIDNDQMY

-2935 APQSLHISGPAVDPT
+2935 QPQSLHISGPAVDPT

-2960 EDGTPRWNYISYL
+2960 ADGTARWNYISYL

-3033 VLQYP
+3033 QLQYP
-3038 SKTSVGRKAKAAMAA
+3038 SKTSVGRKAKAVKSAYEPT
-3053 AKNADDAN
+3053 

-3075 VEGVSLQQG
+3075 VEGVELQQG

-3094 PRGYAEAIELPD
+3094 PRGYAEAIALPD
-3106 GRTIFMLTVGGD
+3106 GRTVFMLTIGGD
-3118 QPEAVDV
+3118 KPEAVDV
-3125 TIERGG
+3125 TVERDG
-3131 DVIAKAPSV
+3131 DVVAKAPSAV
-3140 ISYAANSN
+3140 SYAANSN
-3148 VGTINEPMHISFLGT
+3148 VGTLSEPMRISFLGT
-3163 EGGLYVYPSPFH
+3163 EGGLYIYPSPFY

-3180 RANVDRNAQTDVFV
+3180 RAIVDRDAYTDVYV
-3194 SDMSGKRVVAWDNCN
+3194 SDMSGKRIVAWNDCN
-3209 DNGNVD
+3209 AGGNVD
-3215 ITWNAGNTVPSGV
+3215 ITWNAGNSVPAGV
-3228 YIVSISV
+3228 YIVSIAV

>member
-1 MKRRR
+1 
-6 EKQPPPY
+6 
-13 LDRRFAGNSV
+13 
-23 SMRRFMRTSAGRFM
+23 MRI
-37 QFFLCVMMLMAF
+37 
-49 SVQKA
+49 K
-54 SAYDDWQDK
+54 
-63 WISQWYDAENATIV
+63 
-77 LDIRVY
+77 
-83 QSWGGG
+83 
-89 APDGHCGFIGGDG
+89 
-102 NLTVNVAGYGIRIN
+102 IN
-116 GPDDTW
+116 GPSGTW
-122 DKPGDLGKYVK
+122 NNSKDFKKYVK
-133 NDKGGKLDEKV
+133 NDDGKTLNKDVSVE
-144 AVQWLGSRKVDGDK
+144 WLGDRVVTSNGKS
-158 TAYFLK
+158 AYYLK

-169 TQDRLKSDQVVEYKG
+169 TQDRIGKDQEVYYNG
-184 KWWRRATAAKDQE
+184 KWWRRTKTATDQKVDFTE
-197 VEFSEKVD
+197 IVD
-205 TRYGCTPTKIT
+205 TRYGCTPTIIT
-216 NAYYGVRGNKP
+216 NAYYGVKQNKP
-227 GYVIAWKKDG
+227 GYFIDWKKNG
-237 TATKNSIDKKGH
+237 TATNKSIDRYGYYFICDSEGKEI
-249 LRLCYSNGD
+249 NG
-258 PVPDIS
+258 
-264 TDNPSL
+264 TDSL
-270 YSSGEFFIPV
+270 VGSQTSGSLFIPT
-280 ESLNLDNPS
+280 ERMSLDNFS
-289 EYKIIQHYE
+289 DYKVKQKYT
-298 PTYNKEVVYEI
+298 P
-309 SSSNNKTRP
+309 SNNNKVTYSTLSDSYTRP
-318 AYPQVKEISAN
+318 AYPQVNEISAN

-334 RKAKVNWNLSA
+334 RKMKVNWNLSA

-360 KSTDNATDAVETI
+360 KSTDRATNAVETTT
-373 AQNIK
+373 QNIK

-388 EFDVPLGKSLDY
+388 EFDVPLGRSMNY
-400 EFSVRRSHTG
+400 EFRVKRSHTG
-410 TSDVWNNAFS
+410 NSDVWNNAFS
-420 KHTSLSASA
+420 KQTSLDVST
-429 KHCNVTAGS
+429 KHSNVTAGS

-452 TWQTEGDIW
+452 TWQTEGDTW

-472 NVTNNTTDNIE
+472 NVTTNTTDNIE
-483 LSKEDF
+483 LSKEEF
-489 KRGKYV
+489 LSGKYV
-495 DKMITVCN
+495 DDMIMVCN
-503 EYSYRLT
+503 EYRYRLT
-510 VKPAEAYGTLT
+510 VKPAEAYGTLPT
-521 PVEAP
+521 VAAP
-526 EAIMPTSIG
+526 ESIMPTSIG
-535 NLVTFTAGKGYYSD
+535 NLVAFTAGKGYYSD

-594 YNDVNAIPGVVYD
+594 YNDVNAVPGVVYD
-607 YRIKGQVMCSGN
+607 YQIKGQVMCSGN

-631 FRTPTGDVYGRV
+631 FRTPTGDIYGRV

-658 EPTEGSGV
+658 EATDGSGV

-693 VTLQAWVRAAKEGT
+693 ATLQAWVRAAKEGT
-707 IIEKPGM
+707 IIEKSGM
-714 YKLAYNGKKIEF
+714 YKLAYKDKKIEF
-726 TAGSQTL
+726 SAGTQTL
-733 KTPKKLSDYA
+733 KTPKKLSEFV
-743 SSAQFVHL
+743 SSDQFVHL

-766 MAVAEAERTAQITGN
+766 EAVAEAERTAQITGN

-804 LNADTI
+804 LSADTI
-810 ANDYDRYIVGN
+810 ASDYDRYLVGN

-862 SKDIPTSAQLGYSSY
+862 AKDIPTSAQLGHSSY
-877 TATDGSYQIRSL
+877 TSVDGSYQIRSL

-929 TDKSSFKISGKVM
+929 TDKSSFNISGKVM

-1062 LTYQNDAYKMT
+1062 LTYQNEAYKMT
-1073 AEARETTLN
+1073 TEARETTLN

-1156 AYVDSISTQ
+1156 EYVDSISTQ

-1190 IIVKEKVKGKLQ
+1190 ILVKEKVKGKLQ

-1208 ELSISTLDQTK
+1208 ELTVATLDQTK
-1219 TIKVKTYDPDN
+1219 TIKVKTYNPDN

-1293 TQEDITTDENG
+1293 TQEDITTDKNG
-1304 EAVWTFQV
+1304 EAEWTFQV

-1334 ESTSSTTINW
+1334 QSTSSTTINW

-1400 TSTYEGN
+1400 TSSYEGN
-1407 VTNEGVLNNEAKVGA
+1407 VTNEGVLNNEAKIGLELMTFAGVGA
-1422 KVITFTGLGAGVVN
+1422 GKITNN
-1436 ENDVKNEFSFGASHS
+1436 EIKDEYSFGVSHS
-1451 ETIGGTDSD
+1451 ETIGGTDTD

-1476 QYVGSDGDL
+1476 QYVGADGDL
-1485 FVGYSTN
+1485 FVGFSTN
-1492 IGVGKTENIAVTTR
+1492 IGVGKTQNIAVVSR
-1506 EMYQAN
+1506 EMYQSAPN
-1512 PSEYELFG
+1512 KYELFG
-1520 DVTPENSEY
+1520 DVTPAANDY
-1529 LLVKTTGLG
+1529 LLVKATGLG

-1544 TMFTYPQVH
+1544 TMFIYPQVH
-1553 IEQVLLPKLEDV
+1553 IEKVLLPKLEEV
-1565 RNKLLHQQ
+1565 RNSMLHQQ
-1573 AEGVDFQAMANNT
+1573 SEALDFQAMADNT
-1586 KLPVYVSKLAA
+1586 KLPVYVSKLAT
-1597 DDPNFG
+1597 DDPNYG

-1609 VFKGANA
+1609 VFGGANA
-1616 NDPLDGPSYKIYAPA
+1616 DDPCDGPSYKIYAPK
-1631 GQPLKEDT
+1631 GVVMKEDT
-1639 IMFLNQSIDNWKM
+1639 IMYLNQSIENWKT

-1679 YSEEYEVG
+1679 YSEEYGVG
-1687 RSETQ
+1687 RSETT
-1692 RFSILIGA
+1692 RFSLLVGA
-1700 QFTNNFGWTL
+1700 QYSTNVGWGFD
-1710 NGTGMVL
+1710 GTGFVL
-1717 TVDESLTTE
+1717 NIDEKVTTE
-1726 HGGEFSTE
+1726 HGGEFTNE

-1769 IKYKDMKD
+1769 IKYKDMKN

-1803 KTKYYEPGQHVIN
+1803 KTKYYESGQHVIN

-1921 CQCDPTDFQGDIYD
+1921 CQCDPTDFQDEIYD

-2017 DKTLYDQ
+2017 DQALYDQ
-2024 ALTNGMNAEMIKA
+2024 AVKNGMNAEMIKA

-2043 KYRWFLDDL
+2043 KYSWFMDDL

-2066 INNEEV
+2066 INNAEV
-2072 FNYSAVHSGIKDMYN
+2072 YNYSAVHSGIKDMYN

-2107 MLTFNEPIADGLL
+2107 KLTFNEPIADGLL

-2145 GQNDELV
+2145 GKNDELV

-2162 NLTIEMWTLADK
+2162 NLTVEMWTLADK
-2174 PQDAVLFS
+2174 AQDAVLFS
-2182 QGNANSSI
+2182 QGNANSAI

-2258 YVFGASVDGNGHFA
+2258 YVFGASVDGSGHFA

-2307 YYPMSEAKGSVL
+2307 YYPMSEAKGDVL
-2319 ADKAHGANLEMRGGE
+2319 ADKAHGANLEMRGAE

-2339 GRAAAFNG
+2339 GRAVAFNG

-2384 IISNGRGDGKEMGGS
+2384 IISNGRGDGEDMGGS

-2418 VRVACDGSFA
+2418 VRVACDGSYA

-2440 RTSGRGQIYV
+2440 RTSGRAQIYV

-2487 TVDNFFKGEIDEV
+2487 KADNFFKGEIDEV

-2542 KELQFSLMDQKQ
+2542 KELQFSLKDQKQ
-2554 QADPTQKVPDAVAVG
+2554 QADPTQKVPDAVVVG
-2569 GDVETKA
+2569 GDVETKT

-2630 ILSPITWSAYIDRNQ
+2630 ILSPITWSAFIDRNQ
-2645 LKWSDNALTVA
+2645 LKWSDRALTVV

-2661 EKTIKVKA
+2661 EKTIRVKA
-2669 LNKGGS
+2669 LNNGGS
-2675 IEHFTIE
+2675 IEHFTVE

-2697 DPTSSADIVLTI
+2697 DPTASQDIVLTI

-2741 GEKPEWTVNPAD
+2741 GEKPDWTVNAAD

-2808 SNDVNNSDLEFRIW
+2808 SNEVSSDNLEFRIW

-2829 YIAQSEKPI
+2829 YIAESEKPI

-2856 AKDYRVQNISL
+2856 AKDYRVQNITL

-2896 SDDQVKSE
+2896 SDDQVKNE

-2914 NGWVG
+2914 NGWMG
-2919 QLTEIDNDQMY
+2919 QLTAIDNDQMY

-2935 APQSLHISGPAVDPT
+2935 QPQSLHISGPVVDPT

-2960 EDGTPRWNYISYL
+2960 ADGTARWNYISYL

-3033 VLQYP
+3033 QLQYP
-3038 SKTSVGRKAKAAMAA
+3038 SKTSVGRKAKAV
-3053 AKNADDAN
+3053 KSADEPT

-3075 VEGVSLQQG
+3075 VEGVELQQG

-3094 PRGYAEAIELPD
+3094 PRGYAEAIALPD
-3106 GRTIFMLTVGGD
+3106 GRTVFMLTIGGD
-3118 QPEAVDV
+3118 KPEAVDV
-3125 TIERGG
+3125 TVERDG
-3131 DVIAKAPSV
+3131 DVVAKAPSAV
-3140 ISYAANSN
+3140 SYAANSN
-3148 VGTINEPMHISFLGT
+3148 VGTLSEPMRISFLGT
-3163 EGGLYVYPSPFH
+3163 EGGLYIYPSPFY

-3180 RANVDRNAQTDVFV
+3180 RAIVDRDAYTDVYV
-3194 SDMSGKRVVAWDNCN
+3194 SDMSGKRIVAWNDCN
-3209 DNGNVD
+3209 AGGNVD
-3215 ITWNAGNTVPSGV
+3215 ITWNAGNTVPAGV
-3228 YIVSISV
+3228 YIVSIAV

>member
-6 EKQPPPY
+6 LQQPPPY

-23 SMRRFMRTSAGRFM
+23 STRRSMRTSAGRFM
-37 QFFLCVMMLMAF
+37 QFFLCVVMLMAF

-54 SAYDDWQDK
+54 SADDWNNA
-63 WISQWYDAENATIV
+63 WIKQRFNPVNATLE

-83 QSWGGG
+83 QDWGGSG
-89 APDGHCGFIGGDG
+89 NGHCGFCRDDG
-102 NLTVNVAGYGIRIN
+102 YLTVNVAGKEIKLRGPKNEWTSLSVGSDEVTGI
-116 GPDDTW
+116 DYKYVYW
-122 DKPGDLGKYVK
+122 LGKSTDPT
-133 NDKGGKLDEKV
+133 NGKK
-144 AVQWLGSRKVDGDK
+144 
-158 TAYFLK
+158 AYYLRLIIPLK
-164 ITVPL
+164 
-169 TQDRLKSDQVVEYKG
+169 QVNSSESVTYTG
-184 KWWRRATAAKDQE
+184 KWWRRGRDDNNVTHTVNIK
-197 VEFSEKVD
+197 
-205 TRYGCTPTKIT
+205 TNYGCTKTVIT
-216 NAYYGVRGNKP
+216 GGRYYVLNRTP
-227 GYVIAWKKDG
+227 GYIIFFKKDG
-237 TATKNSIDKKGH
+237 KASDYSIDSYGSFV
-249 LRLCYSNGD
+249 LCNSAGEEISGIGSVSASNTSGSFF
-258 PVPDIS
+258 VP
-264 TDNPSL
+264 TDKMS
-270 YSSGEFFIPV
+270 
-280 ESLNLDNPS
+280 LDNFSDYKVKQKYTPS
-289 EYKIIQHYE
+289 
-298 PTYNKEVVYEI
+298 YNKQVTY
-309 SSSNNKTRP
+309 STLSDSHTRP
-318 AYPQVKEISAN
+318 AYPQVKEISAD

-360 KSTDNATDAVETI
+360 KSTDKATNAVETTT
-373 AQNIK
+373 QNIQ

-388 EFDVPLGKSLDY
+388 EFDVPLGKSLNY
-400 EFSVRRSHTG
+400 EFSIKRSHTG
-410 TSDVWNNAFS
+410 NSDVWNNAFS

-429 KHCNVTAGS
+429 KHSNVTAGS

-461 SSGTKAVLTRL
+461 SSGTKAVITRI
-472 NVTNNTTDNIE
+472 NVTTNTTDNIE
-483 LSKEDF
+483 LSKEEF
-489 KRGKYV
+489 LSGKYV
-495 DKMITVCN
+495 DDMIMICN
-503 EYSYRLT
+503 EYRYRLT
-510 VKPAEAYGTLT
+510 VKPTEAYGTLPT
-521 PVEAP
+521 VAAP
-526 EAIMPTSIG
+526 ESIMPTSIG
-535 NLVTFTAGKGYYSD
+535 NLVAFTAGKGYYSD

-594 YNDVNAIPGVVYD
+594 YNDVNAIPGIVYD

-631 FRTPTGDVYGRV
+631 FRTPTGDIYGRV

-707 IIEKPGM
+707 IIEKQGM
-714 YKLAYNGKKIEF
+714 YKLAYNDKKIEF
-726 TAGSQTL
+726 AVGTQTL

-743 SSAQFVHL
+743 SASQFVHL

-766 MAVAEAERTAQITGN
+766 EAVAEAERTAQITGN

-810 ANDYDRYIVGN
+810 ASDYNRYLVGN

-851 NHGVATGVTIS
+851 NHGVATNVTTS

-1062 LTYQNDAYKMT
+1062 LTYQNDAYQMT
-1073 AEARETTLN
+1073 ATKHEETLN
-1082 HVKGVYVSKQHQN
+1082 HFKGVYAKKQYDN
-1095 RVAYDGNKITIYP
+1095 RVVYEGNKITIYP
-1108 DAETG
+1108 NAETG
-1113 EFYAD
+1113 EFFAD

-1208 ELSISTLDQTK
+1208 ELGISTLDQTK

-1293 TQEDITTDENG
+1293 TQEDITTDEKG
-1304 EAVWTFQV
+1304 EAEWTFQV

-1319 ALRSAAMDMTYSENS
+1319 ALLSAAMDMTYSENS

-1506 EMYQAN
+1506 EMYLAN

-1520 DVTPENSEY
+1520 SVTPESNEY

-1586 KLPVYVSKLAA
+1586 KKPVYVSKLAV

-1609 VFKGANA
+1609 VFNGANA
-1616 NDPLDGPSYKIYAPA
+1616 DTPTDGPSYKIYTPN
-1631 GQPLKEDT
+1631 GQILKEDT
-1639 IMFLNQSIDNWKM
+1639 IMFLNQSIENWKT

-1687 RSETQ
+1687 RSETTS
-1692 RFSILIGA
+1692 FNLLLGV
-1700 QFTNNFGWTL
+1700 QFTTNKGWTV
-1710 NGTGMVL
+1710 NSSTGMVV
-1717 TVDESLTTE
+1717 TIDEKFYTE
-1726 HGGEFSTE
+1726 HGGEFTTE

-1750 DYISVDVC
+1750 DYLSVDVC
-1758 REAGYKNGDQY
+1758 REAGYKDGDQY
-1769 IKYKDMKD
+1769 IKYKDMKN

-1826 ITVEKDFI
+1826 ITVEKDFV

-1877 IDGAPIGNGR
+1877 MDGAPIGNGR

-1943 TPSATDVNLKKPT
+1943 TPSATDVSLKKPT

-1967 AEVNGV
+1967 TEVNGV

-2017 DKTLYDQ
+2017 DETLYDQ
-2024 ALTNGMNAEMIKA
+2024 AVKNGMNAEMIKA

-2043 KYRWFLDDL
+2043 KYRWFMDDQ

-2072 FNYSAVHSGIKDMYN
+2072 YNYSAVHSGIKDMYN

-2145 GQNDELV
+2145 GKNDELV

-2258 YVFGASVDGNGHFA
+2258 YVFGASVDGSGHFA

-2357 SSCVVDNTMDYTIET
+2357 SSCVVDNSMDYTIET

-2384 IISNGRGDGKEMGGS
+2384 IISNGRGDGEEMGGS

-2487 TVDNFFKGEIDEV
+2487 RADNFFKGEIDEV

-2569 GDVETKA
+2569 GDVETKV

-2645 LKWSDNALTVA
+2645 LKWSDNALTVV

-2661 EKTIKVKA
+2661 EKTLKVKA

-2675 IEHFTIE
+2675 IEHFTVE

-2808 SNDVNNSDLEFRIW
+2808 SNDVNGSDLEFRIW

-2856 AKDYRVQNISL
+2856 AKDYRVQNITL

-2914 NGWVG
+2914 NGWMG
-2919 QLTEIDNDQMY
+2919 QLTAIDNDQMY

-2935 APQSLHISGPAVDPT
+2935 APQNLHISGPAVDPT

-3033 VLQYP
+3033 QLQYP

-3053 AKNADDAN
+3053 AKNADGTN

-3094 PRGYAEAIELPD
+3094 PRGYAEGIELPD
-3106 GRTIFMLTVGGD
+3106 GRTIFMLAVGGD
-3118 QPEAVDV
+3118 KPEAVDV

-3131 DVIAKAPSV
+3131 NIIAKAPSV

-3163 EGGLYVYPSPFH
+3163 EGGLYVYPSPFY

-3180 RANVDRNAQTDVFV
+3180 RAMVDRDAYADVYV
-3194 SDMSGKRVVAWDNCN
+3194 TDMSGKRVVAWNDCN
-3209 DNGNVD
+3209 AGGNVD

>member
-1 MKRRR
+1 MKKRR
-6 EKQPPPY
+6 QQQSPPY
-13 LDRRFAGNSV
+13 LDGRVASNSV
-23 SMRRFMRTSAGRFM
+23 STRRSMRTSAGRFM
-37 QFFLCVMMLMAF
+37 QFFLCLMMLMAF

-54 SAYDDWQDK
+54 SAGDDWNNSWLKQRFNPV
-63 WISQWYDAENATIV
+63 NATLE

-83 QSWGGG
+83 QDWGGSNK
-89 APDGHCGFIGGDG
+89 GHCGFCDKGYLD
-102 NLTVNVAGYGIRIN
+102 VDVAGMKIKIDGSGNKWEKLDDGKITGI
-116 GPDDTW
+116 
-122 DKPGDLGKYVK
+122 DKSNIEWLGKLYDENNNNKPVFYVR
-133 NDKGGKLDEKV
+133 LH
-144 AVQWLGSRKVDGDK
+144 
-158 TAYFLK
+158 
-164 ITVPL
+164 IPL
-169 TQDRLKSDQVVEYKG
+169 TQKKINSSESVTYTG
-184 KWWRRATAAKDQE
+184 KWWREGKS
-197 VEFSEKVD
+197 SEQTVSHTVPIKTD
-205 TRYGCTPTKIT
+205 YGCTKTVIT
-216 NAYYGVRGNKP
+216 GGRYDVVNNTP
-227 GYVIAWKKDG
+227 GYIINFKKDG
-237 TATKNSIDKKGH
+237 KASDYSIDSYGSFV
-249 LRLCYSNGD
+249 LCNSAG
-258 PVPDIS
+258 
-264 TDNPSL
+264 
-270 YSSGEFFIPV
+270 
-280 ESLNLDNPS
+280 
-289 EYKIIQHYE
+289 Q
-298 PTYNKEVVYEI
+298 EI
-309 SSSNNKTRP
+309 SGIGSVSASKTSGSFFVPTDKMSLDDFSDYKVKQKYTPSYNNKVTYSTLGDSHTRP
-318 AYPQVKEISAN
+318 AYPQVKEISADYN
-329 YDQVT
+329 QAT

-360 KSTDNATDAVETI
+360 KSTDKATNTANTTT
-373 AQNIK
+373 QNIK

-388 EFDVPLGKSLDY
+388 EFDVPLGRSMNY
-400 EFSVRRSHTG
+400 EFRVKRSHTG
-410 TSDVWNNAFS
+410 NSDVWNNAFS
-420 KHTSLSASA
+420 KSTSLDVST
-429 KHCNVTAGS
+429 KHSNVTAGS

-452 TWQTEGDIW
+452 TWQTNGDTW

-472 NVTNNTTDNIE
+472 NVTSNTTDNIE
-483 LSKEDF
+483 LSKEEF
-489 KRGKYV
+489 LSGKYV
-495 DKMITVCN
+495 DDMIMVCN
-503 EYSYRLT
+503 EYRYRFT
-510 VKPAEAYGTLT
+510 VKPAEAYGTLPT
-521 PVEAP
+521 VAAP
-526 EAIMPTSIG
+526 ESIMPTSIG
-535 NLVTFTAGKGYYSD
+535 NLVAFTAGKGYYSD

-594 YNDVNAIPGVVYD
+594 YNDVNAVPGVVYD
-607 YRIKGQVMCSGN
+607 YQIKGQVMCSGN

-631 FRTPTGDVYGRV
+631 FRTPTGDIYGRV

-658 EPTEGSGV
+658 EATDGSGV

-671 VFTGA
+671 VFSGA

-693 VTLQAWVRAAKEGT
+693 ATLQAWVRAANEGT

-714 YKLAYNGKKIEF
+714 YKLAYKDKKIEF
-726 TAGSQTL
+726 SAGSQTL
-733 KTPKKLSDYA
+733 KTPKKLSEYV
-743 SSAQFVHL
+743 SSDQFVHL

-766 MAVAEAERTAQITGN
+766 QAVAEAECTAQIAGN

-804 LNADTI
+804 LSADTI
-810 ANDYDRYIVGN
+810 ASDYSRYLVGN

-851 NHGVATGVTIS
+851 NHGVATGVKIS
-862 SKDIPTSAQLGYSSY
+862 SKDIPTSAQLGHSSY
-877 TATDGSYQIRSL
+877 TSVDGSYQIRSL

-929 TDKSSFKISGKVM
+929 TDKSSFNISGKVM

-1073 AEARETTLN
+1073 TEARETTLN

-1208 ELSISTLDQTK
+1208 ELSIATLDQTK
-1219 TIKVKTYDPDN
+1219 TIKVKTYNPDN

-1265 RRKDGVK
+1265 RHKDGVK

-1304 EAVWTFQV
+1304 EAEWTFQV

-1506 EMYQAN
+1506 EMYKAN

-1520 DVTPENSEY
+1520 NVTPENSEY

-1565 RNKLLHQQ
+1565 RNKLLHQP

-1616 NDPLDGPSYKIYAPA
+1616 NDPIDGPSYKIYTPA

-1717 TVDESLTTE
+1717 TVDESFTTE

-1750 DYISVDVC
+1750 DYLSVDVC
-1758 REAGYKNGDQY
+1758 REAGYKDGDQY
-1769 IKYKDMKD
+1769 VKYKDMKN

-1921 CQCDPTDFQGDIYD
+1921 CQCDPTDFQDEIYD

-2017 DKTLYDQ
+2017 DQALYDQ
-2024 ALTNGMNAEMIKA
+2024 AVKNGMNAEMIKA

-2043 KYRWFLDDL
+2043 KYSWFMDDL

-2066 INNEEV
+2066 INNAEV
-2072 FNYSAVHSGIKDMYN
+2072 YNYSAVHSGIKDMYN

-2107 MLTFNEPIADGLL
+2107 KLTFNEPIADGLL

-2145 GQNDELV
+2145 GKNDELV

-2162 NLTIEMWTLADK
+2162 NLTVEMWTLADK
-2174 PQDAVLFS
+2174 AQDAVLFS
-2182 QGNANSSI
+2182 QGNANSAI

-2258 YVFGASVDGNGHFA
+2258 YVFGASVDGSGHFA

-2357 SSCVVDNTMDYTIET
+2357 SSCVVDKSMDYTIET

-2384 IISNGRGDGKEMGGS
+2384 IISNGRGDGEEMGGS

-2487 TVDNFFKGEIDEV
+2487 RADNFFKGEIDEV

-2542 KELQFSLMDQKQ
+2542 KELQFSLKDQKQ

-2576 SAPVKAKGPESKLL
+2576 SAPIKAKGPESKLL

-2645 LKWSDNALTVA
+2645 LKWSDNALTVT

-2669 LNKGGS
+2669 LNNGGS

-2682 NLPSWLEAEPASGTI
+2682 NLPSWLEAEPESGTI

-2771 SDDEDMLAAFSG
+2771 SDNEDMLAAFSG

-2808 SNDVNNSDLEFRIW
+2808 SNDVSNSDLEFRIW
-2822 DASTGQT
+2822 DASTGRT
-2829 YIAQSEKPI
+2829 YIAESEKPI
-2838 SFENNAVVGS
+2838 SFANNSVVGS

-2856 AKDYRVQNISL
+2856 AKDYRVQTINL

-2882 LSDLNKL
+2882 LNDLNKL
-2889 LADGKWT
+2889 LANGKWT

-2914 NGWVG
+2914 NGWMG
-2919 QLTEIDNDQMY
+2919 SLTGIDNDQMY

-2935 APQSLHISGPAVDPT
+2935 QPQTLNISGPAVDPT

-2960 EDGTPRWNYISYL
+2960 ADGTPRWNYISYL

-2988 AKEGD
+2988 AKDGD

-3027 QSQDDA
+3027 QSQDDT

-3038 SKTSVGRKAKAAMAA
+3038 SKTSVGRKTRAAVAVVQ
-3053 AKNADDAN
+3053 NADDTSG
-3061 AYFPY
+3061 YFPY

-3075 VEGVSLQQG
+3075 VEGVELEQG
-3084 DRLVSYVAGE
+3084 DRLVSYISGE
-3094 PRGYAEAIELPD
+3094 PRGNAEAINLPD

-3118 QPEAVDV
+3118 KPATVDM
-3125 TIERGG
+3125 TIERDGN
-3131 DVIAKAPSV
+3131 VIAKAADA
-3140 ISYAANSN
+3140 IGYATNSN
-3148 VGTINEPMHISFLGT
+3148 VGTINEPMRISFLDN
-3163 EGGLYVYPSPFH
+3163 EGGLYVYPSPFD

-3180 RANVDRNAQTDVFV
+3180 RANVDRNAHTDVFI
-3194 SDMSGKRVVAWDNCN
+3194 SDVSGKRIIAWDNCN

-3215 ITWNAGNTVPSGV
+3215 LTWNVGNTVPSGV
-3228 YIVSISV
+3228 YIVSISI
-3235 DGNVY
+3235 DGKIY
-3240 SMKAIKK
+3240 STKAIKK

>member
-23 SMRRFMRTSAGRFM
+23 SMRRSMRTSAGRFM

-54 SAYDDWQDK
+54 SAGDDWNNSWLKQRFNPV
-63 WISQWYDAENATIV
+63 NATLE

-83 QSWGGG
+83 QDWGGSNK
-89 APDGHCGFIGGDG
+89 GHCGFCDKGYLD
-102 NLTVNVAGYGIRIN
+102 VDVAGMKIKIDGSGNKWEKLDDGKITGI
-116 GPDDTW
+116 
-122 DKPGDLGKYVK
+122 DKSNIEWLGKLYDENNNKPVFYVR
-133 NDKGGKLDEKV
+133 L
-144 AVQWLGSRKVDGDK
+144 
-158 TAYFLK
+158 Y
-164 ITVPL
+164 IPL
-169 TQDRLKSDQVVEYKG
+169 TQKKINSSESVTYTG
-184 KWWRRATAAKDQE
+184 KWWREGKS
-197 VEFSEKVD
+197 SEQTVSHTVPIKTD
-205 TRYGCTPTKIT
+205 YGCTKTVIT
-216 NAYYGVRGNKP
+216 GGRYDVVNNTP
-227 GYVIAWKKDG
+227 GYIINFKKDG
-237 TATKNSIDKKGH
+237 KASDYSIDSYGSFV
-249 LRLCYSNGD
+249 LCNSAGQEISGIGSVSASKTSGSFF
-258 PVPDIS
+258 VP
-264 TDNPSL
+264 TDKMS
-270 YSSGEFFIPV
+270 
-280 ESLNLDNPS
+280 LDNFSDYKVKQKYTPS
-289 EYKIIQHYE
+289 
-298 PTYNKEVVYEI
+298 YNKQVTY
-309 SSSNNKTRP
+309 STLGDSHTRP
-318 AYPQVKEISAN
+318 AYPQVKEISAD

-334 RKAKVNWNLSA
+334 RKAKVNWNLSE
-345 APTQNCIEDNMVLTI
+345 APTQNFIDDDMVLTI
-360 KSTDNATDAVETI
+360 KSTDRATNAVETTT
-373 AQNIK
+373 QNIK

-388 EFDVPLGKSLDY
+388 EFDVPLGESLNY
-400 EFSVRRSHTG
+400 EFSIKRSHTG
-410 TSDVWNNAFS
+410 NSDVWNNAFS

-429 KHCNVTAGS
+429 KHSNVTAGS

-461 SSGTKAVLTRL
+461 SSGTKAVLTRV
-472 NVTNNTTDNIE
+472 NVTTNTTDNIE
-483 LSKEDF
+483 LSKEEF
-489 KRGKYV
+489 LSGKYV
-495 DKMITVCN
+495 DDMIMICN
-503 EYSYRLT
+503 EYRYRLT
-510 VKPAEAYGTLT
+510 VKPTEAYGTLPT
-521 PVEAP
+521 VAAP
-526 EAIMPTSIG
+526 ESIMPTSIG

-563 FVINRKEHGAPD
+563 FVINRKEHGAPES
-575 TDYKQIAVTEGNE
+575 DYKQIAVTEGNE

-594 YNDVNAIPGVVYD
+594 YNDVNAVPGVVYD
-607 YRIKGQVMCSGN
+607 YQIKGQVMCSGN

-631 FRTPTGDVYGRV
+631 FRTPTGDIYGRV

-766 MAVAEAERTAQITGN
+766 KAVAEAKRTAQITGN
-781 NNKVVMGEGFEG
+781 DNKVVIGEGFTG
-793 AIDEVRLWNKA
+793 AIDEVRIWNKA
-804 LNADTI
+804 LNADTL

-929 TDKSSFKISGKVM
+929 TDKSAFNISGKVM

-1005 NSDGTDRNYQDDDN
+1005 NSDGTDRNYQDDES
-1019 GFEIFDVTTVR
+1019 GFELFDVTTVR

-1038 TKQEAFPVGH
+1038 TKQEALPVGH

-1062 LTYQNDAYKMT
+1062 LTYQNEAYKMT
-1073 AEARETTLN
+1073 AAPRETTLN
-1082 HVKGVYVSKQHQN
+1082 HFKGAYVSKQHKN

-1144 LSNEFAKQSEVN
+1144 LSNEFVQQNEVN
-1156 AYVDSISTQ
+1156 EYVDSVSTQ
-1165 GKFVNCSDTVY
+1165 GVFVNCSDTVY

-1190 IIVKEKVKGKLQ
+1190 ILVKEKVKGKLQ

-1208 ELSISTLDQTK
+1208 ELNVATLDQTK
-1219 TIKVKTYDPDN
+1219 TIKVKTYNPDN

-1235 TLGVPVYEQGQYVTY
+1235 PLGVPVYEQGQYVTY
-1250 HITTAEVYEYKDKDG
+1250 HITTAEVYEYDKDG
-1265 RRKDGVK
+1265 RRKEGVK
-1272 EDIVPTPEAKLS
+1272 EDIVPTPEATLS
-1284 FSRGDIAYG
+1284 FSRGDLAYG
-1293 TQEDITTDENG
+1293 TQENITTDENG
-1304 EAVWTFQV
+1304 EAEWTFQV

-1319 ALRSAAMDMTYSENS
+1319 AMRSAAMDMTYTENS
-1334 ESTSSTTINW
+1334 QSSSSTTINW
-1344 KGGFDG
+1344 KSGFDG
-1350 KGNTKAIVIG
+1350 KGNTKAIIVG
-1360 AKTLGSDFVTNGPD
+1360 AKTMGSDFVTNGPD

-1386 NSYAYL
+1386 NSYSYL

-1400 TSTYEGN
+1400 TSSYEGS
-1407 VTNEGVLNNEAKVGA
+1407 VANEGVLNSEAKINTELVTFVGA
-1422 KVITFTGLGAGVVN
+1422 GAGVIN
-1436 ENDVKNEFSFGASHS
+1436 KNDIKNEYSFGVSHS
-1451 ETIGGTDSD
+1451 EMIGGTDTD

-1476 QYVGSDGDL
+1476 QYVGPDGDL
-1485 FVGYSTN
+1485 FVGFSTN
-1492 IGVGKTENIAVTTR
+1492 IGVGKTQNIAVVSH
-1506 EMYQAN
+1506 EMYQSA
-1512 PSEYELFG
+1512 PDKYELFG
-1520 DVTPENSEY
+1520 DVTPAANDY
-1529 LLVKTTGLG
+1529 LLVKATGLG

-1553 IEQVLLPKLEDV
+1553 IEKVLLPKLEEV
-1565 RNKLLHQQ
+1565 RNSMLHQQ
-1573 AEGVDFQAMANNT
+1573 SEALDFQAMANNT
-1586 KLPVYVSKLAA
+1586 KKPVYVSKLGV
-1597 DDPNFG
+1597 DDANYG

-1616 NDPLDGPSYKIYAPA
+1616 NDPLDGPSYKIYTPA

-1639 IMFLNQSIDNWKM
+1639 IMFLNQSIDNWKK

-1687 RSETQ
+1687 RSETT
-1692 RFSILIGA
+1692 RFSLLIGA
-1700 QFTNNFGWTL
+1700 QFSTNFGWEL
-1710 NGTGMVL
+1710 NGTGMIL
-1717 TVDESLTTE
+1717 NIDEKVTTE
-1726 HGGEFSTE
+1726 HGGEFTNE
-1734 ETARHCKGY
+1734 ETARHCKGF

-1758 REAGYKNGDQY
+1758 REAGYKDGDQY
-1769 IKYKDMKD
+1769 INYKDMKD

-1792 GATSCPYEGEY
+1792 GATSCPFEGEY

-1921 CQCDPTDFQGDIYD
+1921 CQCDPTDFQDEIYD

-1995 MLQYKP
+1995 MLQFKP

-2017 DKTLYDQ
+2017 DQALYDQ
-2024 ALTNGMNAEMIKA
+2024 AVKNGMNAEMIKA

-2043 KYRWFLDDL
+2043 KYSWFMDDL

-2066 INNEEV
+2066 INNAEV
-2072 FNYSAVHSGIKDMYN
+2072 FNYSAVHTGIKDMYN

-2107 MLTFNEPIADGLL
+2107 KLTFNEPIADGLL

-2145 GQNDELV
+2145 GKNDELV

-2162 NLTIEMWTLADK
+2162 NLTVEMWTLADK
-2174 PQDAVLFS
+2174 AQDAVLFS
-2182 QGNANSSI
+2182 QGNANSAI

-2258 YVFGASVDGNGHFA
+2258 YVFGASVDGSGHFA

-2307 YYPMSEAKGSVL
+2307 YYPMSEAKGDVL
-2319 ADKAHGANLEMRGGE
+2319 ADKAHGANLEMRGAE

-2347 KDQYLKLSSG
+2347 KDQYLKLSAG

-2372 WFKADEAQQTAT
+2372 WFKADEAQPTAT
-2384 IISNGRGDGKEMGGS
+2384 IISNGRGDGEDMGGS

-2418 VRVACDGSFA
+2418 VRVACDGSYA

-2440 RTSGRGQIYV
+2440 RTSGRAQIYV

-2487 TVDNFFKGEIDEV
+2487 KADNFFKGEIDEV

-2521 GTEKGLLAY
+2521 GAEKGLLAY

-2542 KELQFSLMDQKQ
+2542 KELQFSLKDQKQ
-2554 QADPTQKVPDAVAVG
+2554 QADPTQQVPDAVVVG
-2569 GDVETKA
+2569 GDVETKT

-2630 ILSPITWSAYIDRNQ
+2630 ILSPITWSAFIDRNQ
-2645 LKWSDNALTVA
+2645 LKWSDRALTVV

-2661 EKTIKVKA
+2661 EKTIRVKA
-2669 LNKGGS
+2669 LNNGGS
-2675 IEHFTIE
+2675 IEHFTVE

-2697 DPTSSADIVLTI
+2697 DPTASQDIVLTI

-2741 GEKPEWTVNPAD
+2741 GEKPDWTVNAAD

-2808 SNDVNNSDLEFRIW
+2808 SNEVSSDNLEFRIW

-2829 YIAQSEKPI
+2829 YIAESEKPI

-2856 AKDYRVQNISL
+2856 AKDYRVQNITL

-2896 SDDQVKSE
+2896 SDDQVKNE

-2914 NGWVG
+2914 NGWMG
-2919 QLTEIDNDQMY
+2919 QLTAIDNDQMY

-2935 APQSLHISGPAVDPT
+2935 QPQSLHISGPVVDPT

-2960 EDGTPRWNYISYL
+2960 ADGTARWNYISYL

-3033 VLQYP
+3033 QLQYP
-3038 SKTSVGRKAKAAMAA
+3038 SKTSVGRKAKAV
-3053 AKNADDAN
+3053 KSADEPT

-3075 VEGVSLQQG
+3075 VEGVELQQG

-3094 PRGYAEAIELPD
+3094 PRGYAEAIALPD
-3106 GRTIFMLTVGGD
+3106 GRTVFMLTIGGD
-3118 QPEAVDV
+3118 KPEAVDV
-3125 TIERGG
+3125 TVERDG
-3131 DVIAKAPSV
+3131 DVVAKAPSAV
-3140 ISYAANSN
+3140 SYAANSN
-3148 VGTINEPMHISFLGT
+3148 VGTLSEPMRISFLGT
-3163 EGGLYVYPSPFH
+3163 EGGLYIYPSPFY

-3180 RANVDRNAQTDVFV
+3180 RATVDRDAYTDVYV
-3194 SDMSGKRVVAWDNCN
+3194 SDMSGKRIVAWNDCN
-3209 DNGNVD
+3209 AGGNVD
-3215 ITWNAGNTVPSGV
+3215 ITWNAGNSVPAGV
-3228 YIVSISV
+3228 YIVSIAV

>member
-13 LDRRFAGNSV
+13 LDGRVAGNSV
-23 SMRRFMRTSAGRFM
+23 SARRSMRTPAGRFM

-54 SAYDDWQDK
+54 SAYDDWNNK
-63 WISQWYDAENATIV
+63 WISQWYDPINATIV

-89 APDGHCGFIGGDG
+89 DDGHCGFIGDDG
-102 NLTVNVAGYGIRIN
+102 YLTVTVAGYGIKIN
-116 GPDDTW
+116 GPSGTW
-122 DKPGDLGKYVK
+122 NNSKDFKKYVK
-133 NDKGGKLDEKV
+133 NDDGKTLNKDVSVE
-144 AVQWLGSRKVDGDK
+144 WLGDRVVTSNGKS
-158 TAYFLK
+158 AYYLK

-169 TQDRLKSDQVVEYKG
+169 TQDRIGKDQEVYYNG
-184 KWWRRATAAKDQE
+184 KWWRRTKTATDQKVDFTE
-197 VEFSEKVD
+197 IVD
-205 TRYGCTPTKIT
+205 TRYGCTPTIIT
-216 NAYYGVRGNKP
+216 NAYYGVKQNKP
-227 GYVIAWKKDG
+227 GYFIDWKKNG
-237 TATKNSIDKKGH
+237 TATNKSIDRYGYYFICDSEGKEI
-249 LRLCYSNGD
+249 NG
-258 PVPDIS
+258 
-264 TDNPSL
+264 TDSL
-270 YSSGEFFIPV
+270 VGSQTSGSLFIPT
-280 ESLNLDNPS
+280 ERMSLDNFS
-289 EYKIIQHYE
+289 DYKVKQKYT
-298 PTYNKEVVYEI
+298 P
-309 SSSNNKTRP
+309 SNNNKVTYSTLSDSYTRP
-318 AYPQVKEISAN
+318 AYPQVNEISAN

-334 RKAKVNWNLSA
+334 RKMKVNWNLSA

-360 KSTDNATDAVETI
+360 KSTDRATNAVETTT
-373 AQNIK
+373 QNIK

-388 EFDVPLGKSLDY
+388 EFDVPLGRSMNY
-400 EFSVRRSHTG
+400 EFRVKRSHTG
-410 TSDVWNNAFS
+410 NSDVWNNAFS
-420 KHTSLSASA
+420 KQTSLDVST
-429 KHCNVTAGS
+429 KHSNVTAGS

-452 TWQTEGDIW
+452 TWQTEGDTW

-472 NVTNNTTDNIE
+472 NVTTNTTDNIE
-483 LSKEDF
+483 LSKEEF
-489 KRGKYV
+489 LSGKYV
-495 DKMITVCN
+495 DDMIMVCN
-503 EYSYRLT
+503 EYRYRLT
-510 VKPAEAYGTLT
+510 VKPAEAYGTLPT
-521 PVEAP
+521 VAAP
-526 EAIMPTSIG
+526 ESIMPTSIG
-535 NLVTFTAGKGYYSD
+535 NLVAFTAGKGYYSD

-594 YNDVNAIPGVVYD
+594 YNDVNAVPGVVYD
-607 YRIKGQVMCSGN
+607 YQIKGQVMCSGN

-631 FRTPTGDVYGRV
+631 FRTPTGDIYGRV

-658 EPTEGSGV
+658 EATDGSGV

-693 VTLQAWVRAAKEGT
+693 ATLQAWVRAAKEGT
-707 IIEKPGM
+707 IIEKSGM
-714 YKLAYNGKKIEF
+714 YKLAYKDKKIEF
-726 TAGSQTL
+726 SAGTQTL
-733 KTPKKLSDYA
+733 KTPKKLSEFV
-743 SSAQFVHL
+743 SSDQFVHL

-766 MAVAEAERTAQITGN
+766 EAVAEAERTAQITGN

-804 LNADTI
+804 LSADTI
-810 ANDYDRYIVGN
+810 ASDYDRYLVGN

-862 SKDIPTSAQLGYSSY
+862 AKDIPTSAQLGHSSY
-877 TATDGSYQIRSL
+877 TSVDGSYQIRSL

-929 TDKSSFKISGKVM
+929 TDKSSFNISGKVM

-1062 LTYQNDAYKMT
+1062 LTYQNEAYKMT
-1073 AEARETTLN
+1073 TEARETTLN

-1156 AYVDSISTQ
+1156 EYVDSISTQ

-1190 IIVKEKVKGKLQ
+1190 ILVKEKVKGKLQ

-1208 ELSISTLDQTK
+1208 ELTVATLDQTK
-1219 TIKVKTYDPDN
+1219 TIKVKTYNPDN

-1293 TQEDITTDENG
+1293 TQEDITTDKNG
-1304 EAVWTFQV
+1304 EAEWTFQV

-1334 ESTSSTTINW
+1334 QSTSSTTINW

-1400 TSTYEGN
+1400 TSSYEGN
-1407 VTNEGVLNNEAKVGA
+1407 VTNEGVLNNEAKIGLELMTFAGVGA
-1422 KVITFTGLGAGVVN
+1422 GKITNN
-1436 ENDVKNEFSFGASHS
+1436 EIKDEYSFGVSHS
-1451 ETIGGTDSD
+1451 ETIGGTDTD

-1476 QYVGSDGDL
+1476 QYVGADGDL
-1485 FVGYSTN
+1485 FVGFSTN
-1492 IGVGKTENIAVTTR
+1492 IGVGKTQNIAVVSR
-1506 EMYQAN
+1506 EMYLSAPN
-1512 PSEYELFG
+1512 KYELFG
-1520 DVTPENSEY
+1520 DVTPAANDY
-1529 LLVKTTGLG
+1529 LLVKATGLG

-1544 TMFTYPQVH
+1544 TMFIYPQVH
-1553 IEQVLLPKLEDV
+1553 IEKVLLPKLEEV
-1565 RNKLLHQQ
+1565 RNSMLHQQ
-1573 AEGVDFQAMANNT
+1573 SEALDFQAMADNT
-1586 KLPVYVSKLAA
+1586 KLPVYVSKLAT
-1597 DDPNFG
+1597 DDPNYG

-1609 VFKGANA
+1609 VFGGANA
-1616 NDPLDGPSYKIYAPA
+1616 DDPCDGLSYKIYAPK
-1631 GQPLKEDT
+1631 GVVMKEDT
-1639 IMFLNQSIDNWKM
+1639 IMYLNQSIENWKT

-1679 YSEEYEVG
+1679 YSEEYGVG
-1687 RSETQ
+1687 RSETT
-1692 RFSILIGA
+1692 RFSLLVGA
-1700 QFTNNFGWTL
+1700 QYSTNVGWGFD
-1710 NGTGMVL
+1710 GTGFVL
-1717 TVDESLTTE
+1717 NIDEKVTTE
-1726 HGGEFSTE
+1726 HGGEFTNE

-1769 IKYKDMKD
+1769 IKYKDMKN

-1921 CQCDPTDFQGDIYD
+1921 CQCDPTDFQDEIYD

-2017 DKTLYDQ
+2017 DQALYDQ
-2024 ALTNGMNAEMIKA
+2024 AVKNGMNAEMIKA

-2043 KYRWFLDDL
+2043 KYSWFMDDL

-2066 INNEEV
+2066 INNAEV
-2072 FNYSAVHSGIKDMYN
+2072 YNYSAVHSGIKDMYN

-2107 MLTFNEPIADGLL
+2107 KLTFNEPIADGLL

-2145 GQNDELV
+2145 GKNDELV

-2162 NLTIEMWTLADK
+2162 NLTVEMWTLADK
-2174 PQDAVLFS
+2174 AQDAVLFS
-2182 QGNANSSI
+2182 QGNANSAI

-2258 YVFGASVDGNGHFA
+2258 YVFGASVDGSGHFA

-2307 YYPMSEAKGSVL
+2307 YYPMSEAKGDVL
-2319 ADKAHGANLEMRGGE
+2319 ADKAHGANLEMRGAE

-2339 GRAAAFNG
+2339 GRAVAFNG

-2384 IISNGRGDGKEMGGS
+2384 IISNGRGDGEDMGGS

-2418 VRVACDGSFA
+2418 VRVACDGSYA

-2440 RTSGRGQIYV
+2440 RTSGRAQIYV

-2479 PADNLQQE
+2479 PVDNLQQE
-2487 TVDNFFKGEIDEV
+2487 KADNFFKGEIDEV

-2542 KELQFSLMDQKQ
+2542 KELQFSLKDQKQ
-2554 QADPTQKVPDAVAVG
+2554 QADPTQKVPDAVVVG
-2569 GDVETKA
+2569 GDVETKT

-2630 ILSPITWSAYIDRNQ
+2630 ILSPITWSAFIDRNQ
-2645 LKWSDNALTVA
+2645 LKWSDRALTVV

-2661 EKTIKVKA
+2661 EKTIRVKA
-2669 LNKGGS
+2669 LNNGGS
-2675 IEHFTIE
+2675 IEHFTVE

-2697 DPTSSADIVLTI
+2697 DPTASQDIVLTI

-2741 GEKPEWTVNPAD
+2741 GEKPDWTVNAAD

-2808 SNDVNNSDLEFRIW
+2808 SNEVSSDNLEFRIW

-2829 YIAQSEKPI
+2829 YIAESEKPI

-2848 PSQPVLFT
+2848 PLQPVLFT
-2856 AKDYRVQNISL
+2856 AKDYRVQNITL

-2896 SDDQVKSE
+2896 SDDQVKNE

-2914 NGWVG
+2914 NGWMG
-2919 QLTEIDNDQMY
+2919 QLTAIDNDQMY

-2935 APQSLHISGPAVDPT
+2935 QPQSLHISGPAVDPT

-2960 EDGTPRWNYISYL
+2960 ADGTARWNYISYL

-3033 VLQYP
+3033 QLQYP

-3053 AKNADDAN
+3053 AKNTDGTN

-3075 VEGVSLQQG
+3075 VEGVELQQG

-3094 PRGYAEAIELPD
+3094 PRGYAEAIALPD
-3106 GRTIFMLTVGGD
+3106 GRTVFMLTIGGD
-3118 QPEAVDV
+3118 KPEAVDV
-3125 TIERGG
+3125 TVERDG
-3131 DVIAKAPSV
+3131 DVVAKAPSAV
-3140 ISYAANSN
+3140 SYAANSN
-3148 VGTINEPMHISFLGT
+3148 VGTLSEPMRISFLGT
-3163 EGGLYVYPSPFH
+3163 EGGLYIYPSPFY

-3180 RANVDRNAQTDVFV
+3180 RATVDRDAYTDVYV
-3194 SDMSGKRVVAWDNCN
+3194 SDMSGKRIVAWNDCN
-3209 DNGNVD
+3209 
-3215 ITWNAGNTVPSGV
+3215 TCLLYTSPSPR
-3228 YIVSISV
+3228 
-3235 DGNVY
+3235 D
-3240 SMKAIKK
+3240 

>member
-1 MKRRR
+1 
-6 EKQPPPY
+6 
-13 LDRRFAGNSV
+13 
-23 SMRRFMRTSAGRFM
+23 M
-37 QFFLCVMMLMAF
+37 QFFLCVVMLMAF

-54 SAYDDWQDK
+54 SADDWNNA
-63 WISQWYDAENATIV
+63 WIKQRFNPVNATLE

-83 QSWGGG
+83 QDWGASG
-89 APDGHCGFIGGDG
+89 DGHCGFCRKNGY
-102 NLTVNVAGYGIRIN
+102 LTVNVAGKEIKIRGPKDEWTSLEVGSDQVTGI
-116 GPDDTW
+116 DY
-122 DKPGDLGKYVK
+122 KY
-133 NDKGGKLDEKV
+133 
-144 AVQWLGSRKVDGDK
+144 VQWLGKSTDPTNDK
-158 TAYFLK
+158 KAYYLRLIIPLK
-164 ITVPL
+164 
-169 TQDRLKSDQVVEYKG
+169 QVNSSESVTYTG
-184 KWWRRATAAKDQE
+184 KWWRRGRDDNNVTHTVNIK
-197 VEFSEKVD
+197 
-205 TRYGCTPTKIT
+205 TNYGCTKTVIT
-216 NAYYGVRGNKP
+216 GGRYYVLNSTP
-227 GYVIAWKKDG
+227 GYIIFFKKDG
-237 TATKNSIDKKGH
+237 KASDYSIDSYGSFV
-249 LRLCYSNGD
+249 LCNSAGEEISGIGSVSASNTSGSFF
-258 PVPDIS
+258 VP
-264 TDNPSL
+264 TDKMS
-270 YSSGEFFIPV
+270 
-280 ESLNLDNPS
+280 LDNFSDYNVKQKYTPS
-289 EYKIIQHYE
+289 
-298 PTYNKEVVYEI
+298 YNKQVTY
-309 SSSNNKTRP
+309 STLSDSHTRP
-318 AYPQVKEISAN
+318 AYPQVKEISADYN
-329 YDQVT
+329 QVT

-360 KSTDNATDAVETI
+360 KSTDKATNAVETTT
-373 AQNIK
+373 QNIQ

-388 EFDVPLGKSLDY
+388 EFDVPLGKSLNY
-400 EFSVRRSHTG
+400 EFSIKRSHTG
-410 TSDVWNNAFS
+410 NSDVWNNAFS

-429 KHCNVTAGS
+429 KHSNVTAGS

-461 SSGTKAVLTRL
+461 SSGTKAVITRI
-472 NVTNNTTDNIE
+472 NVTTNTTDNIE
-483 LSKEDF
+483 LSKEEF
-489 KRGKYV
+489 LSGKYV
-495 DKMITVCN
+495 DDMIMVCN
-503 EYSYRLT
+503 EYRYRLT
-510 VKPAEAYGTLT
+510 VKPTEAYGTLPT
-521 PVEAP
+521 VAAP
-526 EAIMPTSIG
+526 ESIMPTSIG
-535 NLVTFTAGKGYYSD
+535 NLVAFTAGKGYYSD

-594 YNDVNAIPGVVYD
+594 YNDVNAIPGIVYD
-607 YRIKGQVMCSGN
+607 YRIKGQVMRSGK
-619 LLESDEVLTDVG
+619 LIESDEELTDVG
-631 FRTPTGDVYGRV
+631 FRTPTGDIYGRV

-726 TAGSQTL
+726 TAGTQTL

-751 SAVASATHL
+751 SAVANDTHL
-760 IIYING
+760 YIYVNG
-766 MAVAEAERTAQITGN
+766 LAVAEAERTAQITGN

-810 ANDYDRYIVGN
+810 ASDYNRYLVGN

-851 NHGVATGVTIS
+851 NHGVATNVTTS

-1062 LTYQNDAYKMT
+1062 LTYQNDAYQMT
-1073 AEARETTLN
+1073 ATKHEETLN
-1082 HVKGVYVSKQHQN
+1082 HFKGVYAKKQYDN
-1095 RVAYDGNKITIYP
+1095 RVVYEGNKITIYP
-1108 DAETG
+1108 NAETG
-1113 EFYAD
+1113 EFFAD

-1293 TQEDITTDENG
+1293 TQEDITTDEKG
-1304 EAVWTFQV
+1304 EAEWTFQV

-1506 EMYQAN
+1506 EMYLAN
-1512 PSEYELFG
+1512 PTEYELFG
-1520 DVTPENSEY
+1520 SVTPESNEY

-1586 KLPVYVSKLAA
+1586 KKPVYVSKLAV

-1616 NDPLDGPSYKIYAPA
+1616 NTPTDGPSYKIYAPA

-1717 TVDESLTTE
+1717 TVDESFTTE

-1758 REAGYKNGDQY
+1758 REAGYKDGDQY
-1769 IKYKDMKD
+1769 VKYKDMKN

-1826 ITVEKDFI
+1826 ITVEKDFV

-1877 IDGAPIGNGR
+1877 MDGAPIGNGR

-1943 TPSATDVNLKKPT
+1943 TPSATDVKLKKPT

-2012 MSYYN
+2012 MSYY
-2017 DKTLYDQ
+2017 DDQALYDQ
-2024 ALTNGMNAEMIKA
+2024 AVQNGMNAEMIKA
-2037 ADAGTI
+2037 ADAGCI
-2043 KYRWFLDDL
+2043 KYRWFMDDQ

-2072 FNYSAVHSGIKDMYN
+2072 YNYSAVHTGIKDMYN

-2120 TDNNFSVTGIRNGA
+2120 TDNNFSVTGVRNGA

-2145 GQNDELV
+2145 GKNDVLV

-2174 PQDAVLFS
+2174 AQDAVLFS
-2182 QGNANSSI
+2182 QGNANSAI

-2201 VKVADKTIVS
+2201 VKVAEKTIVS

-2258 YVFGASVDGNGHFA
+2258 YVFGASVDGSGHFA

-2282 KVLTPARLQTNS
+2282 KVMTPARLQTNS

-2357 SSCVVDNTMDYTIET
+2357 SSCVVDSSMDYTIET

-2384 IISNGRGDGKEMGGS
+2384 IISNGRGDGEEMGGS

-2487 TVDNFFKGEIDEV
+2487 KADNFFKGEIDEV

-2530 YPFETYIEWQGV
+2530 YPFETYTEWQGV

-2554 QADPTQKVPDAVAVG
+2554 QADPTQKVPDAVVVG

-2645 LKWSDNALTVA
+2645 LKWSDNALTVV

-2661 EKTIKVKA
+2661 EKTLKVKA

-2675 IEHFTIE
+2675 IEHFTVE

-2697 DPTSSADIVLTI
+2697 DPTSSEDIVLTI

-2808 SNDVNNSDLEFRIW
+2808 SNDVNGSDLEFRIW
-2822 DASTGQT
+2822 DASTGHT

-2856 AKDYRVQNISL
+2856 AKDYRVQNITL

-2904 QYGFA
+2904 KYGFA

-2914 NGWVG
+2914 NGWVE

-2935 APQSLHISGPAVDPT
+2935 APQNLHISGPAVDPT

-3053 AKNADDAN
+3053 AKNADGTN

-3075 VEGVSLQQG
+3075 VEGVELQQG

-3094 PRGYAEAIELPD
+3094 PRGYAEGITLPD
-3106 GRTIFMLTVGGD
+3106 GRTIFMLAVGGD
-3118 QPEAVDV
+3118 KPEAVDV

-3131 DVIAKAPSV
+3131 NIIAKAPSV

-3163 EGGLYVYPSPFH
+3163 EGGLYVYPSPFY

-3180 RANVDRNAQTDVFV
+3180 RAMVDRDAYADVYV
-3194 SDMSGKRVVAWDNCN
+3194 TDMSGKRVVAWNDCN
-3209 DNGNVD
+3209 AGGNVD

>member
-6 EKQPPPY
+6 LQQPPPY
-13 LDRRFAGNSV
+13 LDRRVAGNSV
-23 SMRRFMRTSAGRFM
+23 STRRSMRTSAGRFM
-37 QFFLCVMMLMAF
+37 QFFLCVVMLMAF

-54 SAYDDWQDK
+54 SADDWNNA
-63 WISQWYDAENATIV
+63 WIKQRFNPVNATLE

-83 QSWGGG
+83 QDWGGSG
-89 APDGHCGFIGGDG
+89 NGHCGFCRDDG
-102 NLTVNVAGYGIRIN
+102 YLTVNVAGKEIKLRGPKNEWTSLSVGSDEVTGI
-116 GPDDTW
+116 DYKYVYW
-122 DKPGDLGKYVK
+122 LGKSTDPT
-133 NDKGGKLDEKV
+133 NGKK
-144 AVQWLGSRKVDGDK
+144 
-158 TAYFLK
+158 AYYLRLIIPLK
-164 ITVPL
+164 
-169 TQDRLKSDQVVEYKG
+169 QVNSSESVTYTG
-184 KWWRRATAAKDQE
+184 KWWRRGRDDNNVTHTVNIK
-197 VEFSEKVD
+197 
-205 TRYGCTPTKIT
+205 TNYGCTKTVIT
-216 NAYYGVRGNKP
+216 GGRYYVLNRTP
-227 GYVIAWKKDG
+227 GYIIFFKKDG
-237 TATKNSIDKKGH
+237 KASDYSIDSYGSFV
-249 LRLCYSNGD
+249 LCNSAGEEISGIGSVSASNTSGSFF
-258 PVPDIS
+258 VP
-264 TDNPSL
+264 TDKMS
-270 YSSGEFFIPV
+270 
-280 ESLNLDNPS
+280 LDNFSDYKVKQKYTPS
-289 EYKIIQHYE
+289 
-298 PTYNKEVVYEI
+298 YNKQVTY
-309 SSSNNKTRP
+309 STLSDSHTRP
-318 AYPQVKEISAN
+318 AYPQVKEISADYN
-329 YDQVT
+329 QVT

-360 KSTDNATDAVETI
+360 KSTDKATNAVETTT
-373 AQNIK
+373 QNIK

-388 EFDVPLGKSLDY
+388 EFDVPLGKSLNY
-400 EFSVRRSHTG
+400 EFSIKRSHTG
-410 TSDVWNNAFS
+410 NSDVWNNAFS

-429 KHCNVTAGS
+429 KHSNVTAGS

-461 SSGTKAVLTRL
+461 SSGTKAVITRI
-472 NVTNNTTDNIE
+472 NVTTNTTDNIE
-483 LSKEDF
+483 LSKEEF
-489 KRGKYV
+489 LGGKYV
-495 DKMITVCN
+495 DNMIMVCN
-503 EYSYRLT
+503 EYRYRLT
-510 VKPAEAYGTLT
+510 VKPTEAYGTLPT
-521 PVEAP
+521 VAAP
-526 EAIMPTSIG
+526 ESIMPTSIG
-535 NLVTFTAGKGYYSD
+535 NLVAFTAGKGYYSD

-594 YNDVNAIPGVVYD
+594 YNDVNAIPGIVYD
-607 YRIKGQVMCSGN
+607 YRIRGQVMCSGK
-619 LLESDEVLTDVG
+619 LIESDEKLTDVG
-631 FRTPTGDVYGRV
+631 FRTPTGDIYGRV

-726 TAGSQTL
+726 TAGTQTL
-733 KTPKKLSDYA
+733 KTPKKLSEYV
-743 SSAQFVHL
+743 SSDQFVHL
-751 SAVASATHL
+751 SAVANDTHL

-766 MAVAEAERTAQITGN
+766 QAVAEAERTAQITAN

-810 ANDYDRYIVGN
+810 ASDYNRYLVGN

-851 NHGVATGVTIS
+851 NHGVATNVTTS

-1062 LTYQNDAYKMT
+1062 LTYQNDAYQMT
-1073 AEARETTLN
+1073 ATKHEETLN
-1082 HVKGVYVSKQHQN
+1082 HFKGVYAKKQYDN
-1095 RVAYDGNKITIYP
+1095 RVVYEGNKITIYP
-1108 DAETG
+1108 NAETG
-1113 EFYAD
+1113 EFFAD

-1208 ELSISTLDQTK
+1208 ELGISTLDQTK

-1293 TQEDITTDENG
+1293 TQEDITTDEKG
-1304 EAVWTFQV
+1304 EAEWTFQV

-1506 EMYQAN
+1506 EMYLAN

-1520 DVTPENSEY
+1520 SVTPESNEY

-1586 KLPVYVSKLAA
+1586 KKPVYVSKLAV

-1616 NDPLDGPSYKIYAPA
+1616 NTPTDGPSYKIYAPA

-1717 TVDESLTTE
+1717 TVDESFTTE

-1750 DYISVDVC
+1750 DYLSVDVC
-1758 REAGYKNGDQY
+1758 REAGYKDGDQY
-1769 IKYKDMKD
+1769 IKYKDMKN

-1826 ITVEKDFI
+1826 ITVEKDFV

-1943 TPSATDVNLKKPT
+1943 TPSATDVSLKKPT

-1967 AEVNGV
+1967 TEVNGV

-2017 DKTLYDQ
+2017 DETLYDQ
-2024 ALTNGMNAEMIKA
+2024 AVKNGMNAEMIKA
-2037 ADAGTI
+2037 VDAGTI
-2043 KYRWFLDDL
+2043 KYRWFMDDQ

-2072 FNYSAVHSGIKDMYN
+2072 YNYSAVHSGIKDMYN

-2145 GQNDELV
+2145 GKNDELV

-2258 YVFGASVDGNGHFA
+2258 YVFGASVDGSGHFA

-2282 KVLTPARLQTNS
+2282 KVMTPARLQTNS

-2357 SSCVVDNTMDYTIET
+2357 SSCVVDNSMDYTIET

-2384 IISNGRGDGKEMGGS
+2384 IISNGRGDGEEMGGS

-2487 TVDNFFKGEIDEV
+2487 RADNFFKGEIDEV

-2645 LKWSDNALTVA
+2645 LKWSDNALTVV

-2808 SNDVNNSDLEFRIW
+2808 SNDVNGSDLEFRIW

-2856 AKDYRVQNISL
+2856 AKDYRVQNITL

-2935 APQSLHISGPAVDPT
+2935 APQDLHISGPAVDPT

-3033 VLQYP
+3033 QLQYP

-3053 AKNADDAN
+3053 AKNADGTN

-3084 DRLVSYVAGE
+3084 DRLVSYVGGE
-3094 PRGYAEAIELPD
+3094 PRGYAEGITLPD
-3106 GRTIFMLTVGGD
+3106 GRTIFMLAVGGD
-3118 QPEAVDV
+3118 KPEAVDV

-3131 DVIAKAPSV
+3131 NIIAKAPSV

-3163 EGGLYVYPSPFH
+3163 EGGLYVYPSPFY

-3180 RANVDRNAQTDVFV
+3180 RAMVDRDAYADVYV
-3194 SDMSGKRVVAWDNCN
+3194 TDMSGKRVVAWNDCN
-3209 DNGNVD
+3209 AGGNVD

>member
-13 LDRRFAGNSV
+13 LDGRVAGNSV
-23 SMRRFMRTSAGRFM
+23 SARRSMRTPAGRFM

-54 SAYDDWQDK
+54 SAQTNWKNEWNWVNFNPADG
-63 WISQWYDAENATIV
+63 T
-77 LDIRVY
+77 LDLYIRIF
-83 QSWGGG
+83 QHWGGNN
-89 APDGHCGFIGGDG
+89 AGHCGFCTSSG
-102 NLTVNVAGYGIRIN
+102 NLTVDVAGYKLEIGGEDN
-116 GPDDTW
+116 FTDDS
-122 DKPGDLGKYVK
+122 KGYVK
-133 NDKGGKLDEKV
+133 SKPELPDECVEWVGKILD
-144 AVQWLGSRKVDGDK
+144 D
-158 TAYFLK
+158 AYYVLVKIPLK
-164 ITVPL
+164 QAHLNSSVTVNY
-169 TQDRLKSDQVVEYKG
+169 RG
-184 KWWRRATAAKDQE
+184 KWWREGIAGDNTVKDDKTVSTAYTCAE
-197 VEFSEKVD
+197 
-205 TRYGCTPTKIT
+205 TKIT
-216 NAYYGVRGNKP
+216 QGYYGVQDNTP
-227 GYVIAWKKDG
+227 GYFLNIEKGNSSGNNSVDNYGHYILCNSAG
-237 TATKNSIDKKGH
+237 TAIDGVAKIEA
-249 LRLCYSNGD
+249 SNTAGTFF
-258 PVPDIS
+258 VP
-264 TDNPSL
+264 TNK
-270 YSSGEFFIPV
+270 
-280 ESLNLDNPS
+280 LNLDNSLDYIVKQVFTPDFNKGVTFTTEGPS
-289 EYKIIQHYE
+289 H
-298 PTYNKEVVYEI
+298 
-309 SSSNNKTRP
+309 TRP

-329 YDQVT
+329 YNQVT
-334 RKAKVNWNLSA
+334 RKIKVNWNLSA
-345 APTQNCIEDNMVLTI
+345 APTQNYIQDQMELTI
-360 KSTDNATDAVETI
+360 KSTEVGTSTEKTTT
-373 AQNIK
+373 QNIS
-378 YMAGKTAYSY
+378 YLAGRTAYSY
-388 EFDVPLGKSLDY
+388 EFDVPLGKSYNY
-400 EFSVRRSHTG
+400 EFTIRRLHTKNYAA
-410 TSDVWNNAFS
+410 WNNMYS
-420 KHTSLSASA
+420 KRTSLSASA
-429 KHCNVTAGS
+429 KHSNVTAGS

-452 TWQTEGDIW
+452 TWQTNGDIW
-461 SSGTKAVLTRL
+461 SSGTKAVLTRI
-472 NVTNNTTDNIE
+472 NVTTNTTDDIE
-483 LSKEDF
+483 LSKEEF
-489 KRGKYV
+489 LSGKYV
-495 DKMITVCN
+495 DDMIMVCN
-503 EYSYRLT
+503 EYRYRLT
-510 VKPAEAYGTLT
+510 VKPAEAYGTLPT
-521 PVEAP
+521 VAAP
-526 EAIMPTSIG
+526 ESIMPTSIG
-535 NLVTFTAGKGYYSD
+535 DLVAFTAGKGYYSD

-594 YNDVNAIPGVVYD
+594 YNDVNAVPGIVYD
-607 YRIKGQVMCSGN
+607 YQIKGQVMCSGT

-631 FRTPTGDVYGRV
+631 FRTPTGDIYGRV

-658 EPTEGSGV
+658 EATEGSGV

-676 SNLTVDN
+676 SKLTVDN
-683 DQLLNDATQA
+683 DSLLKDATQA
-693 VTLQAWVRAAKEGT
+693 ATLQAWVRPVKEGT

-714 YKLAYNGKKIEF
+714 YKLAFNDKKVEF
-726 TAGSQTL
+726 SAGTQTL
-733 KTPKKLSDYA
+733 KTPKKLSEYV
-743 SSAQFVHL
+743 SSDQFVHL

-766 MAVAEAERTAQITGN
+766 EAVAEAERTAQITGN
-781 NNKVVMGEGFEG
+781 NNNVVMGEGFEG

-804 LNADTI
+804 LSADTI
-810 ANDYDRYIVGN
+810 ASDYNRYLVGN
-821 EDGLQ
+821 EEGLQ

-851 NHGVATGVTIS
+851 NHGVATNVTTS

-877 TATDGSYQIRSL
+877 TAKDGSYQIRSL

-929 TDKSSFKISGKVM
+929 TDKSSFNISGKVM

-964 GKSNIVKTDAHGQ
+964 GKSNIVKTDSHGQ

-1005 NSDGTDRNYQDDDN
+1005 NSDGTDRNYQDNDN

-1062 LTYQNDAYKMT
+1062 LTYQNEAYKMT
-1073 AEARETTLN
+1073 TEARETTLN

-1095 RVAYDGNKITIYP
+1095 RVAYNGNKITIYP

-1208 ELSISTLDQTK
+1208 ELTVATLDQTK
-1219 TIKVKTYDPDN
+1219 TIKVKTYNPDN
-1230 AAQPY
+1230 AAQSY

-1304 EAVWTFQV
+1304 EAEWTFQV

-1319 ALRSAAMDMTYSENS
+1319 AMRSAAMDMTYSEDS
-1334 ESTSSTTINW
+1334 QSTSSTTINW

-1400 TSTYEGN
+1400 TSSYEGN
-1407 VTNEGVLNNEAKVGA
+1407 VTNEGVLNNEAKIGLELMTFAGVGA
-1422 KVITFTGLGAGVVN
+1422 GKITNN
-1436 ENDVKNEFSFGASHS
+1436 EIKDEYSFGVSHS
-1451 ETIGGTDSD
+1451 ETIGGTDTD

-1476 QYVGSDGDL
+1476 QYVGADGDL
-1485 FVGYSTN
+1485 FVGFSTN
-1492 IGVGKTENIAVTTR
+1492 IGVGKTQNIAVVSR
-1506 EMYQAN
+1506 EMYLSAPN
-1512 PSEYELFG
+1512 KYELFG
-1520 DVTPENSEY
+1520 DVTPAANDY
-1529 LLVKTTGLG
+1529 LLVKATGLG

-1544 TMFTYPQVH
+1544 TMFIYPQVH
-1553 IEQVLLPKLEDV
+1553 IEKVLLPKLEEV
-1565 RNKLLHQQ
+1565 RNSMLHQQ
-1573 AEGVDFQAMANNT
+1573 SEALDFQAMADNT
-1586 KLPVYVSKLAA
+1586 KLPVYVSKLAT
-1597 DDPNFG
+1597 DDPNYG

-1609 VFKGANA
+1609 VFGGANA
-1616 NDPLDGPSYKIYAPA
+1616 DDPCDGPSYKIYAPK
-1631 GQPLKEDT
+1631 GVVMKEDT
-1639 IMFLNQSIDNWKM
+1639 IMYLNQSIENWKT

-1679 YSEEYEVG
+1679 YSEEYGVG
-1687 RSETQ
+1687 RSETT
-1692 RFSILIGA
+1692 RFSLLVGA
-1700 QFTNNFGWTL
+1700 QYSTNVGWGFD
-1710 NGTGMVL
+1710 GTGFVL
-1717 TVDESLTTE
+1717 NIDEKVTTE
-1726 HGGEFSTE
+1726 HGGEFTNE

-1769 IKYKDMKD
+1769 IKYKDMKN

-1921 CQCDPTDFQGDIYD
+1921 CQCDPTDFQDEIYD

-2017 DKTLYDQ
+2017 DQALYDQ
-2024 ALTNGMNAEMIKA
+2024 AVKNGMNAEMIKA

-2043 KYRWFLDDL
+2043 KYSWFMDDL

-2066 INNEEV
+2066 INNAEV
-2072 FNYSAVHSGIKDMYN
+2072 YNYSAVHSGIKDMYN

-2107 MLTFNEPIADGLL
+2107 KLTFNEPIADGLL

-2145 GQNDELV
+2145 GKNDELV

-2162 NLTIEMWTLADK
+2162 NLTVEMWTLADK
-2174 PQDAVLFS
+2174 AQDAVLFS
-2182 QGNANSSI
+2182 QGNANSAI

-2258 YVFGASVDGNGHFA
+2258 YVFGASVDGSGHFA

-2307 YYPMSEAKGSVL
+2307 YYPMSEAKGDVL
-2319 ADKAHGANLEMRGGE
+2319 ADKAHGANLEMRGAE

-2339 GRAAAFNG
+2339 GRAVAFNG

-2384 IISNGRGDGKEMGGS
+2384 IISNGRGDGEDMGGS

-2418 VRVACDGSFA
+2418 VRVACDGSYA

-2440 RTSGRGQIYV
+2440 RTSGRAQIYV

-2479 PADNLQQE
+2479 PVDNLQQE
-2487 TVDNFFKGEIDEV
+2487 KADNFFKGEIDEV

-2542 KELQFSLMDQKQ
+2542 KELQFSLKDQKQ
-2554 QADPTQKVPDAVAVG
+2554 QADPTQKVPDAVVVG
-2569 GDVETKA
+2569 GDVETKT

-2630 ILSPITWSAYIDRNQ
+2630 ILSPITWSAFIDRNQ
-2645 LKWSDNALTVA
+2645 LKWSDRALTVV

-2661 EKTIKVKA
+2661 EKTIRVKA
-2669 LNKGGS
+2669 LNNGGS
-2675 IEHFTIE
+2675 IEHFTVE

-2697 DPTSSADIVLTI
+2697 DPTASQDIVLTI

-2741 GEKPEWTVNPAD
+2741 GEKPDWTVNAAD

-2808 SNDVNNSDLEFRIW
+2808 SNEVSSDNLEFRIW

-2829 YIAQSEKPI
+2829 YIAESEKPI

-2848 PSQPVLFT
+2848 PLQPVLFT
-2856 AKDYRVQNISL
+2856 AKDYRVQNITL

-2896 SDDQVKSE
+2896 SDDQVKNE

-2914 NGWVG
+2914 NGWMG
-2919 QLTEIDNDQMY
+2919 QLTAIDNDQMY

-2935 APQSLHISGPAVDPT
+2935 QPQSLHISGPAVDPT

-2960 EDGTPRWNYISYL
+2960 ADGTARWNYISYL

-3033 VLQYP
+3033 QLQYP
-3038 SKTSVGRKAKAAMAA
+3038 SKTSVGRKAKAV
-3053 AKNADDAN
+3053 KSADEPT

-3075 VEGVSLQQG
+3075 VEGVELQQG

-3094 PRGYAEAIELPD
+3094 PRGYAEAIALPD
-3106 GRTIFMLTVGGD
+3106 GRTVFMLTIGGD
-3118 QPEAVDV
+3118 KPEAVDV
-3125 TIERGG
+3125 TVERDG
-3131 DVIAKAPSV
+3131 DVVAKAPSAV
-3140 ISYAANSN
+3140 SYAANSN
-3148 VGTINEPMHISFLGT
+3148 VGTLSEPMRISFLGT
-3163 EGGLYVYPSPFH
+3163 EGGLYIYPSPFY

-3180 RANVDRNAQTDVFV
+3180 RATVDRDAYTDVYV
-3194 SDMSGKRVVAWDNCN
+3194 SDMSGKRIVAWNDCN
-3209 DNGNVD
+3209 TGGNVD
-3215 ITWNAGNTVPSGV
+3215 ITWNAGNTVPAGV
-3228 YIVSISV
+3228 YIVSIAV

>member
-13 LDRRFAGNSV
+13 WDGRLAGNSV
-23 SMRRFMRTSAGRFM
+23 STRRSMRTPAGRFM

-54 SAYDDWQDK
+54 SAYDDWNNK
-63 WISQWYDAENATIV
+63 WISQWYDPINATIV

-89 APDGHCGFIGGDG
+89 DDGHCGFIGDDG
-102 NLTVNVAGYGIRIN
+102 YLTVTVAGYGIKIN
-116 GPDDTW
+116 GRSGTWNTDD
-122 DKPGDLGKYVK
+122 DLEKYVK
-133 NDKGGKLDEKV
+133 NDDGETLNKDVSVE
-144 AVQWLGSRKVDGDK
+144 WLGDRVVTSNGKS
-158 TAYFLK
+158 AYYLK

-169 TQDRLKSDQVVEYKG
+169 TQDRIGKDQEVYYNG
-184 KWWRRATAAKDQE
+184 KWWRRTKTATDQKVDFTE
-197 VEFSEKVD
+197 IVD
-205 TRYGCTPTKIT
+205 TRYGCTPTIIT
-216 NAYYGVRGNKP
+216 NAYYGVKQNKP
-227 GYVIAWKKDG
+227 GYFIDWKKNG
-237 TATKNSIDKKGH
+237 TATNRSIDRYGYYFICDSEGKEI
-249 LRLCYSNGD
+249 NGTD
-258 PVPDIS
+258 SLVGSQTSGSLFVPTERMS
-264 TDNPSL
+264 
-270 YSSGEFFIPV
+270 
-280 ESLNLDNPS
+280 LDNFS
-289 EYKIIQHYE
+289 DYKVKQKYT
-298 PTYNKEVVYEI
+298 P
-309 SSSNNKTRP
+309 SNNNKVTYSTLSDSYTRP
-318 AYPQVKEISAN
+318 AYPQVKEISADYN
-329 YDQVT
+329 QTT
-334 RKAKVNWNLSA
+334 RKVKVNWNLSA

-360 KSTDNATDAVETI
+360 KSTDKATNTANTTT
-373 AQNIK
+373 QNIK

-388 EFDVPLGKSLDY
+388 EFDVPLGRSMNY
-400 EFSVRRSHTG
+400 EFRVKRSHTG
-410 TSDVWNNAFS
+410 NSDVWNNAFS
-420 KHTSLSASA
+420 KSTSLDVST
-429 KHCNVTAGS
+429 KHSNVTAGS

-452 TWQTEGDIW
+452 TWQTNGDTW

-472 NVTNNTTDNIE
+472 NVTSNTTDNIE
-483 LSKEDF
+483 LSKEEF
-489 KRGKYV
+489 LSGKYV
-495 DKMITVCN
+495 DDMIMVCN
-503 EYSYRLT
+503 EYRYRLT
-510 VKPAEAYGTLT
+510 VKPAEAYGTLPT
-521 PVEAP
+521 VAAP
-526 EAIMPTSIG
+526 ESIMPTSIG
-535 NLVTFTAGKGYYSD
+535 NLVAFTAGKGYYSD

-594 YNDVNAIPGVVYD
+594 YNDVNAVPGVVYD
-607 YRIKGQVMCSGN
+607 YQIKGQVMCSGN

-631 FRTPTGDVYGRV
+631 FRTPTGDIYGRV

-658 EPTEGSGV
+658 EPTDGSGV

-671 VFTGA
+671 VFSGA

-683 DQLLNDATQA
+683 DSLMKDATQA
-693 VTLQAWVRAAKEGT
+693 ATLQAWVRAANEGT

-714 YKLAYNGKKIEF
+714 YKLAYKDKKIEF
-726 TAGSQTL
+726 SAGSQTL
-733 KTPKKLSDYA
+733 KTPKKLSEYV
-743 SSAQFVHL
+743 SSDQFVHL

-766 MAVAEAERTAQITGN
+766 QAVAEAERTAQITGN

-804 LNADTI
+804 LSADTI
-810 ANDYDRYIVGN
+810 ASDYNRYLVGN

-862 SKDIPTSAQLGYSSY
+862 SKDIPTSAQLGHSSY
-877 TATDGSYQIRSL
+877 TSVDGSYQIRSL

-929 TDKSSFKISGKVM
+929 TDKSAFNISGKVM

-1062 LTYQNDAYKMT
+1062 LTYQNEAYKMT
-1073 AEARETTLN
+1073 AAPRDTTLN
-1082 HVKGVYVSKQHQN
+1082 HFKGAYVSKQHQN

-1131 GHDNIPGS
+1131 GHDNIPGN

-1144 LSNEFAKQSEVN
+1144 LSNEFVQQNEVN
-1156 AYVDSISTQ
+1156 EYVDSVSTQ
-1165 GKFVNCSDTVY
+1165 GVFVNCSDTVY

-1190 IIVKEKVKGKLQ
+1190 ILVKEKVKGKLQ

-1208 ELSISTLDQTK
+1208 ELTVATLDQTK
-1219 TIKVKTYDPDN
+1219 TIKVKTYNPDN

-1272 EDIVPTPEAKLS
+1272 EDIVPTPEATLS
-1284 FSRGDIAYG
+1284 FSRGDLAFG
-1293 TQEDITTDENG
+1293 TQENITTDENG
-1304 EAVWTFQV
+1304 EAEWTFQV

-1319 ALRSAAMDMTYSENS
+1319 AMRSAAMDMTYSEDS
-1334 ESTSSTTINW
+1334 QSTSSTTINW
-1344 KGGFDG
+1344 KSGFDG
-1350 KGNTKAIVIG
+1350 KGNTKAVVVG
-1360 AKTLGSDFVTNGPD
+1360 AKIMGSDFVTNGPD

-1400 TSTYEGN
+1400 TSSYEGN
-1407 VTNEGVLNNEAKVGA
+1407 VTNEGVLNNEAKIGLELMTFAGVGA
-1422 KVITFTGLGAGVVN
+1422 GKITNN
-1436 ENDVKNEFSFGASHS
+1436 EIKDEYSFGVSHS
-1451 ETIGGTDSD
+1451 ETIGGTDTD

-1476 QYVGSDGDL
+1476 QYVGADGDL
-1485 FVGYSTN
+1485 FVGFSTN
-1492 IGVGKTENIAVTTR
+1492 IGVGKTQNIAVVSR
-1506 EMYQAN
+1506 EMYLSA
-1512 PSEYELFG
+1512 PDKYELFG
-1520 DVTPENSEY
+1520 DVTPAANDY
-1529 LLVKTTGLG
+1529 LLVKATGLG

-1553 IEQVLLPKLEDV
+1553 IEKVLLPKLEEV
-1565 RNKLLHQQ
+1565 RNSMLHQQ
-1573 AEGVDFQAMANNT
+1573 SEALDFQAMADNT
-1586 KLPVYVSKLAA
+1586 KLPVYVSKLAT
-1597 DDPNFG
+1597 DDPNYG

-1609 VFKGANA
+1609 VFGGANA
-1616 NDPLDGPSYKIYAPA
+1616 DDPCDGPSYKIYAPK
-1631 GQPLKEDT
+1631 GVVMKEDT
-1639 IMFLNQSIDNWKM
+1639 IMYLNQSIENWKT

-1679 YSEEYEVG
+1679 YSEEYGVG
-1687 RSETQ
+1687 RSETA
-1692 RFSILIGA
+1692 RFSLLVGA
-1700 QFTNNFGWTL
+1700 QYSANVGWGL
-1710 NGTGMVL
+1710 DGTGFVL
-1717 TVDESLTTE
+1717 NIDEKFTTE
-1726 HGGEFSTE
+1726 HGGEFTNE
-1734 ETARHCKGY
+1734 ETARHCKGF
-1743 VLAEEGS
+1743 VLAEQGS
-1750 DYISVDVC
+1750 DYLSVDVC
-1758 REAGYKNGDQY
+1758 REAGYKDGDQY
-1769 IKYKDMKD
+1769 INYKDMKD

-1792 GATSCPYEGEY
+1792 GATSCPFEGEY

-1921 CQCDPTDFQGDIYD
+1921 CQCDPTDFQDEIYD

-2017 DKTLYDQ
+2017 DQALYDQ
-2024 ALTNGMNAEMIKA
+2024 AVKNGMNAEMIKA

-2043 KYRWFLDDL
+2043 KYSWFMDDL

-2066 INNEEV
+2066 INNAEV
-2072 FNYSAVHSGIKDMYN
+2072 YNYSAVHSGIKDMYN

-2107 MLTFNEPIADGLL
+2107 KLTFNEPIADGLL

-2145 GQNDELV
+2145 GKNDELV

-2162 NLTIEMWTLADK
+2162 NLTVEMWTLADK
-2174 PQDAVLFS
+2174 AQDAVLFS
-2182 QGNANSSI
+2182 QGNANSAI

-2258 YVFGASVDGNGHFA
+2258 YVFGASVDGSGHFA

-2307 YYPMSEAKGSVL
+2307 YYPMSEAKGDVL
-2319 ADKAHGANLEMRGGE
+2319 ADKAHGANLEMRGAE

-2372 WFKADEAQQTAT
+2372 WFKADEAQPTAT
-2384 IISNGRGDGKEMGGS
+2384 IISNGRGDGEDMGGS

-2418 VRVACDGSFA
+2418 VRVACDGSYA

-2440 RTSGRGQIYV
+2440 RTSGRAQIYV

-2487 TVDNFFKGEIDEV
+2487 KADNFFKGEIDEV

-2521 GTEKGLLAY
+2521 GAEKGLLAY

-2542 KELQFSLMDQKQ
+2542 KELQFSLKDQKQ
-2554 QADPTQKVPDAVAVG
+2554 QADPTQKVPDAVVVG
-2569 GDVETKA
+2569 GDVETKT

-2630 ILSPITWSAYIDRNQ
+2630 ILSPITWSAFIDRNQ
-2645 LKWSDNALTVA
+2645 LKWSDRALTVV

-2661 EKTIKVKA
+2661 EKTIRVKA
-2669 LNKGGS
+2669 LNNGGS
-2675 IEHFTIE
+2675 IEHFTVE
-2682 NLPSWLEAEPASGTI
+2682 NLPSWIEAEPASGTI
-2697 DPTSSADIVLTI
+2697 DPTASQDIVLTI

-2741 GEKPEWTVNPAD
+2741 GEKPDWTVNAAD

-2796 QNDMYYAMLTVY
+2796 LNDMYYAMLTVY
-2808 SNDVNNSDLEFRIW
+2808 SNDVSSDNLEFRIW

-2829 YIAQSEKPI
+2829 YIAESEKPI

-2856 AKDYRVQNISL
+2856 AKDYRVQNITL

-2896 SDDQVKSE
+2896 SDDQVKNE

-2914 NGWVG
+2914 NGWMG
-2919 QLTEIDNDQMY
+2919 QLTAIDNDQMY

-2935 APQSLHISGPAVDPT
+2935 QPQSLHISGPVVDPT

-2960 EDGTPRWNYISYL
+2960 ADGTARWNYISYL

-3033 VLQYP
+3033 QLQYP
-3038 SKTSVGRKAKAAMAA
+3038 SKTSVGRKAKAV
-3053 AKNADDAN
+3053 KSADEST

-3075 VEGVSLQQG
+3075 VEGVELQQG

-3094 PRGYAEAIELPD
+3094 PRGYAEAIALPD
-3106 GRTIFMLTVGGD
+3106 GRTVFMLTIGGD
-3118 QPEAVDV
+3118 KPEAVDV
-3125 TIERGG
+3125 TVERDG
-3131 DVIAKAPSV
+3131 DVVAKAPSAV
-3140 ISYAANSN
+3140 SYAANSN
-3148 VGTINEPMHISFLGT
+3148 VGTLSEPMRISFLGT
-3163 EGGLYVYPSPFH
+3163 EGGLYIYPSPFY

-3180 RANVDRNAQTDVFV
+3180 RATVDRDAYTDVYV
-3194 SDMSGKRVVAWDNCN
+3194 SDMSGKRIVAWTDCN
-3209 DNGNVD
+3209 TGGNVD
-3215 ITWNAGNTVPSGV
+3215 ITWNAGNTVPAGV
-3228 YIVSISV
+3228 YIVSIAV

>member
-13 LDRRFAGNSV
+13 LDGWVAGNSV
-23 SMRRFMRTSAGRFM
+23 SARSSTRTPAGRFM

-54 SAYDDWQDK
+54 SAYDDWDNK
-63 WISQWYDAENATIV
+63 WITQWYDPEKATIV

-89 APDGHCGFIGGDG
+89 DDGHCGFIGDDG
-102 NLTVNVAGYGIRIN
+102 YLTITVAGYGIKIN
-116 GPDDTW
+116 GPSGTW
-122 DKPGDLGKYVK
+122 NNSKDFEKYVK
-133 NDKGGKLDEKV
+133 NDEGGELDEKV
-144 AVQWLGSRKVDGDK
+144 AVKWLGPRVVTSNGKS
-158 TAYFLK
+158 AYFLR

-169 TQDRLKSDQVVEYKG
+169 TQDRIGKDQEVKYNG
-184 KWWRRATAAKDQE
+184 KWWRRTKTATDQKVDFTE
-197 VEFSEKVD
+197 IVD
-205 TRYGCTPTKIT
+205 TRYGCTPTIIT
-216 NAYYGVRGNKP
+216 NAYYGVKQNKP
-227 GYVIAWKKDG
+227 GYFIDWKKNG
-237 TATKNSIDKKGH
+237 TATNKSIDRYGYYFICDSEGKEI
-249 LRLCYSNGD
+249 NG
-258 PVPDIS
+258 
-264 TDNPSL
+264 TDSL
-270 YSSGEFFIPV
+270 VGSQTSGSLFIPT
-280 ESLNLDNPS
+280 ERMSLDNFS
-289 EYKIIQHYE
+289 DYKVKQKYT
-298 PTYNKEVVYEI
+298 P
-309 SSSNNKTRP
+309 SNNNKVTYSTLSDSYTRP
-318 AYPQVKEISAN
+318 AYPQVNEISAN

-334 RKAKVNWNLSA
+334 RKMKVNWNLSA

-360 KSTDNATDAVETI
+360 KSTDRATNAVETTT
-373 AQNIK
+373 QNIK

-388 EFDVPLGKSLDY
+388 EFDVPLGRSMNY
-400 EFSVRRSHTG
+400 EFRVKRSHTG
-410 TSDVWNNAFS
+410 NSDVWNNAFS
-420 KHTSLSASA
+420 KQTSLDVST
-429 KHCNVTAGS
+429 KHSNVTAGS

-452 TWQTEGDIW
+452 TWQTEGDTW

-472 NVTNNTTDNIE
+472 NVTTNTTDNIE
-483 LSKEDF
+483 LSKEEF
-489 KRGKYV
+489 LSGKYV
-495 DKMITVCN
+495 DDMIMVCN
-503 EYSYRLT
+503 EYRYRLT
-510 VKPAEAYGTLT
+510 VKPAEAYGTLPT
-521 PVEAP
+521 VAAP
-526 EAIMPTSIG
+526 ESIMPTSIG
-535 NLVTFTAGKGYYSD
+535 NLVAFTAGKGYYSD

-594 YNDVNAIPGVVYD
+594 YNDVNAVPGVVYD
-607 YRIKGQVMCSGN
+607 YQIKGQVMCSGN

-631 FRTPTGDVYGRV
+631 FRTPTGDIYGRV

-658 EPTEGSGV
+658 EATDGSGV

-693 VTLQAWVRAAKEGT
+693 ATLQAWVRAAKEGT
-707 IIEKPGM
+707 IIEKSGM
-714 YKLAYNGKKIEF
+714 YKLAYKDKKIEF
-726 TAGSQTL
+726 SAGTQTL
-733 KTPKKLSDYA
+733 KTPKKLSEFV
-743 SSAQFVHL
+743 SSDQFVHL

-766 MAVAEAERTAQITGN
+766 EAVAEAERTAQITGN

-804 LNADTI
+804 LSADTI
-810 ANDYDRYIVGN
+810 ASDYDRYLVGN

-862 SKDIPTSAQLGYSSY
+862 AKDIPTSAQLGHSSY
-877 TATDGSYQIRSL
+877 TSVDGSYQIRSL

-929 TDKSSFKISGKVM
+929 TDKSSFNISGKVM

-1062 LTYQNDAYKMT
+1062 LTYQNEAYKMT
-1073 AEARETTLN
+1073 TEARETTLN

-1156 AYVDSISTQ
+1156 EYVDSISTQ

-1190 IIVKEKVKGKLQ
+1190 ILVKEKVKGKLQ

-1208 ELSISTLDQTK
+1208 ELTVATLDQTK
-1219 TIKVKTYDPDN
+1219 TIKVKTYNPDN
-1230 AAQPY
+1230 AAQSY

-1304 EAVWTFQV
+1304 EAEWTFQV

-1319 ALRSAAMDMTYSENS
+1319 AMRSAAMDMTYSEDS
-1334 ESTSSTTINW
+1334 QSTSSTTINW

-1400 TSTYEGN
+1400 TSSYEGN
-1407 VTNEGVLNNEAKVGA
+1407 VTNEGVLNNEAKIGLELMTFAGVGA
-1422 KVITFTGLGAGVVN
+1422 GKITNN
-1436 ENDVKNEFSFGASHS
+1436 EIKDEYSFGVSHS
-1451 ETIGGTDSD
+1451 ETIGGTDTD

-1476 QYVGSDGDL
+1476 QYVGADGDL
-1485 FVGYSTN
+1485 FVGFSTN
-1492 IGVGKTENIAVTTR
+1492 IGVGKTQNIAVVSR
-1506 EMYQAN
+1506 EMYLSAPN
-1512 PSEYELFG
+1512 KYELFG
-1520 DVTPENSEY
+1520 DVTPAANDY
-1529 LLVKTTGLG
+1529 LLVKATGLG

-1544 TMFTYPQVH
+1544 TMFIYPQVH
-1553 IEQVLLPKLEDV
+1553 IEKVLLPKLEEV
-1565 RNKLLHQQ
+1565 RNSMLHQQ
-1573 AEGVDFQAMANNT
+1573 SEALDFQAMADNT
-1586 KLPVYVSKLAA
+1586 KLPVYVSKLAT
-1597 DDPNFG
+1597 DDPNYG

-1609 VFKGANA
+1609 VFGGANA
-1616 NDPLDGPSYKIYAPA
+1616 DDPCDGPSYKIYAPK
-1631 GQPLKEDT
+1631 GVVMKEDT
-1639 IMFLNQSIDNWKM
+1639 IMYLNQSIENWKT

-1679 YSEEYEVG
+1679 YSEEYGVG
-1687 RSETQ
+1687 RSETT
-1692 RFSILIGA
+1692 RFSLLVGA
-1700 QFTNNFGWTL
+1700 QYSTNVGWGFD
-1710 NGTGMVL
+1710 GTGFVL
-1717 TVDESLTTE
+1717 NIDEKVTTE
-1726 HGGEFSTE
+1726 HGGEFTNE

-1769 IKYKDMKD
+1769 IKYKDMKN

-1921 CQCDPTDFQGDIYD
+1921 CQCDPTDFQDEIYD

-2017 DKTLYDQ
+2017 DQALYDQ
-2024 ALTNGMNAEMIKA
+2024 AVKNGMNAEMIKA

-2043 KYRWFLDDL
+2043 KYSWFMDDL

-2066 INNEEV
+2066 INNAEV
-2072 FNYSAVHSGIKDMYN
+2072 YNYSAVHSGIKDMYN

-2107 MLTFNEPIADGLL
+2107 KLTFNEPIADGLL

-2145 GQNDELV
+2145 GKNDELV

-2162 NLTIEMWTLADK
+2162 NLTVEMWTLADK
-2174 PQDAVLFS
+2174 AQDAVLFS
-2182 QGNANSSI
+2182 QGNANSAI

-2258 YVFGASVDGNGHFA
+2258 YVFGASVDGSGHFA

-2307 YYPMSEAKGSVL
+2307 YYPMSEAKGDVL
-2319 ADKAHGANLEMRGGE
+2319 ADKAHGANLEMRGAE

-2339 GRAAAFNG
+2339 GRAVAFNG

-2384 IISNGRGDGKEMGGS
+2384 IISNGRGDGEDMGGS

-2418 VRVACDGSFA
+2418 VRVACDGSYA

-2440 RTSGRGQIYV
+2440 RTSGRAQIYV

-2479 PADNLQQE
+2479 PVDNLQQE
-2487 TVDNFFKGEIDEV
+2487 KADNFFKGEIDEV

-2542 KELQFSLMDQKQ
+2542 KELQFSLKDQKQ
-2554 QADPTQKVPDAVAVG
+2554 QADPTQKVPDAVVVG
-2569 GDVETKA
+2569 GDVETKT

-2630 ILSPITWSAYIDRNQ
+2630 ILSPITWSAFIDRNQ
-2645 LKWSDNALTVA
+2645 LKWSDRALTVV

-2661 EKTIKVKA
+2661 EKTIRVKA
-2669 LNKGGS
+2669 LNNGGS
-2675 IEHFTIE
+2675 IEHFTVE

-2697 DPTSSADIVLTI
+2697 DPTASQDIVLTI

-2741 GEKPEWTVNPAD
+2741 GEKPDWTVNAAD

-2808 SNDVNNSDLEFRIW
+2808 SNEVSSDNLEFRIW

-2829 YIAQSEKPI
+2829 YIAESEKPI

-2848 PSQPVLFT
+2848 PLQPVLFT
-2856 AKDYRVQNISL
+2856 AKDYRVQNITL

-2896 SDDQVKSE
+2896 SDDQVKNE

-2914 NGWVG
+2914 NGWMG
-2919 QLTEIDNDQMY
+2919 QLTAIDNDQMY

-2935 APQSLHISGPAVDPT
+2935 QPQSLHISGPAVDPT

-2960 EDGTPRWNYISYL
+2960 ADGTARWNYISYL

-3033 VLQYP
+3033 QLQYP

-3053 AKNADDAN
+3053 AKNTDGTN

-3075 VEGVSLQQG
+3075 VEGVELQQG

-3094 PRGYAEAIELPD
+3094 PRGYAEAIALPD
-3106 GRTIFMLTVGGD
+3106 GRTVFMLTIGGD
-3118 QPEAVDV
+3118 KPEAVDV
-3125 TIERGG
+3125 TVERDG
-3131 DVIAKAPSV
+3131 DVVAKAPSAV
-3140 ISYAANSN
+3140 SYAANSN
-3148 VGTINEPMHISFLGT
+3148 VGTLSEPMRISFLGT
-3163 EGGLYVYPSPFH
+3163 EGGLYIYPSPFY

-3180 RANVDRNAQTDVFV
+3180 RATVDRDAYTDVYV
-3194 SDMSGKRVVAWDNCN
+3194 SDMSGKRIVAWNDCN
-3209 DNGNVD
+3209 TGGNVD
-3215 ITWNAGNTVPSGV
+3215 ITWNAGNTVPAGV
-3228 YIVSISV
+3228 YIVSIAV

>member
-6 EKQPPPY
+6 LQQPPPY

-23 SMRRFMRTSAGRFM
+23 STRRSMRTSAGRFM
-37 QFFLCVMMLMAF
+37 QFFLCVVMLMAF

-54 SAYDDWQDK
+54 SADDWNNA
-63 WISQWYDAENATIV
+63 WIKQRFNPVNATLE

-83 QSWGGG
+83 QDWGASG
-89 APDGHCGFIGGDG
+89 DGHCGFCRKNGY
-102 NLTVNVAGYGIRIN
+102 LTVNVAGKEIKLRGPEDKWTSLEVGGDQVTGI
-116 GPDDTW
+116 DY
-122 DKPGDLGKYVK
+122 KY
-133 NDKGGKLDEKV
+133 
-144 AVQWLGSRKVDGDK
+144 VQWLGKSTDPTNGKK
-158 TAYFLK
+158 AYYLRLIIPLK
-164 ITVPL
+164 
-169 TQDRLKSDQVVEYKG
+169 QVNSSESVTYTG
-184 KWWRRATAAKDQE
+184 KWWRRGRDDNNVTHTVNIK
-197 VEFSEKVD
+197 
-205 TRYGCTPTKIT
+205 TNYGCTKTVIT
-216 NAYYGVRGNKP
+216 GGRYYVLNRTP
-227 GYVIAWKKDG
+227 GYIIFFKKDG
-237 TATKNSIDKKGH
+237 KASDYSIDSYGSFV
-249 LRLCYSNGD
+249 LCNSAGEEISGIGSVSASNTSGSFF
-258 PVPDIS
+258 VP
-264 TDNPSL
+264 TDKMS
-270 YSSGEFFIPV
+270 
-280 ESLNLDNPS
+280 LDNFSDYKVKQKYTPS
-289 EYKIIQHYE
+289 
-298 PTYNKEVVYEI
+298 YNKQVTY
-309 SSSNNKTRP
+309 STLSDSHTRP
-318 AYPQVKEISAN
+318 AYPQVKEISADYN
-329 YDQVT
+329 QVT

-360 KSTDNATDAVETI
+360 KSTDKATNAVETTT
-373 AQNIK
+373 QNIQ

-388 EFDVPLGKSLDY
+388 EFDVPLGKSLNY
-400 EFSVRRSHTG
+400 EFSIKRSHTG
-410 TSDVWNNAFS
+410 NSDVWNNAFS

-429 KHCNVTAGS
+429 KHSNVTAGS

-461 SSGTKAVLTRL
+461 SSGTKAVITRI
-472 NVTNNTTDNIE
+472 NVTTNTTDNIE
-483 LSKEDF
+483 LSKEEF
-489 KRGKYV
+489 LSGKYV
-495 DKMITVCN
+495 DDMIMVCN
-503 EYSYRLT
+503 EYRYRLT
-510 VKPAEAYGTLT
+510 VKPTEAYGTLPT
-521 PVEAP
+521 VAAP
-526 EAIMPTSIG
+526 ESIMPTSIG
-535 NLVTFTAGKGYYSD
+535 NLVAFTAGKGYYSD

-594 YNDVNAIPGVVYD
+594 YNDVNAIPGIVYD
-607 YRIKGQVMCSGN
+607 YRIRGQVMCSGK
-619 LLESDEVLTDVG
+619 LIESDEKLTDVG
-631 FRTPTGDVYGRV
+631 FRTPTGDIYGRV

-726 TAGSQTL
+726 TAGTQTL

-751 SAVASATHL
+751 SAVANDTHL
-760 IIYING
+760 YIYVNG
-766 MAVAEAERTAQITGN
+766 LVVAEAERTAQITGN

-810 ANDYDRYIVGN
+810 ASDYNRYLVGN

-851 NHGVATGVTIS
+851 NHGVATNVTTS

-1038 TKQEAFPVGH
+1038 IKQEAFPVGH

-1062 LTYQNDAYKMT
+1062 LTYQNDAYQMT
-1073 AEARETTLN
+1073 ATKHEETLN
-1082 HVKGVYVSKQHQN
+1082 HFKGVYAKKQYDN
-1095 RVAYDGNKITIYP
+1095 RVVYEGNKITIYP
-1108 DAETG
+1108 NAETG
-1113 EFYAD
+1113 EFFAD

-1208 ELSISTLDQTK
+1208 ELSIATLDQTK

-1230 AAQPY
+1230 ATQPY

-1293 TQEDITTDENG
+1293 TQEDITTDEKG
-1304 EAVWTFQV
+1304 EAEWTFQV

-1506 EMYQAN
+1506 EMYLAN

-1520 DVTPENSEY
+1520 SVTPESNEY

-1586 KLPVYVSKLAA
+1586 KKPVYVSKLAV

-1616 NDPLDGPSYKIYAPA
+1616 NTPTDGPSYKIYAPA

-1717 TVDESLTTE
+1717 TVDESFTTE

-1750 DYISVDVC
+1750 DYLSVDVC
-1758 REAGYKNGDQY
+1758 REAGYKDGDQY
-1769 IKYKDMKD
+1769 IKYKDMKN

-1826 ITVEKDFI
+1826 ITVEKDFV

-1943 TPSATDVNLKKPT
+1943 TPSATDVSLKKPT

-1967 AEVNGV
+1967 TEVNGV

-2017 DKTLYDQ
+2017 DQTLYDQ
-2024 ALTNGMNAEMIKA
+2024 AVKNGMNAEMIKA
-2037 ADAGTI
+2037 ADAGCI
-2043 KYRWFLDDL
+2043 KYRWFMDDQ

-2072 FNYSAVHSGIKDMYN
+2072 YNYSAVHTGIKDMYN

-2107 MLTFNEPIADGLL
+2107 LLTFNEPIADGLL

-2145 GQNDELV
+2145 GKNDVLV

-2174 PQDAVLFS
+2174 AQDAVLFS
-2182 QGNANSSI
+2182 QGNANSAI

-2258 YVFGASVDGNGHFA
+2258 YVFGASVDGSGHFA

-2347 KDQYLKLSSG
+2347 KDQYVKLSSG
-2357 SSCVVDNTMDYTIET
+2357 SSCVVDSSMDYTIET

-2384 IISNGRGDGKEMGGS
+2384 IISNGRGDGEEMGGS

-2487 TVDNFFKGEIDEV
+2487 RADNFFKGEIDEV

-2521 GTEKGLLAY
+2521 GAEKGLLAY
-2530 YPFETYIEWQGV
+2530 YPFETYTEWQGV

-2645 LKWSDNALTVA
+2645 LKWSDNALTVV

-2675 IEHFTIE
+2675 IEHFTVE

-2741 GEKPEWTVNPAD
+2741 GEKPEWTVNASD

-2808 SNDVNNSDLEFRIW
+2808 SNDVNGSDLEFRIW

-2856 AKDYRVQNISL
+2856 AKDYRVQNITL

-2935 APQSLHISGPAVDPT
+2935 APQNLHISGPAVDPT

-3033 VLQYP
+3033 QLQYP

-3053 AKNADDAN
+3053 AKNADGTN

-3084 DRLVSYVAGE
+3084 DRLVSYVGGE
-3094 PRGYAEAIELPD
+3094 PRGYAEGITLPD
-3106 GRTIFMLTVGGD
+3106 GRTIFMLAIGGD
-3118 QPEAVDV
+3118 KPEAVDV
-3125 TIERGG
+3125 TVERDG
-3131 DVIAKAPSV
+3131 DVVAKAPSV

-3163 EGGLYVYPSPFH
+3163 DGGLYVYPSPFY

-3180 RANVDRNAQTDVFV
+3180 RAMVDRDAYADVYV
-3194 SDMSGKRVVAWDNCN
+3194 TDMSGKRVVAWNDCN
-3209 DNGNVD
+3209 TGGNVD